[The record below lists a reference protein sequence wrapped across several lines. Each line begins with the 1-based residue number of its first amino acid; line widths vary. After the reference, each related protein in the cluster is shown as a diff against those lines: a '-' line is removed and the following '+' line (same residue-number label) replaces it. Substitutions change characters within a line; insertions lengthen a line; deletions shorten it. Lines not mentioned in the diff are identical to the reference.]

1 MGQKTRKQLEIEKV
15 TSALYSQGTRQ
26 TVSSEQQRNTAK
38 QSAIQNFT
46 QSINSQ
52 ADAWSKNHIQSTP
65 KSRDV
70 RSYNPSGT
78 PALQKPKTE
87 FANVETVNVTSRK
100 PGETSRGGK
109 SWKERQERLSGKQMA
124 YQMQKESGISPDTEA
139 SKKTQTNPEWENN
152 LIAQATTLPSAPELT
167 QADVEKEQKKSS
179 RIQKPTADHYDA
191 EQIRQYKEQEIGDY
205 KKVLD
210 EQNTLADTLYKE
222 FQTAEQ
228 AVKDAESAYEKNP
241 NGVTRL
247 RYLKAFDTYQK
258 AREPLST
265 AVKRSEELAN
275 EVNTMIGSYQN
286 QYDDNTRYAGK
297 DYAGMQ
303 AYITEL
309 ADRLDQTGPEEKNAE
324 TGQNLREQYQEEI
337 DRATNYS
344 YSMMDMEQLQAEY
357 DRLNRQR
364 EELYKP
370 VGPQYRYQAT
380 GADRQSAEDRKA
392 EQEKTGEK
400 MRLVQKAMNAREADD
415 AKAAYESYAAGNA
428 EKPTVDLAGQ
438 NLIDVFEEMVNGRKG
453 YKTAGETT
461 EIALRD
467 QVERNMKH
475 LPENAK
481 EVMLQFLEDKDY
493 VSAANYYKAYESTMT
508 ANYANAQYAELKDW
522 ASQNFGTALGGSI
535 GAGVAGAVTPAG
547 AWIDNT
553 FNAINNKL
561 VDVTG
566 EGTYRFSDVNSDM
579 YRGARTAAALQ
590 EGVQAYNA
598 TTGKWEDA
606 LNLASGALT
615 SSVQNVVQFALFGSA
630 SLPFMAASAAGQSA
644 YQGLKSGLS
653 EEQAAVTST
662 VSGLIEYMT
671 EKLPLEHLLD
681 KINTIGEGGV
691 VTVKQI
697 AEMIRKQGMEEASEE
712 VVGNIADNL
721 FDMWYNKDNSEFRQ
735 YSAQLQREGMSKAEA
750 DMEAFGKFF
759 VGDSIEAAA
768 AAYLST
774 FLLIGGNVASANMQA
789 AQYGKEMKAGE
800 AFKGTQYTVDE
811 MNTVLLSQQIPG
823 EYEGGRYAAEQ
834 LKNQV
839 LEGKQLSNRL
849 LGFAAM
855 TNNQVIKDASKYM
868 NQAFEMGP
876 ETQSF
881 KMAAAM
887 VGQYDVG
894 SQLPSKAFVESLKS
908 QIEADKEAAKQ
919 PKTKAKSA
927 QTTTGETLSHYQ
939 TIFAENGVGIRDAKN
954 RTEVMNKLILGQ
966 SVSDAELRKL
976 HMGAKL
982 TKQMLYELTDVEIPE
997 GVVKEK
1003 DLMQYYRS
1011 ARDGFEAK
1019 IKAEAQERTTQDE
1032 QAAAEQQRAFEA
1044 EQMRQMDIADRV
1056 VEATKSD
1063 VDERLQY
1070 FIEHGKLKETEK
1082 GAENGQTGE
1091 AVLRGAGG
1099 RVDGQSDGG
1108 TDAAA
1113 AGNAEADTRG
1123 TEDQNRGGDAGV
1135 SEEVRVRGRGNA
1147 VSSRDFGLK
1156 NATTLKTA
1164 REVLQEDETE
1174 PMRKFREDVKAKYG
1188 YDVVYT
1194 DGDFVQR
1201 QDGRDVIVRG
1211 LFDQKSK
1218 RLFVN
1223 ANYFRL
1229 SYEQIGNHEV
1239 FHIEVTNGDVDLQAM
1254 AEAFNEATGNKDIL
1268 DSLVNQYMEKLAL
1281 DDYNSAL
1288 EEVFADMNG
1297 KFNGIRSVN
1306 VTAYQD
1312 IFEQIKAASPKN
1324 GEAASSMPKFS
1335 VETAEDGQ
1343 KYVLIDQQQGRFI
1356 GLNNREAEKLALE
1369 IIQEEFSGQTIPLGE
1384 YAAVTIRQQEN
1395 WKAHRSGDRYDGA
1408 RKYVHDGTYYEN
1420 SVFQAKMRAAANL
1433 DEMLEAAEYV
1443 GHSEDHKNHTF
1454 ATDGFDYYK
1463 TTFVVGGRVF
1473 EGTFNIGLS
1482 DMGATFYGMTKITQV
1497 TNYGT
1502 FASALVTD
1510 AQPNYGDL
1518 RNSRVARNAE
1528 SVKQKN
1534 SEVVDEI
1541 TESKNFKE
1549 WFGDWQNHPERA
1561 SKVVNADGTPK
1572 VVYHGTLAHGL
1583 HEFKKSFIGS
1593 RFSFDETGFFFT
1605 DNKSLAQDYA
1615 TGDFDNSKGEVIP
1628 AYLNVRRPLVFDSQY
1643 ALKNGYGKVFRE
1655 NDAVDV
1661 WDAYQGAIL
1670 DEAQEMRAD
1679 GIIVNDG
1686 TSEMV
1691 VVFEP
1696 NQIKSATDNVGTFN
1710 RNNPDIR
1717 YSQETDEE
1725 YRRLAENPR
1734 ENHAALQKMVDA
1746 AAIEAG
1752 YTKKAYHGTD
1762 GDFWTFSLRNRGKN
1776 GEMLGVGYYFA
1787 EHEADAANYARGG
1800 GKVLPVYLD
1809 IQNPVS
1815 TTKLTITPE
1824 QWGAFLDYA
1833 QAHRDEYIDGAWKG
1847 NSIKKDFELRYM
1859 NDYDSDTDL
1868 IAGFINAT
1876 AGRNSEVAE
1885 AYLQMLKDSTGI
1897 DGVVQGEGEGK
1908 VYVAF
1913 TPEQIK
1919 SAEIVTR
1926 NDSGDVIPLSE
1937 RFNASKGDIRYS
1949 FASVEDNQ
1957 VIRKAEQME
1966 SDGKTPEEIW
1976 RALGVARTMDG
1987 KGWRY
1992 EIDDSTVKLKNEML
2006 YDYQAELRDQNRA
2019 WEKLTDRALSDE
2031 QVHDLADY
2039 MKGAIEDRHDENL
2052 YDKLENEFGGDFI
2065 KWADALENVKEAK
2078 KVPRNGASLEE
2089 FIDAAELFAAYPQL
2103 RDTRL
2108 VFQNL
2113 DSGENGYYDRQR
2125 DIIVLSERL
2134 RRKSESTLLHEIQH
2148 VIQGIDKTPGGASP
2162 GYWKRR
2168 MEEGYSRRENDGRI
2182 AKAEKEYQR
2191 IFDSAPETFKNK
2203 VREINRA
2210 RLAQDYDA
2218 AEAIVDEL
2226 YDSEYAELWS
2236 QLDMADFE
2244 RRNERGNELRPSDL
2258 YRNTAGEIEARD
2270 TAARRSLTA
2279 EERRNLMPK
2288 TADENT
2294 VFVEQR
2300 YSIDSDMTE
2309 DERYRELRGKTVA
2322 VTPEAKYTDEQLASI
2337 HTLEQLNAKAK
2348 SKAEK
2353 VIRPLAE
2360 SLGILNR
2367 SMKTPDVE
2375 IDFTFSKN
2383 KGLRE
2388 SMSKQLRYG
2397 GTYADF
2403 AKALVNLD
2411 GILENAVLIEQH
2423 KDKYAGTTRANNQL
2437 KSVSVLV
2444 GVFRDG
2450 DSLIPTQIEIKDT
2463 SNAGGI
2469 LYMTVTM
2476 TKIEAGVMAGAS
2488 AQRRT
2493 PPYVVPASEIETG
2506 VLGSGAQKN
2515 WRGRSLIPISS
2526 YNLAEIFANVNPAD
2540 GHFLKYVPDGFLN
2553 DAQKAAK
2560 QSAIRED
2567 ANRIQSYRQKNSVD
2581 TDLMDVWREQNP
2593 GQTTVT
2599 QEGFDEAQ
2607 RTLLDRYRNDT
2618 VLKTAY
2624 DSVGAA
2630 KNGNETQTK
2639 TSKAR
2644 TNTFEKLFSEA
2655 EKSMDGLKKEDMT
2668 YDVIREKESL
2678 EGAAARLAQDFD
2690 GEVDDL
2696 LKRTDWTGED
2706 LDTAMGALSVFRE
2719 EAQKNGDYSKVV
2731 EMAQKI
2737 RENATKG
2744 GQFVQAFAKYNR
2756 TTPEGLLVKA
2766 IDEVDKAKNPVQ
2778 RKNVNPVV
2786 QTMIDSYTEQIR
2798 DLRAEQKQAVQDAKL
2813 AGQMGQGRADAAEL
2827 RKIRERYEN
2836 QIKALNE
2843 QRDKLLAD
2851 AVQAGRESQKKADNA
2866 AMKRIT
2872 DAYNK
2877 RIDEWQKKIDLAKA
2891 AYDEMFQKGQT
2902 QQQQTDARA
2911 QERKIQKFEDMLAN
2925 LQAERDEILNG
2936 GLDALR
2942 ATNKGISDAKAN
2954 EITKNLTEMADALDA
2969 VKEGDVDA
2977 LIDVIQRQAKIRKTP
2992 VSKAT
2997 LNNLKKQ
3004 NFEWLWN
3011 AASTQYLQIA
3021 KDYVKPSMARRVA
3034 TFQTMSHLFNIRTGM
3049 RNVVS
3054 NLAFSAV
3061 EAAANDI
3068 SQIPDM
3074 VLGAITGKRGVGFDQ
3089 AVFSKANW
3097 EGFME
3102 RYSKVQPELALDIET
3117 GENGKYGTG
3126 RRTNKMTGNLLSRNL
3141 SRVERLLGYELNLT
3155 DEVTKGSIRAE
3166 TIRQLQGFVDSGKM
3180 TMEEAIQAA
3189 EQEMLYRT
3197 FQDDTLVGNALSV
3210 LKKLGNTLIG
3220 FGDSGQT
3227 LGKMKVHEFGLGDLL
3242 TKYTQVPGALVH
3254 RSIEFT
3260 PAGYAKAIYALAMA
3274 QKNGG
3279 IKNMSALQ
3287 QRNIALAIGRATTG
3301 SGLIALFAALTKA
3314 GIILNADDEDD
3325 PDAKALRAAGGIS
3338 GTQINVDALGR
3349 LIRGESADI
3358 QDGDELWGIEFMQP
3372 VNGSMTIGALLN
3384 NSKEGQNLAQRWLE
3398 AILHGTVQS
3407 IDDLSVMNTLRTIQ
3421 NAIDYSQEDTLVGQ
3435 AWDVVIELAKSS
3447 ATGFIP
3453 SPVRQFAQGMDAYYR
3468 DAYGSKNLLTQG
3480 KEQAMNAI
3488 PGLRQKL
3495 PTKLTNFGED
3505 KTYGGSTVQRWMN
3518 AFFTPGSVRTYQA
3531 DDTVQEL
3538 LDLYY
3543 ASGNEKIIPAKSA
3556 PYKIQVGNERYAMSA
3571 EERREYQT
3579 TMGQTAKLW
3588 MEQFFDSEDYAD
3600 MTTEERAA
3608 QVEKIVKS
3616 AEDVAKNKVAGTMGV
3631 DSAKVFDQ
3639 GITVETTRLGLA
3651 GESGVSPSLP
3661 DSKSI
3666 GDPDRTG
3673 YKYEL
3678 TNEELKQWED
3688 LYNGAYTKEVGDV
3701 IQSDAYAKADDA
3713 EKADMIRDAKE
3724 TAKNAA
3730 KDEFLEALQ
3739 SVGIR
3744 AELDESSDF
3753 YEIRK
3758 SVTEG
3763 TSIEKTVKRLKSD
3776 GASDNSISSA
3786 ITSTIKDGYLNGD
3799 FNEKTANKKLVQ
3811 YGAAKDENDAYW
3823 KIREWEGGEDYK
3835 KYDRFY
3841 ASVEN
3846 GKKLDDTISY
3856 YTSHGVE
3863 SKTLK
3868 SQITSHFKPLYL
3880 SASVQERQY
3889 MKEYLL
3895 DAYEALGV
3903 SRNKAAKNI
3912 DKWLEE

>member
-1 MGQKTRKQLEIEKV
+1 MNVNEFLKKRRQEETTDIQTGTGSRSSSFIQGLANERRQNVSERFG
-15 TSALYSQGTRQ
+15 TSAYGTGSSRQGWPSTSKVNQPQ
-26 TVSSEQQRNTAK
+26 TEK
-38 QSAIQNFT
+38 T
-46 QSINSQ
+46 QPEPVKITG
-52 ADAWSKNHIQSTP
+52 K
-65 KSRDV
+65 
-70 RSYNPSGT
+70 
-78 PALQKPKTE
+78 
-87 FANVETVNVTSRK
+87 K
-100 PGETSRGGK
+100 PGETSRSGQ
-109 SWKERQERLSGKQMA
+109 SWKERQERLAGKQTA
-124 YQMQKESGISPDTEA
+124 YQMQKESGVVPGKKQEEEPERPSFSA
-139 SKKTQTNPEWENN
+139 SYQEKEDWFNQKIGQAAKKEEEPKEENPLSMSYWEGRVNSALEQT
-152 LIAQATTLPSAPELT
+152 
-167 QADVEKEQKKSS
+167 EQKKETKGG
-179 RIQKPTADHYDA
+179 RIQKPSADHYDA

-205 KKVLD
+205 KKVLGD
-210 EQNTLADTLYKE
+210 QNALTEKNYKDYQAAQNAMKEAAMAYQTQPSGKNRLAYVKAQTQFNQALGTLQTSAKRSTELAD
-222 FQTAEQ
+222 
-228 AVKDAESAYEKNP
+228 
-241 NGVTRL
+241 
-247 RYLKAFDTYQK
+247 
-258 AREPLST
+258 
-265 AVKRSEELAN
+265 
-275 EVNTMIGSYQN
+275 EVNAMIGSYQN

-309 ADRLDQTGPEEKNAE
+309 ADQLDQTGAKEKNAE

-380 GADRQSAEDRKA
+380 GADRQAAEDRKA

-400 MRLVQKAMNAREADD
+400 MRLVQKAMNQLEMNEARGAYEAYAQRKSLGENFGQYGNGNIDLWNAPSLD
-415 AKAAYESYAAGNA
+415 NIAVWDERRNAEVVIPTTWRENGRVVHTNDPDEAYAHYEKTGKYFGIFATTDEALTYGDQLKTEKAARST
-428 EKPTVDLAGQ
+428 EKPVYDFAGQ
-438 NLIDVFEEMVNGRKG
+438 SLIDVFEEMVNGSKG

-481 EVMLQFLEDKDY
+481 AVMLQFLEDKDY

-566 EGTYRFSDVNSDM
+566 EGEYRFSDVNSDM

-697 AEMIRKQGMEEASEE
+697 AEMIRKQGLEEASEE

-811 MNTVLLSQQIPG
+811 MNTVLLAQQIPG

-834 LKNQV
+834 LKKQV

-919 PKTKAKSA
+919 PKTKVKSA

-939 TIFAENGVGIRDAKN
+939 TVFAENGVGIRDAKN

-982 TKQMLYELTDVEIPE
+982 TKQMLYELTGVEIPE

-1019 IKAEAQERTTQDE
+1019 IKAEAQERTAQDA

-1082 GAENGQTGE
+1082 GAENEKTGE

-1108 TDAAA
+1108 ADAAA

-1123 TEDQNRGGDAGV
+1123 TEGQNRSGDAGV

-1211 LFDQKSK
+1211 LFDQESK

-1229 SYEQIGNHEV
+1229 SYDQIGNHEV
-1239 FHIEVTNGDVDLQAM
+1239 FHIEVANGDVDLQAM
-1254 AEAFNEATGNKDIL
+1254 AEAFNEATGNKEIL

-1324 GEAASSMPKFS
+1324 GEAASSMQKNS
-1335 VETAEDGQ
+1335 VEATEDGRAVAVVDSDILQGLDTSTWDNQ
-1343 KYVLIDQQQGRFI
+1343 KKAEAKRAAKTALLQFKDGVQVNDITYKVNRTTRREYTRSEDTERLFRRNPEHFADKMRMADIADDVIVATTSWANDGKLKHPRTDNFVDFAHGDVLIQAGGNKYDARAVVGI
-1356 GLNNREAEKLALE
+1356 TSE
-1369 IIQEEFSGQTIPLGE
+1369 GE
-1384 YAAVTIRQQEN
+1384 YVFYDVVDMSPADFKIKEEPSTTAASRNATSDIKEGSSN
-1395 WKAHRSGDRYDGA
+1395 ERSQPQISGSSDANTGA
-1408 RKYVHDGTYYEN
+1408 QRRD
-1420 SVFQAKMRAAANL
+1420 
-1433 DEMLEAAEYV
+1433 
-1443 GHSEDHKNHTF
+1443 
-1454 ATDGFDYYK
+1454 
-1463 TTFVVGGRVF
+1463 
-1473 EGTFNIGLS
+1473 
-1482 DMGATFYGMTKITQV
+1482 
-1497 TNYGT
+1497 
-1502 FASALVTD
+1502 ASSG
-1510 AQPNYGDL
+1510 N
-1518 RNSRVARNAE
+1518 RVAESRE

-1534 SEVVDEI
+1534 SEVVDEADRKAHDKAAL
-1541 TESKNFKE
+1541 SY
-1549 WFGDWQNHPERA
+1549 FGKTYKW
-1561 SKVVNADGTPK
+1561 S
-1572 VVYHGTLAHGL
+1572 
-1583 HEFKKSFIGS
+1583 
-1593 RFSFDETGFFFT
+1593 ETGYVLLDGSKLDFSGRHEGGPGGYRTVDHRDIVDALGEDYGGGDYSGGMVQFMQEGNIRISPESGGINLAVMPT
-1605 DNKSLAQDYA
+1605 KAQMDSLS
-1615 TGDFDNSKGEVIP
+1615 DFISKERG
-1628 AYLNVRRPLVFDSQY
+1628 
-1643 ALKNGYGKVFRE
+1643 
-1655 NDAVDV
+1655 AV
-1661 WDAYQGAIL
+1661 IL
-1670 DEAQEMRAD
+1670 DIDDANGNTISSTEYPRGTHANRVLQDIRNYFNE
-1679 GIIVNDG
+1679 GITPEV
-1686 TSEMV
+1686 S
-1691 VVFEP
+1691 
-1696 NQIKSATDNVGTFN
+1696 SAPTVSQF
-1710 RNNPDIR
+1710 R

-1833 QAHRDEYIDGAWKG
+1833 QEHRDEYIDGAWKG

-1897 DGVVQGEGEGK
+1897 DGVVQGDGEGK

-1919 SAEIVTR
+1919 SAETVTR
-1926 NDSGDVIPLSE
+1926 NDSGDVIPLRE

-1949 FASVEDNQ
+1949 
-1957 VIRKAEQME
+1957 
-1966 SDGKTPEEIW
+1966 
-1976 RALGVARTMDG
+1976 
-1987 KGWRY
+1987 
-1992 EIDDSTVKLKNEML
+1992 
-2006 YDYQAELRDQNRA
+2006 
-2019 WEKLTDRALSDE
+2019 
-2031 QVHDLADY
+2031 
-2039 MKGAIEDRHDENL
+2039 
-2052 YDKLENEFGGDFI
+2052 
-2065 KWADALENVKEAK
+2065 
-2078 KVPRNGASLEE
+2078 
-2089 FIDAAELFAAYPQL
+2089 
-2103 RDTRL
+2103 
-2108 VFQNL
+2108 
-2113 DSGENGYYDRQR
+2113 
-2125 DIIVLSERL
+2125 
-2134 RRKSESTLLHEIQH
+2134 
-2148 VIQGIDKTPGGASP
+2148 
-2162 GYWKRR
+2162 
-2168 MEEGYSRRENDGRI
+2168 
-2182 AKAEKEYQR
+2182 
-2191 IFDSAPETFKNK
+2191 
-2203 VREINRA
+2203 
-2210 RLAQDYDA
+2210 
-2218 AEAIVDEL
+2218 
-2226 YDSEYAELWS
+2226 
-2236 QLDMADFE
+2236 
-2244 RRNERGNELRPSDL
+2244 
-2258 YRNTAGEIEARD
+2258 
-2270 TAARRSLTA
+2270 
-2279 EERRNLMPK
+2279 
-2288 TADENT
+2288 
-2294 VFVEQR
+2294 
-2300 YSIDSDMTE
+2300 IDSDMTD
-2309 DERYRELRGKTVA
+2309 DERYQELRGKTVA

-2375 IDFTFSKN
+2375 IDFAFSKN

-2423 KDKYAGTTRANNQL
+2423 KDKYAGTVRENPYLN
-2437 KSVSVLV
+2437 SVSVLV

-2463 SNAGGI
+2463 ADAGGT
-2469 LYMTVTM
+2469 LYMTVAM
-2476 TKIEAGVMAGAS
+2476 TK
-2488 AQRRT
+2488 
-2493 PPYVVPASEIETG
+2493 IETG
-2506 VLGSGAQKN
+2506 VLGSTMNQNGTS
-2515 WRGRSLIPISS
+2515 RSLIPISS

-2553 DAQKAAK
+2553 DAQKSAK

-2567 ANRIQSYRQKNSVD
+2567 AKRIQSYRQKNSVD
-2581 TDLMDVWREQNP
+2581 TDLMDVWSEQNP

-2599 QEGFDEAQ
+2599 QEGLDEAQ

-2630 KNGNETQTK
+2630 KNANETKTK
-2639 TSKAR
+2639 TSRAR

-2719 EAQKNGDYSKVV
+2719 EAQKSGDYSKVV

-2798 DLRAEQKQAVQDAKL
+2798 EIRAEQKQAVQDAKL
-2813 AGQMGQGRADAAEL
+2813 AGQMGQGKADAAEL

-2851 AVQAGRESQKKADNA
+2851 AVQAGRDSQKKADNA

-2891 AYDEMFQKGQT
+2891 AYDETFQKGQT
-2902 QQQQTDARA
+2902 QQQQADARA
-2911 QERKIQKFEDMLAN
+2911 QDRKIQKFEDMLAK

-3034 TFQTMSHLFNIRTGM
+3034 TYQTMSHLLNIRTGM

-3089 AVFSKANW
+3089 AIFSKSNW

-3102 RYSKVQPELALDIET
+3102 GYSKVQPELALDIET
-3117 GENGKYGTG
+3117 AENGKYGTG
-3126 RRTNKMTGNLLSRNL
+3126 RRTNKMTGNLLTRGL
-3141 SRVERLLGYELNLT
+3141 SQAERLMGYELNLT

-3166 TIRQLQGFVDSGKM
+3166 TIRQLQKFVDSGKM

-3197 FQDDTLVGNALSV
+3197 FQDDTLVGTTLSQ
-3210 LKKLGNTLIG
+3210 LKKLGNLVG
-3220 FGDSGQT
+3220 FGDSGQKIGGLT
-3227 LGKMKVHEFGLGDLL
+3227 VHEFGLGDLL
-3242 TKYTQVPGALVH
+3242 IKYTQVPGALVH
-3254 RSIEFT
+3254 RAIEFT
-3260 PAGYAKAIYALAMA
+3260 PAGYAKAIYALVMS

-3279 IKNMSALQ
+3279 IKNISALQ
-3287 QRNIALAIGRATTG
+3287 QRNIALAIGRAATG
-3301 SGLIALFAALTKA
+3301 HGLIALFAALTKA

-3349 LIRGESADI
+3349 LIRGESADLR
-3358 QDGDELWGIEFMQP
+3358 DGDELWGIEFMQP
-3372 VNGSMTIGALLN
+3372 VNGLMTIGALLN

-3421 NAIDYSQEDTLVGQ
+3421 NAIEYSQEDTLVGQ

-3480 KEQAMNAI
+3480 KEQIMNAI

-3556 PYKIQVGNERYAMSA
+3556 PYNIQVGNERYAMSA

-3588 MEQFFDSEDYAD
+3588 MEQFFDSEDYAG

-3678 TNEELKQWED
+3678 THEELKQWED

-3701 IQSDAYAKADDA
+3701 IKSDAYAKADDA

-3758 SVTEG
+3758 NVTEG

>member
-124 YQMQKESGISPDTEA
+124 YQMQKESGISPDSEA

-241 NGVTRL
+241 NGVTRM

-309 ADRLDQTGPEEKNAE
+309 ADQLDQTGAKEKNAE

-380 GADRQSAEDRKA
+380 GADRQAAEDRKA

-522 ASQNFGTALGGSI
+522 ASQNFGTALGGSL

-697 AEMIRKQGMEEASEE
+697 AEMIRKQGLEEASEE

-721 FDMWYNKDNSEFRQ
+721 FDMWYTGDNSEFRQ

-800 AFKGTQYTVDE
+800 AFKGTQYSVDE

-839 LEGKQLSNRL
+839 LEGKQLSNRM
-849 LGFAAM
+849 LGFAAL
-855 TNNQVIKDASKYM
+855 TNNQVIKDASKYL
-868 NQAFEMGP
+868 NQALEMGP

-894 SQLPSKAFVESLKS
+894 SQLPSKEFVESLKS
-908 QIEADKEAAKQ
+908 QIEADREAAKQ
-919 PKTKAKSA
+919 PKTKVKSA

-939 TIFAENGVGIRDAKN
+939 TVFAENGVGIRDAKN

-982 TKQMLYELTDVEIPE
+982 TKQMLYELTGVEIPE

-1019 IKAEAQERTTQDE
+1019 IKAEAQERTAQDA

-1070 FIEHGKLKETEK
+1070 FMEHGKLKETEK
-1082 GAENGQTGE
+1082 GATENEQTGE

-1113 AGNAEADTRG
+1113 AGNAEADAGG
-1123 TEDQNRGGDAGV
+1123 TEGQNRSGDAGV

-1174 PMRKFREDVKAKYG
+1174 PMRKFREDVKARYG

-1211 LFDQKSK
+1211 LFDQESK

-1229 SYEQIGNHEV
+1229 SYDQIGNHEV
-1239 FHIEVTNGDVDLQAM
+1239 FHIEVANGDVDLQAM
-1254 AEAFNEATGNKDIL
+1254 AEAFNEATGNKEIL

-1324 GEAASSMPKFS
+1324 GEAASSMPKNS
-1335 VETAEDGQ
+1335 VEATEDGRAVAVVDSDILQGLDTSTWDNQ
-1343 KYVLIDQQQGRFI
+1343 KKAEAKRAAKTALLQFKDGVQVNDITYKVNRTTRREYTRSEDTERLFRRNPEHFADKMRMADIADDVIVATTSWANDGKLKHPRTDNFVDFAHGDVLIQAGGNKYDARAVVGI
-1356 GLNNREAEKLALE
+1356 TSE
-1369 IIQEEFSGQTIPLGE
+1369 GE
-1384 YAAVTIRQQEN
+1384 YVFYDVVDMSPADFKIKEEPSTTAAGRNATSDIKEG
-1395 WKAHRSGDRYDGA
+1395 S
-1408 RKYVHDGTYYEN
+1408 
-1420 SVFQAKMRAAANL
+1420 SV
-1433 DEMLEAAEYV
+1433 
-1443 GHSEDHKNHTF
+1443 
-1454 ATDGFDYYK
+1454 
-1463 TTFVVGGRVF
+1463 
-1473 EGTFNIGLS
+1473 
-1482 DMGATFYGMTKITQV
+1482 QV
-1497 TNYGT
+1497 TDTNS
-1502 FASALVTD
+1502 FVSSLVNETRSD
-1510 AQPNYGDL
+1510 NGDL
-1518 RNSRVARNAE
+1518 RDSRIARNAE

-1534 SEVVDEI
+1534 SEVVDESDRKAAQFAI
-1541 TESKNFKE
+1541 IRDS
-1549 WFGDWQNHPERA
+1549 
-1561 SKVVNADGTPK
+1561 NAADDG
-1572 VVYHGTLAHGL
+1572 YHTWIRSAAEIKTLSETLADPEWAEYDEYDPDYTRQMAEDAVRTG
-1583 HEFKKSFIGS
+1583 KITVYSSYKIGNGVFVTPS
-1593 RFSFDETGFFFT
+1593 RMEAESYSG
-1605 DNKSLAQDYA
+1605 KGKVY
-1615 TGDFDNSKGEVIP
+1615 SKTV
-1628 AYLNVRRPLVFDSQY
+1628 NVADVAWIDPTQGQY
-1643 ALKNGYGKVFRE
+1643 APTN
-1655 NDAVDV
+1655 
-1661 WDAYQGAIL
+1661 
-1670 DEAQEMRAD
+1670 
-1679 GIIVNDG
+1679 
-1686 TSEMV
+1686 T
-1691 VVFEP
+1691 
-1696 NQIKSATDNVGTFN
+1696 T
-1710 RNNPDIR
+1710 DIR

-1746 AAIEAG
+1746 AASEAG

-2039 MKGAIEDRHDENL
+2039 MKGAIEDRHDEKL
-2052 YDKLENEFGGDFI
+2052 YDKLENEFGADFI

-2182 AKAEKEYQR
+2182 AKAEKEYRR
-2191 IFDSAPETFKNK
+2191 IFDSAPEAFKNK

-2244 RRNERGNELRPSDL
+2244 RRSERGDELLPSDL

-2270 TAARRSLTA
+2270 TAARRGLTA

-2581 TDLMDVWREQNP
+2581 TDLTDVWREQNP

-2997 LNNLKKQ
+2997 VNNLKKQ

-3616 AEDVAKNKVAGTMGV
+3616 AEDVAKNKVAGAMGV

-3758 SVTEG
+3758 NVTEG

-3880 SASVQERQY
+3880 AAGTSERQY
-3889 MKEYLL
+3889 MKAYLV
-3895 DAYEALGV
+3895 DAYVALGK
-3903 SRNKAAKNI
+3903 SRSEASKDI

>member
-87 FANVETVNVTSRK
+87 SANVETVNFTSRK
-100 PGETSRGGK
+100 PGETSRGGQ
-109 SWKERQERLSGKQMA
+109 SWKERQERLTGKQTA
-124 YQMQKESGISPDTEA
+124 YQMQKESGVVSGKKQEEEPERPSFSA
-139 SKKTQTNPEWENN
+139 SYQEKEDWFNQKIGQAAKKEEEPKEENPLSMSYWEGRVNSALEQT
-152 LIAQATTLPSAPELT
+152 
-167 QADVEKEQKKSS
+167 EQKKEMKGG
-179 RIQKPTADHYDA
+179 RIQKPSADHYDA

-241 NGVTRL
+241 NGVTRM

-309 ADRLDQTGPEEKNAE
+309 ADQLDQTGAKEKNAE

-380 GADRQSAEDRKA
+380 GADRQAAEDRKA

-400 MRLVQKAMNAREADD
+400 MRLVQQAMNQLEMNEARGAYEAYAQRKSLGENFGQYGNGNIDLWNAPSLD
-415 AKAAYESYAAGNA
+415 NMAVWDERRNAEVVIPTTWRENGRVVHTNDPDEAYAHYEKTGKYFGIFATTDEALTYGDQLKTEKAARST
-428 EKPTVDLAGQ
+428 EKPVYDFAGQ
-438 NLIDVFEEMVNGRKG
+438 NLIDVFEEMVNGSKG

-691 VTVKQI
+691 VTVKQV

-800 AFKGTQYTVDE
+800 AFKGTQYSVDE
-811 MNTVLLSQQIPG
+811 MNTVLLAQQIPG

-834 LKNQV
+834 LKKQV
-839 LEGKQLSNRL
+839 LEGKQLSNRM

-855 TNNQVIKDASKYM
+855 TNNQVIKDASKYL
-868 NQAFEMGP
+868 NQALEMGP

-919 PKTKAKSA
+919 PKTKAKSV

-939 TIFAENGVGIRDAKN
+939 TIFAENGVGIKDAKN

-982 TKQMLYELTDVEIPE
+982 TKQMLYELTGVEIPE

-1019 IKAEAQERTTQDE
+1019 IKAEAQERTAQDE

-1044 EQMRQMDIADRV
+1044 EQMRQMDIAARV

-1070 FIEHGKLKETEK
+1070 FIEHGKLNETEK
-1082 GAENGQTGE
+1082 GAENEQTGE

-1113 AGNAEADTRG
+1113 AGNAEADARG
-1123 TEDQNRGGDAGV
+1123 TEGQNRSGDAGV
-1135 SEEVRVRGRGNA
+1135 SEEVRVKGRGNA

-1164 REVLQEDETE
+1164 REVLQEDEAE

-1211 LFDQKSK
+1211 LFDQESK

-1229 SYEQIGNHEV
+1229 SYDQIGNHEV
-1239 FHIEVTNGDVDLQAM
+1239 FHIEVANGDVDLQAM
-1254 AEAFNEATGNKDIL
+1254 AEAFNEATGNKEIL
-1268 DSLVNQYMEKLAL
+1268 GSLVNQYMEKLAL

-1324 GEAASSMPKFS
+1324 GEAASSMQKNS
-1335 VETAEDGQ
+1335 VEATEDGRAVAVVDSDILQDLDTSTWDNQ
-1343 KYVLIDQQQGRFI
+1343 KKAEAKRAAKTALLQFKDGVQVNDITYKVNRTTRREYTRSEDTERLFRRNPEHFADKMRMADIADDVIVATTSWANDGKLKHPRTDNFVDFAHGDVLIQAGGNKYDARAVVGI
-1356 GLNNREAEKLALE
+1356 TSE
-1369 IIQEEFSGQTIPLGE
+1369 GE
-1384 YAAVTIRQQEN
+1384 YVFYDVVDMSPADFKIKEEPSTTAAGRNATSDIKEGSSN
-1395 WKAHRSGDRYDGA
+1395 ERSQPQISGSSDANTGA
-1408 RKYVHDGTYYEN
+1408 QRRD
-1420 SVFQAKMRAAANL
+1420 
-1433 DEMLEAAEYV
+1433 
-1443 GHSEDHKNHTF
+1443 
-1454 ATDGFDYYK
+1454 
-1463 TTFVVGGRVF
+1463 
-1473 EGTFNIGLS
+1473 
-1482 DMGATFYGMTKITQV
+1482 
-1497 TNYGT
+1497 
-1502 FASALVTD
+1502 ASSG
-1510 AQPNYGDL
+1510 N
-1518 RNSRVARNAE
+1518 RVAESRE

-1549 WFGDWQNHPERA
+1549 WFGDWQNHPESA

-1572 VVYHGTLAHGL
+1572 VVYHQTEN
-1583 HEFKKSFIGS
+1583 EFTV
-1593 RFSFDETGFFFT
+1593 FD
-1605 DNKSLAQDYA
+1605 
-1615 TGDFDNSKGEVIP
+1615 
-1628 AYLNVRRPLVFDSQY
+1628 VRRNGAGTSDNETPFGIFLKSSDKDIGLRGKNQMALYANIQNPLSVQNRAELKQKLRAMSPEYDAIVREHTALDAEYKQRFEEAKNNFVKFLTDWKAAHPGENSRSLYGTPEFERVFNAEDTIVEEWGEKANELSY
-1643 ALKNGYGKVFRE
+1643 RAKEVLTDALRKAGY
-1655 NDAVDV
+1655 
-1661 WDAYQGAIL
+1661 
-1670 DEAQEMRAD
+1670 D
-1679 GIIVNDG
+1679 GIILVNDAG
-1686 TSEMV
+1686 SWGRSTDAYIALDPEQV
-1691 VVFEP
+1691 
-1696 NQIKSATDNVGTFN
+1696 KSATDNVGTFN

-1734 ENHAALQKMVDA
+1734 ENHATLQKMVDA

-1949 FASVEDNQ
+1949 
-1957 VIRKAEQME
+1957 
-1966 SDGKTPEEIW
+1966 
-1976 RALGVARTMDG
+1976 
-1987 KGWRY
+1987 
-1992 EIDDSTVKLKNEML
+1992 
-2006 YDYQAELRDQNRA
+2006 
-2019 WEKLTDRALSDE
+2019 
-2031 QVHDLADY
+2031 
-2039 MKGAIEDRHDENL
+2039 
-2052 YDKLENEFGGDFI
+2052 
-2065 KWADALENVKEAK
+2065 
-2078 KVPRNGASLEE
+2078 
-2089 FIDAAELFAAYPQL
+2089 
-2103 RDTRL
+2103 
-2108 VFQNL
+2108 
-2113 DSGENGYYDRQR
+2113 
-2125 DIIVLSERL
+2125 
-2134 RRKSESTLLHEIQH
+2134 
-2148 VIQGIDKTPGGASP
+2148 
-2162 GYWKRR
+2162 
-2168 MEEGYSRRENDGRI
+2168 
-2182 AKAEKEYQR
+2182 
-2191 IFDSAPETFKNK
+2191 
-2203 VREINRA
+2203 
-2210 RLAQDYDA
+2210 
-2218 AEAIVDEL
+2218 
-2226 YDSEYAELWS
+2226 
-2236 QLDMADFE
+2236 
-2244 RRNERGNELRPSDL
+2244 
-2258 YRNTAGEIEARD
+2258 
-2270 TAARRSLTA
+2270 
-2279 EERRNLMPK
+2279 
-2288 TADENT
+2288 
-2294 VFVEQR
+2294 
-2300 YSIDSDMTE
+2300 IDSDMTE

-2423 KDKYAGTTRANNQL
+2423 KDKYAGTVRENPYLN
-2437 KSVSVLV
+2437 SVSVLV

-2463 SNAGGI
+2463 ADAGGT
-2469 LYMTVTM
+2469 LYMTVAM
-2476 TKIEAGVMAGAS
+2476 TK
-2488 AQRRT
+2488 
-2493 PPYVVPASEIETG
+2493 IETG
-2506 VLGSGAQKN
+2506 VLGSTMNQNGTS
-2515 WRGRSLIPISS
+2515 RSLIPISS

-2567 ANRIQSYRQKNSVD
+2567 ANRIQSYRQKNSAD

-2593 GQTTVT
+2593 GQTAVT

-2630 KNGNETQTK
+2630 KNANETQTK
-2639 TSKAR
+2639 TSRAR

-2655 EKSMDGLKKEDMT
+2655 EKGMEGLREEDMT

-2719 EAQKNGDYSKVV
+2719 EAQKSGDYSKVV

-2766 IDEVDKAKNPVQ
+2766 IDEVNKAKNPVQ
-2778 RKNVNPVV
+2778 RKNVNPIV

-2798 DLRAEQKQAVQDAKL
+2798 ELRAEQKQAMQDARL
-2813 AGQMGQGRADAAEL
+2813 AGQMNQGKADAAEL
-2827 RKIRERYEN
+2827 RKLRERYEE
-2836 QIKALNE
+2836 QIRQLNE
-2843 QRDKLLAD
+2843 QRDALLAD
-2851 AVQAGRESQKKADNA
+2851 AVLAGQMSQGRQDAA
-2866 AMKRIT
+2866 AMRRIT

-2877 RIDEWQKKIDLAKA
+2877 RIEQWQKKVDLAKA
-2891 AYDEMFQKGQT
+2891 AYDESFLAGQMN
-2902 QQQQTDARA
+2902 QGKADAAEQR
-2911 QERKIQKFEDMLAN
+2911 RKIQSYEEMLAD

-2992 VSKAT
+2992 VSNAT

-3034 TFQTMSHLFNIRTGM
+3034 TFQTMSHLFNMRTGM

-3089 AVFSKANW
+3089 AIFSKANW

-3102 RYSKVQPELALDIET
+3102 GYSKVQPELALDIET
-3117 GENGKYGTG
+3117 AENGKYGTG
-3126 RRTNKMTGNLLSRNL
+3126 RRTNKMTGNLLTRNL

-3166 TIRQLQGFVDSGKM
+3166 TLRQLQGFVDSGKM

-3210 LKKLGNTLIG
+3210 LKKLGNTFIG

-3260 PAGYAKAIYALAMA
+3260 PAGYAKAIYALVMA

-3287 QRNIALAIGRATTG
+3287 QRNIALAVGRATTG

-3349 LIRGESADI
+3349 LIRGESADLR
-3358 QDGDELWGIEFMQP
+3358 DGDELWGIEFMQP

-3421 NAIDYSQEDTLVGQ
+3421 NAIDYSQEETLIGQ
-3435 AWDVVIELAKSS
+3435 GKDVLLELAKSS

-3518 AFFTPGSVRTYQA
+3518 AFFMPGSVRTYQA

-3556 PYKIQVGNERYAMSA
+3556 PYKIQVGNERYEMSA
-3571 EERREYQT
+3571 DERREYQT

-3724 TAKNAA
+3724 TAKNTA

-3758 SVTEG
+3758 NVTEG
-3763 TSIEKTVKRLKSD
+3763 TSIENTVKRLKSD
-3776 GASDNSISSA
+3776 GASENSISSA

>member
-124 YQMQKESGISPDTEA
+124 YQMQKESGISPDSEA

-241 NGVTRL
+241 NGVTRM

-309 ADRLDQTGPEEKNAE
+309 ADQLDQTGAKEKNAE

-380 GADRQSAEDRKA
+380 GADRQAAEDRKA

-522 ASQNFGTALGGSI
+522 ASQNFGTALGGSL

-579 YRGARTAAALQ
+579 YRGGRTAAALQ

-697 AEMIRKQGMEEASEE
+697 AEMIRKQGLEEASEE

-721 FDMWYNKDNSEFRQ
+721 FDMWYTGDNSEFRQ

-800 AFKGTQYTVDE
+800 AFKGTQYSVDE

-839 LEGKQLSNRL
+839 LEGKQLSNRM
-849 LGFAAM
+849 LGFAAL
-855 TNNQVIKDASKYM
+855 TNNQVIKDASKYL
-868 NQAFEMGP
+868 NQALEMGP

-894 SQLPSKAFVESLKS
+894 SQLPSKEFVESLKS
-908 QIEADKEAAKQ
+908 QIEADREAAKQ
-919 PKTKAKSA
+919 PKTKVKSA

-939 TIFAENGVGIRDAKN
+939 TVFAENGVGIRDAKN

-982 TKQMLYELTDVEIPE
+982 TKQMLYELTGVEIPE

-1019 IKAEAQERTTQDE
+1019 IKAEAQERTAQDA

-1070 FIEHGKLKETEK
+1070 FMEHGKLKETEK
-1082 GAENGQTGE
+1082 GATENEQTGE

-1113 AGNAEADTRG
+1113 AGNAEADAGG
-1123 TEDQNRGGDAGV
+1123 TEGQNRSGDAGV

-1174 PMRKFREDVKAKYG
+1174 PMRKFREDVKARYG

-1211 LFDQKSK
+1211 LFDQESK

-1229 SYEQIGNHEV
+1229 SYDQIGNHEV
-1239 FHIEVTNGDVDLQAM
+1239 FHIEVANGDVDLQAM
-1254 AEAFNEATGNKDIL
+1254 AEAFNEATGNKEIL

-1324 GEAASSMPKFS
+1324 GEAASSMPKNS
-1335 VETAEDGQ
+1335 VEATEDGRAVAVVDSDILQGLDTSTWDNQ
-1343 KYVLIDQQQGRFI
+1343 KKAEAKRAAKTALLQFKDGVQVNDITYKVNRTTRREYTRSEDTERLFRRNPEHFADKMRMADIADDVIVATTSWANDGKLKHPRTDNFVDFAHGDVLIQAGGNKYDARAVVGI
-1356 GLNNREAEKLALE
+1356 TSE
-1369 IIQEEFSGQTIPLGE
+1369 GE
-1384 YAAVTIRQQEN
+1384 YVFYDVVDMSPADFKIKEEPSTTAAGRNATSDIKEG
-1395 WKAHRSGDRYDGA
+1395 S
-1408 RKYVHDGTYYEN
+1408 
-1420 SVFQAKMRAAANL
+1420 SV
-1433 DEMLEAAEYV
+1433 
-1443 GHSEDHKNHTF
+1443 
-1454 ATDGFDYYK
+1454 
-1463 TTFVVGGRVF
+1463 
-1473 EGTFNIGLS
+1473 
-1482 DMGATFYGMTKITQV
+1482 QV
-1497 TNYGT
+1497 TDTNS
-1502 FASALVTD
+1502 FVSSLVNETRSD
-1510 AQPNYGDL
+1510 NGDL
-1518 RNSRVARNAE
+1518 RDSRVARNAE

-1534 SEVVDEI
+1534 SEVVDESDRKAAQFAI
-1541 TESKNFKE
+1541 IRDS
-1549 WFGDWQNHPERA
+1549 
-1561 SKVVNADGTPK
+1561 NAADDG
-1572 VVYHGTLAHGL
+1572 YHTWIRSAAEIKTLSETLADPEWAEYDEYDPDYTRQMAEDAVRTG
-1583 HEFKKSFIGS
+1583 KITVYSSYKIGNGVFVTPS
-1593 RFSFDETGFFFT
+1593 RMEAESYSG
-1605 DNKSLAQDYA
+1605 KGKVY
-1615 TGDFDNSKGEVIP
+1615 SKTV
-1628 AYLNVRRPLVFDSQY
+1628 NVADVAWIDPTQGQY
-1643 ALKNGYGKVFRE
+1643 APTN
-1655 NDAVDV
+1655 
-1661 WDAYQGAIL
+1661 
-1670 DEAQEMRAD
+1670 
-1679 GIIVNDG
+1679 
-1686 TSEMV
+1686 T
-1691 VVFEP
+1691 
-1696 NQIKSATDNVGTFN
+1696 T
-1710 RNNPDIR
+1710 DIR

-1746 AAIEAG
+1746 AASEAG

-2039 MKGAIEDRHDENL
+2039 MKGAIEDRHDEKL
-2052 YDKLENEFGGDFI
+2052 YDKLENEFGADFI

-2182 AKAEKEYQR
+2182 AKAEKEYRR
-2191 IFDSAPETFKNK
+2191 IFDSAPEAFKNK

-2244 RRNERGNELRPSDL
+2244 RRSERGDELLPSDL

-2270 TAARRSLTA
+2270 TAARRGLTA

-2581 TDLMDVWREQNP
+2581 TDLTDVWREQNP

-2997 LNNLKKQ
+2997 VNNLKKQ

-3616 AEDVAKNKVAGTMGV
+3616 AEDVAKNKVAGAMGV

-3758 SVTEG
+3758 NVTEG

-3880 SASVQERQY
+3880 AAGTSERQY
-3889 MKEYLL
+3889 MKAYLV
-3895 DAYEALGV
+3895 DAYVALGK
-3903 SRNKAAKNI
+3903 SRSEASKDI

>member
-124 YQMQKESGISPDTEA
+124 YQMQKESGISPDSEA

-241 NGVTRL
+241 NGVTRM

-309 ADRLDQTGPEEKNAE
+309 ADQLDQTGAKEKNAE

-380 GADRQSAEDRKA
+380 GADRQAAEDRKA

-522 ASQNFGTALGGSI
+522 ASQNFGTALGGSL

-697 AEMIRKQGMEEASEE
+697 AEMIRKQGLEEASEE

-721 FDMWYNKDNSEFRQ
+721 FDMWYNGDNSEFRQ

-800 AFKGTQYTVDE
+800 AFKGTQYSVDE

-839 LEGKQLSNRL
+839 LEGKQLSNRM
-849 LGFAAM
+849 LGFAAL
-855 TNNQVIKDASKYM
+855 TNNQVIKDASKYL
-868 NQAFEMGP
+868 NQALEMGP

-894 SQLPSKAFVESLKS
+894 SQLPSKEFVESLKS
-908 QIEADKEAAKQ
+908 QIEADREAAKQ
-919 PKTKAKSA
+919 PKTKVKSA

-939 TIFAENGVGIRDAKN
+939 TVFAENGVGIRDAKN

-982 TKQMLYELTDVEIPE
+982 TKQMLYELTGVEIPE

-1019 IKAEAQERTTQDE
+1019 IKAEAQERTAQDA

-1070 FIEHGKLKETEK
+1070 FMEHGKLKETEK
-1082 GAENGQTGE
+1082 GATENEQTGE

-1113 AGNAEADTRG
+1113 AGNAEADAGG
-1123 TEDQNRGGDAGV
+1123 TEGQNRSGDAGV

-1174 PMRKFREDVKAKYG
+1174 PMRKFREDVKARYG

-1211 LFDQKSK
+1211 LFDQESK

-1229 SYEQIGNHEV
+1229 SYDQIGNHEV
-1239 FHIEVTNGDVDLQAM
+1239 FHIEVANGDVDLQAM
-1254 AEAFNEATGNKDIL
+1254 AEAFNEATGNKEIL

-1324 GEAASSMPKFS
+1324 GEAASSMPKNS
-1335 VETAEDGQ
+1335 VEATEDGRAVAVVDSDILQGLDTSTWDNQ
-1343 KYVLIDQQQGRFI
+1343 KKAEAKRAAKTALLQFKDGVQVNDITYKVNRTTRREYTRSEDTERLFRRNPEHFADKMRMADIADDVIVATTSWANDGKLKHPRTDNFVDFAHGDVLIQAGGNKYDARAVVGI
-1356 GLNNREAEKLALE
+1356 TSE
-1369 IIQEEFSGQTIPLGE
+1369 GE
-1384 YAAVTIRQQEN
+1384 YVFYDVVDMSPADFKIKEEPSTTAAGRNATSDIKEG
-1395 WKAHRSGDRYDGA
+1395 S
-1408 RKYVHDGTYYEN
+1408 
-1420 SVFQAKMRAAANL
+1420 SV
-1433 DEMLEAAEYV
+1433 
-1443 GHSEDHKNHTF
+1443 
-1454 ATDGFDYYK
+1454 
-1463 TTFVVGGRVF
+1463 
-1473 EGTFNIGLS
+1473 
-1482 DMGATFYGMTKITQV
+1482 QV
-1497 TNYGT
+1497 TDTNS
-1502 FASALVTD
+1502 FVSSLVNETRSD
-1510 AQPNYGDL
+1510 NGDL
-1518 RNSRVARNAE
+1518 RDSRVARNAE

-1534 SEVVDEI
+1534 SEVVDESDRKAAQFAI
-1541 TESKNFKE
+1541 IRDS
-1549 WFGDWQNHPERA
+1549 
-1561 SKVVNADGTPK
+1561 NAADDG
-1572 VVYHGTLAHGL
+1572 YHTWIRSAAEIKTLSETLADPEWAEYDEYDPDYTRQMAEDAVRTG
-1583 HEFKKSFIGS
+1583 KITVYSSYKIGNGVFVTPS
-1593 RFSFDETGFFFT
+1593 RMEAESYSG
-1605 DNKSLAQDYA
+1605 KGKVY
-1615 TGDFDNSKGEVIP
+1615 SKTV
-1628 AYLNVRRPLVFDSQY
+1628 NVADVAWIDPTQGQY
-1643 ALKNGYGKVFRE
+1643 APTN
-1655 NDAVDV
+1655 
-1661 WDAYQGAIL
+1661 
-1670 DEAQEMRAD
+1670 
-1679 GIIVNDG
+1679 
-1686 TSEMV
+1686 T
-1691 VVFEP
+1691 
-1696 NQIKSATDNVGTFN
+1696 T
-1710 RNNPDIR
+1710 DIR

-1746 AAIEAG
+1746 AASEAG

-2039 MKGAIEDRHDENL
+2039 MKGAIEDRHDEKL
-2052 YDKLENEFGGDFI
+2052 YDKLENEFGADFI

-2182 AKAEKEYQR
+2182 AKAEKEYRR
-2191 IFDSAPETFKNK
+2191 IFDSAPEAFKNK

-2244 RRNERGNELRPSDL
+2244 RRSERGDELLPSDL

-2270 TAARRSLTA
+2270 TAARRGLTA

-2581 TDLMDVWREQNP
+2581 TDLTDVWREQNP

-2778 RKNVNPVV
+2778 RKNVNPIV

-2798 DLRAEQKQAVQDAKL
+2798 EIRAEQQQAVQDAKL
-2813 AGQMGQGRADAAEL
+2813 AGKMGQGKADAAEL

-2836 QIKALNE
+2836 QIKELTK
-2843 QRDKLLAD
+2843 QRDALLAD
-2851 AVQAGRESQKKADNA
+2851 AVLAGQMSQGRQDAA
-2866 AMKRIT
+2866 AMRRIT

-2877 RIDEWQKKIDLAKA
+2877 RIEEWQKKIDLAKA
-2891 AYDEMFQKGQT
+2891 AYDENLLAGQMN
-2902 QQQQTDARA
+2902 QGKADAAEQR
-2911 QERKIQKFEDMLAN
+2911 RKIQSYEEMLAD

-2942 ATNKGISDAKAN
+2942 ATNKGITDAKAN

-3034 TFQTMSHLFNIRTGM
+3034 TYQTMSHLLNRRTGM
-3049 RNVVS
+3049 RNIVS

-3089 AVFSKANW
+3089 AIFSKANW

-3102 RYSKVQPELALDIET
+3102 GYSKVQPELALDIET
-3117 GENGKYGTG
+3117 AENGKYGTG
-3126 RRTNKMTGNLLSRNL
+3126 RRTNKMTGNLLTRGL
-3141 SRVERLLGYELNLT
+3141 SQAERLMGYELNLT

-3279 IKNMSALQ
+3279 VKNMSAIQ

-3349 LIRGESADI
+3349 LIRGEGADLR
-3358 QDGDELWGIEFMQP
+3358 DGDELWGIEFMQP
-3372 VNGSMTIGALLN
+3372 VNGLMTIGALLN

-3616 AEDVAKNKVAGTMGV
+3616 AEDVAKNKVAGAMGV

-3758 SVTEG
+3758 NVTEG

-3880 SASVQERQY
+3880 AAGTSERQY
-3889 MKEYLL
+3889 MKAYLV
-3895 DAYEALGV
+3895 DAYVALGK
-3903 SRNKAAKNI
+3903 SRSEASKDI

>member
-124 YQMQKESGISPDTEA
+124 YQMQKESGISPDSEA

-241 NGVTRL
+241 NGVTRM

-309 ADRLDQTGPEEKNAE
+309 ADQLDQTGAKEKNAE

-380 GADRQSAEDRKA
+380 GADRQAAEDRKA

-522 ASQNFGTALGGSI
+522 ASQNFGTALGGSL

-697 AEMIRKQGMEEASEE
+697 AEMIRKQGLEEASEE

-721 FDMWYNKDNSEFRQ
+721 FDMWYTGDNSEFRQ

-800 AFKGTQYTVDE
+800 AFKGTQYSVDE

-839 LEGKQLSNRL
+839 LEGKQLSNRM
-849 LGFAAM
+849 LGFAAL
-855 TNNQVIKDASKYM
+855 TNNQVIKDASKYL
-868 NQAFEMGP
+868 NQALEMGP

-894 SQLPSKAFVESLKS
+894 SQLPSKEFVESLKS
-908 QIEADKEAAKQ
+908 QIEADREAAKQ
-919 PKTKAKSA
+919 PKTKVKSA

-939 TIFAENGVGIRDAKN
+939 TVFAENGVGIRDAKN

-982 TKQMLYELTDVEIPE
+982 TKQMLYELTGVEIPE

-1019 IKAEAQERTTQDE
+1019 IKAEAQERTAQDA

-1070 FIEHGKLKETEK
+1070 FMEHGKLKETEK
-1082 GAENGQTGE
+1082 GATENEQTGE

-1113 AGNAEADTRG
+1113 AGNAEADAGG
-1123 TEDQNRGGDAGV
+1123 TEGQNRSGDAGV

-1174 PMRKFREDVKAKYG
+1174 PMRKFREDVKARYG

-1211 LFDQKSK
+1211 LFDQESK

-1229 SYEQIGNHEV
+1229 SYDQIGNHEV
-1239 FHIEVTNGDVDLQAM
+1239 FHIEVANGDVDLQAM
-1254 AEAFNEATGNKDIL
+1254 AEAFNEATGNKEIL

-1324 GEAASSMPKFS
+1324 GEAASSMPKNS
-1335 VETAEDGQ
+1335 VEATEDGRAVAVVDSDILQGLDTSTWDNQ
-1343 KYVLIDQQQGRFI
+1343 KKAEAKRAAKTALLQFKDGVQVNDITYKVNRTTRREYTRSEDTERLFRRNPEHFADKMRMADIADDVIVATTSWANDGKLKHPRTDNFVDFAHGDVLIQAGGNKYDARAVVGI
-1356 GLNNREAEKLALE
+1356 TSE
-1369 IIQEEFSGQTIPLGE
+1369 GE
-1384 YAAVTIRQQEN
+1384 YVFYDVVDMSPADFKIKEEPSTTAAGRNATSDIKEG
-1395 WKAHRSGDRYDGA
+1395 S
-1408 RKYVHDGTYYEN
+1408 
-1420 SVFQAKMRAAANL
+1420 SV
-1433 DEMLEAAEYV
+1433 
-1443 GHSEDHKNHTF
+1443 
-1454 ATDGFDYYK
+1454 
-1463 TTFVVGGRVF
+1463 
-1473 EGTFNIGLS
+1473 
-1482 DMGATFYGMTKITQV
+1482 QV
-1497 TNYGT
+1497 TDTNS
-1502 FASALVTD
+1502 FVSSLVNETRSD
-1510 AQPNYGDL
+1510 NGDL
-1518 RNSRVARNAE
+1518 RDSRVARNAE

-1534 SEVVDEI
+1534 SEVVDESDRKAAQFAI
-1541 TESKNFKE
+1541 IRDS
-1549 WFGDWQNHPERA
+1549 
-1561 SKVVNADGTPK
+1561 NAADDG
-1572 VVYHGTLAHGL
+1572 YHTWIRSAAEIKTLSETLADPEWAEYDEYDPDYTRQMAEDAVRTG
-1583 HEFKKSFIGS
+1583 KITVYSSYKIGNGVFVTPS
-1593 RFSFDETGFFFT
+1593 RMEAESYSG
-1605 DNKSLAQDYA
+1605 KGKVY
-1615 TGDFDNSKGEVIP
+1615 SKTV
-1628 AYLNVRRPLVFDSQY
+1628 NVADVAWIDPTQGQY
-1643 ALKNGYGKVFRE
+1643 APTN
-1655 NDAVDV
+1655 
-1661 WDAYQGAIL
+1661 
-1670 DEAQEMRAD
+1670 
-1679 GIIVNDG
+1679 
-1686 TSEMV
+1686 T
-1691 VVFEP
+1691 
-1696 NQIKSATDNVGTFN
+1696 T
-1710 RNNPDIR
+1710 DIR

-1746 AAIEAG
+1746 AASEAG

-2039 MKGAIEDRHDENL
+2039 MKGAIEDRHDEKL
-2052 YDKLENEFGGDFI
+2052 YDKLENEFGADFI

-2168 MEEGYSRRENDGRI
+2168 MEEGYSRRKNDGRI
-2182 AKAEKEYQR
+2182 AKAEKEYRR
-2191 IFDSAPETFKNK
+2191 IFDSAPEAFKNK

-2244 RRNERGNELRPSDL
+2244 RRSERGDELLPSDL

-2270 TAARRSLTA
+2270 TAARRGLTA

-2581 TDLMDVWREQNP
+2581 TDLTDVWREQNP

-2997 LNNLKKQ
+2997 VNNLKKQ

-3616 AEDVAKNKVAGTMGV
+3616 AEDVAKNKVAGAMGV

-3758 SVTEG
+3758 NVTEG

-3880 SASVQERQY
+3880 AAGTSERQY
-3889 MKEYLL
+3889 MKAYLV
-3895 DAYEALGV
+3895 DAYVALGK
-3903 SRNKAAKNI
+3903 SRSEASKDI

>member
-1 MGQKTRKQLEIEKV
+1 MAKWKRSGLDAMNEYFANGGKKPSGMQNGQ
-15 TSALYSQGTRQ
+15 
-26 TVSSEQQRNTAK
+26 
-38 QSAIQNFT
+38 
-46 QSINSQ
+46 NSQ
-52 ADAWSKNHIQSTP
+52 QTSSWKRSGLDAMNEYFANGGGKTIQSTT

-87 FANVETVNVTSRK
+87 SANVETVNFTSRK
-100 PGETSRGGK
+100 PGETSRGGQ
-109 SWKERQERLSGKQMA
+109 SWKERQERLSGKQEA
-124 YQMQKESGISPDTEA
+124 YQMQQESGIVPGAKTGTAEAEKKAASVTNLGGLSRYMQKPETTAQEPDGPRGTLNRYIQKPKVDNRTE
-139 SKKTQTNPEWENN
+139 KKQTR
-152 LIAQATTLPSAPELT
+152 
-167 QADVEKEQKKSS
+167 V
-179 RIQKPTADHYDA
+179 QKPTADHYDA
-191 EQIRQYKEQEIGDY
+191 EQIRQYKQQEIGDY
-205 KKVLD
+205 SKVLD
-210 EQNTLADTLYKE
+210 EQNALTDTKYKE
-222 FQTAEQ
+222 
-228 AVKDAESAYEKNP
+228 
-241 NGVTRL
+241 
-247 RYLKAFDTYQK
+247 YLAAQRAMKEAAASYQK
-258 AREPLST
+258 RPGGDNRLAYLRAQNQFDKALEALQAAAARST
-265 AVKRSEELAN
+265 ELTDEVKA
-275 EVNTMIGSYQN
+275 MGAAYQN
-286 QYDDNTRYAGK
+286 QYNDDVRYAGK

-309 ADRLDQTGPEEKNAE
+309 ADQLDQTGPEEKNAD

-337 DRATNYS
+337 DRAIKYS

-370 VGPQYRYQAT
+370 AGPQYRYQAT
-380 GADRQSAEDRKA
+380 GADRQAAEDRKA

-400 MRLVQKAMNAREADD
+400 MRLVQQAMNQLERNEARTAYEDYAEWKSLRDNFGRFGQGNIDLTNTASFDSVSGMVDGVYMVLPTTWRENGRLVRTTDANEAIAQYRKTGQYFGKFRTMEEADQYAQTLRAEKN
-415 AKAAYESYAAGNA
+415 AKNV
-428 EKPTVDLAGQ
+428 EKPTYDLAGQ
-438 NLIDVFEEMVNGRKG
+438 GLIDAFEKIVNGEKG
-453 YKTAGETT
+453 PKNAGDTT
-461 EIALRD
+461 EITLRD
-467 QVERNMKH
+467 QIRRNMEY

-481 EVMLQFLEDKDY
+481 KVMLQFLEDKDY
-493 VSAANYYKAYESTMT
+493 VSAANYYQAYENTMT
-508 ANYANAQYAELKDW
+508 ANYANSQYRELKDW
-522 ASQNFGTALGGSI
+522 ASQNFGTALGGSV
-535 GAGVAGAVTPAG
+535 GAGFAGAVTPAA
-547 AWIDNT
+547 AWVDNT
-553 FNAINNKL
+553 FNAINNKI
-561 VDVTG
+561 VDMTG
-566 EGTYRFSDVNSDM
+566 EGEYRFSDVNSDM

-653 EEQAAVTST
+653 EEEAAVTST

-697 AEMIRKQGMEEASEE
+697 AEMIRKQGLEEASEE

-721 FDMWYNKDNSEFRQ
+721 FDMWYNGDNSEFRQ

-789 AQYGKEMKAGE
+789 AQYGKEMEAGE

-811 MNTVLLSQQIPG
+811 MNTVLLAQQIPG

-834 LKNQV
+834 LKKQV
-839 LEGKQLSNRL
+839 LEGKQLSNRM

-876 ETQSF
+876 DTQSF

-894 SQLPSKAFVESLKS
+894 AQLPSKAFVESLKS
-908 QIEADKEAAKQ
+908 QIEADREAAKQ

-976 HMGAKL
+976 HMSAKL
-982 TKQMLYELTDVEIPE
+982 TKQMLYELTGVEIPE

-1003 DLMQYYRS
+1003 DLMRYYRS

-1019 IKAEAQERTTQDE
+1019 IEAEAQERTAQDA
-1032 QAAAEQQRAFEA
+1032 QAAAERQRAFEA

-1063 VDERLQY
+1063 VDEQLQY
-1070 FIEHGKLKETEK
+1070 FMEHGRLKETEK
-1082 GAENGQTGE
+1082 GAENEQTGE
-1091 AVLRGAGG
+1091 EVLRGAGG
-1099 RVDGQSDGG
+1099 RVDGQPDGG
-1108 TDAAA
+1108 ADAAP
-1113 AGNAEADTRG
+1113 AGNAEADARG
-1123 TEDQNRGGDAGV
+1123 TEGQNRSGDAGV
-1135 SEEVRVRGRGNA
+1135 QEKVQPVKGRGKA

-1174 PMRKFREDVKAKYG
+1174 TMRKFSEDVKAKYG

-1211 LFDQKSK
+1211 LFDQESK

-1229 SYEQIGNHEV
+1229 SYDQIGNHEV
-1239 FHIEVTNGDVDLQAM
+1239 FHIEVANGDVDLQAM
-1254 AEAFNEATGNKDIL
+1254 AEAFNEATGNKEIL

-1312 IFEQIKAASPKN
+1312 IFEQIKAASPRN
-1324 GEAASSMPKFS
+1324 GEAASSMQKNS
-1335 VETAEDGQ
+1335 VESFGDGKQYVKADRQVIFGNDMDSWSTQLEDYINGKIRRGQDVTLIGADGDELILTATSAGKLSSPYTSDGRTMSETA
-1343 KYVLIDQQQGRFI
+1343 YER
-1356 GLNNREAEKLALE
+1356 
-1369 IIQEEFSGQTIPLGE
+1369 
-1384 YAAVTIRQQEN
+1384 
-1395 WKAHRSGDRYDGA
+1395 KA
-1408 RKYVHDGTYYEN
+1408 N
-1420 SVFQAKMRAAANL
+1420 AAAHI
-1433 DEMLEAAEYV
+1433 DELAQVSTRGKNNVSDAESRH
-1443 GHSEDHKNHTF
+1443 GQMASEGWNYRTAFFMDF
-1454 ATDGFDYYK
+1454 DGKYYK
-1463 TTFVVGGRVF
+1463 TTISVSQGADGKMIY
-1473 EGTFNIGLS
+1473 NIGKMQERSIPQISGSS
-1482 DMGATFYGMTKITQV
+1482 DANTGAQRRD
-1497 TNYGT
+1497 
-1502 FASALVTD
+1502 ASSG
-1510 AQPNYGDL
+1510 N
-1518 RNSRVARNAE
+1518 RVAESRE

-1572 VVYHGTLAHGL
+1572 VVYHGTSEQNGRFTVFDESKAVKRGGL
-1583 HEFKKSFIGS
+1583 GFKALGKGNYFTATPLTGNERYGS
-1593 RFSFDETGFFFT
+1593 R
-1605 DNKSLAQDYA
+1605 
-1615 TGDFDNSKGEVIP
+1615 VIE
-1628 AYLNVRRPLVFDSQY
+1628 AYLNIRNPLTVEAGTTFRDTAAEIIGESAHEMSYDELQAEMRERGYDGVIQRNKAGDVNIAVAFDS
-1643 ALKNGYGKVFRE
+1643 E
-1655 NDAVDV
+1655 
-1661 WDAYQGAIL
+1661 
-1670 DEAQEMRAD
+1670 
-1679 GIIVNDG
+1679 
-1686 TSEMV
+1686 
-1691 VVFEP
+1691 
-1696 NQIKSATDNVGTFN
+1696 QIKSATDNVGTFD

-1717 YSQETDEE
+1717 YSQETDEK

-1734 ENHAALQKMVDA
+1734 ENHSALQKMVDA
-1746 AAIEAG
+1746 AASEAG

-1919 SAEIVTR
+1919 SAETVTR
-1926 NDSGDVIPLSE
+1926 NDSGDVIPLRE
-1937 RFNASKGDIRYS
+1937 RFNARTGDI
-1949 FASVEDNQ
+1949 
-1957 VIRKAEQME
+1957 
-1966 SDGKTPEEIW
+1966 
-1976 RALGVARTMDG
+1976 
-1987 KGWRY
+1987 
-1992 EIDDSTVKLKNEML
+1992 
-2006 YDYQAELRDQNRA
+2006 
-2019 WEKLTDRALSDE
+2019 
-2031 QVHDLADY
+2031 
-2039 MKGAIEDRHDENL
+2039 
-2052 YDKLENEFGGDFI
+2052 
-2065 KWADALENVKEAK
+2065 
-2078 KVPRNGASLEE
+2078 
-2089 FIDAAELFAAYPQL
+2089 
-2103 RDTRL
+2103 
-2108 VFQNL
+2108 
-2113 DSGENGYYDRQR
+2113 
-2125 DIIVLSERL
+2125 
-2134 RRKSESTLLHEIQH
+2134 
-2148 VIQGIDKTPGGASP
+2148 
-2162 GYWKRR
+2162 
-2168 MEEGYSRRENDGRI
+2168 
-2182 AKAEKEYQR
+2182 
-2191 IFDSAPETFKNK
+2191 
-2203 VREINRA
+2203 
-2210 RLAQDYDA
+2210 
-2218 AEAIVDEL
+2218 
-2226 YDSEYAELWS
+2226 
-2236 QLDMADFE
+2236 
-2244 RRNERGNELRPSDL
+2244 
-2258 YRNTAGEIEARD
+2258 
-2270 TAARRSLTA
+2270 
-2279 EERRNLMPK
+2279 
-2288 TADENT
+2288 
-2294 VFVEQR
+2294 R

-2593 GQTTVT
+2593 GQTAVT

-2778 RKNVNPVV
+2778 RKNVNPIV
-2786 QTMIDSYTEQIR
+2786 QAMIDSYTEQIR

-2902 QQQQTDARA
+2902 QQQQMDARA
-2911 QERKIQKFEDMLAN
+2911 QERKIQKFEDMLAK

-2992 VSKAT
+2992 VSNAT

-3021 KDYVKPSMARRVA
+3021 KDYVKPPMARRVA
-3034 TFQTMSHLFNIRTGM
+3034 TFQTMSHLFNMRTGM

-3089 AVFSKANW
+3089 AIFSKANW

-3102 RYSKVQPELALDIET
+3102 GYSKVQPELALDIET

-3126 RRTNKMTGNLLSRNL
+3126 RRTNKMTGNLLTRNL

-3155 DEVTKGSIRAE
+3155 DEVTKGSIRTE

-3210 LKKLGNTLIG
+3210 LKKLGNTFIG

-3260 PAGYAKAIYALAMA
+3260 PAGYAKAIYALVMA

-3349 LIRGESADI
+3349 LIRGESADLR
-3358 QDGDELWGIEFMQP
+3358 DGDELWGIEFMQP

-3421 NAIDYSQEDTLVGQ
+3421 NAIDYSQEETLIGQ
-3435 AWDVVIELAKSS
+3435 GWDVLLELAKSS

-3531 DDTVQEL
+3531 DETVQEL

-3543 ASGNEKIIPAKSA
+3543 ASGNEKIIPDRSA
-3556 PYKIQVGNERYAMSA
+3556 PYKIQIGNDRYEMSA

-3588 MEQFFDSEDYAD
+3588 MEQFFDSDAYD
-3600 MTTEERAA
+3600 GMTTEERAA
-3608 QVEKIVKS
+3608 QVEAIVKS
-3616 AEDVAKNKVAGTMGV
+3616 AEKVAKDTVAETMGIGNPKAL
-3631 DSAKVFDQ
+3631 DADISKE
-3639 GITVETTRLGLA
+3639 VERLELA
-3651 GESGVSPSLP
+3651 GESGFAPSYP
-3661 DSKSI
+3661 SSKQFT
-3666 GDPDRTG
+3666 DPKNKEKQYTFSA
-3673 YKYEL
+3673 
-3678 TNEELKQWED
+3678 EELAQWQQIYSEEYEK
-3688 LYNGAYTKEVGDV
+3688 LFNEVMNT
-3701 IQSDAYAKADDA
+3701 SKYKNADDKKKA
-3713 EKADMIRDAKE
+3713 EMLADARSEARDDAKD
-3724 TAKNAA
+3724 A
-3730 KDEFLEALQ
+3730 FIEALKKA
-3739 SVGIR
+3739 GIR
-3744 AELDESSDF
+3744 AE
-3753 YEIRK
+3753 
-3758 SVTEG
+3758 
-3763 TSIEKTVKRLKSD
+3763 
-3776 GASDNSISSA
+3776 
-3786 ITSTIKDGYLNGD
+3786 
-3799 FNEKTANKKLVQ
+3799 KKP
-3811 YGAAKDENDAYW
+3811 
-3823 KIREWEGGEDYK
+3823 K
-3835 KYDRFY
+3835 K
-3841 ASVEN
+3841 
-3846 GKKLDDTISY
+3846 
-3856 YTSHGVE
+3856 
-3863 SKTLK
+3863 
-3868 SQITSHFKPLYL
+3868 
-3880 SASVQERQY
+3880 
-3889 MKEYLL
+3889 
-3895 DAYEALGV
+3895 
-3903 SRNKAAKNI
+3903 
-3912 DKWLEE
+3912 

>member
-124 YQMQKESGISPDTEA
+124 YQMQKESGISPDSEA

-241 NGVTRL
+241 NGVTRM

-309 ADRLDQTGPEEKNAE
+309 ADQLDQTGAKEKNAE

-380 GADRQSAEDRKA
+380 GADRQAAEDRKA

-522 ASQNFGTALGGSI
+522 ASQNFGTALGGSL
-535 GAGVAGAVTPAG
+535 GAGVAEAVTPAG

-697 AEMIRKQGMEEASEE
+697 AEMIRKQGLEEASEE

-721 FDMWYNKDNSEFRQ
+721 FDMWYNGDNSEFRQ

-800 AFKGTQYTVDE
+800 AFKGTQYSVDE

-839 LEGKQLSNRL
+839 LEGKQLSNRM
-849 LGFAAM
+849 LGFAAL
-855 TNNQVIKDASKYM
+855 TNNQVIKDASKYL
-868 NQAFEMGP
+868 NQALEMGP

-894 SQLPSKAFVESLKS
+894 SQLPSKEFVESLKS
-908 QIEADKEAAKQ
+908 QIEADREAAKQ
-919 PKTKAKSA
+919 PKTKVKSA

-939 TIFAENGVGIRDAKN
+939 TVFAENGVGIRDAKN

-982 TKQMLYELTDVEIPE
+982 TKQMLYELTGVEIPE

-1019 IKAEAQERTTQDE
+1019 IKAEAQERTAQDA

-1070 FIEHGKLKETEK
+1070 FMEHGKLKETEK
-1082 GAENGQTGE
+1082 GATENEQTGE

-1113 AGNAEADTRG
+1113 AGNAEADAGG
-1123 TEDQNRGGDAGV
+1123 TEGQNRSGDAGV

-1174 PMRKFREDVKAKYG
+1174 PMRKFREDVKARYG

-1211 LFDQKSK
+1211 LFDQESK

-1229 SYEQIGNHEV
+1229 SYDQIGNHEV
-1239 FHIEVTNGDVDLQAM
+1239 FHIEVANGDVDLQAM
-1254 AEAFNEATGNKDIL
+1254 AEAFNEATGNKEIL

-1324 GEAASSMPKFS
+1324 GEAASSMPKNS
-1335 VETAEDGQ
+1335 VEATEDGRAVAVVDSDILQGLDTSTWDNQ
-1343 KYVLIDQQQGRFI
+1343 KKAEAKRAAKTALLQFKDGVQVNDITYKVNRTTRREYTRSEDTERLFRRNPEHFADKMRMADIADDVIVATTSWANDGKLKHPRTDNFVDFAHGDVLIQAGGNKYDARAVVGI
-1356 GLNNREAEKLALE
+1356 TSE
-1369 IIQEEFSGQTIPLGE
+1369 GE
-1384 YAAVTIRQQEN
+1384 YVFYDVVDMSPADFKIKEEPSTTAAGRNATSDIKEG
-1395 WKAHRSGDRYDGA
+1395 S
-1408 RKYVHDGTYYEN
+1408 
-1420 SVFQAKMRAAANL
+1420 SV
-1433 DEMLEAAEYV
+1433 
-1443 GHSEDHKNHTF
+1443 
-1454 ATDGFDYYK
+1454 
-1463 TTFVVGGRVF
+1463 
-1473 EGTFNIGLS
+1473 
-1482 DMGATFYGMTKITQV
+1482 QV
-1497 TNYGT
+1497 TDTNS
-1502 FASALVTD
+1502 FVSSLVNETRSD
-1510 AQPNYGDL
+1510 NGDL
-1518 RNSRVARNAE
+1518 RDSRVARNAE

-1534 SEVVDEI
+1534 SEVVDESDRKAAQFAI
-1541 TESKNFKE
+1541 IRDS
-1549 WFGDWQNHPERA
+1549 
-1561 SKVVNADGTPK
+1561 NAADDG
-1572 VVYHGTLAHGL
+1572 YHTWIRSAAEIKTLSETLADPEWAEYDEYDPDYTRQMAEDAVRTG
-1583 HEFKKSFIGS
+1583 KITVYSSYKIGNGVFVTPS
-1593 RFSFDETGFFFT
+1593 RMEAESYSG
-1605 DNKSLAQDYA
+1605 KGKVY
-1615 TGDFDNSKGEVIP
+1615 SKTV
-1628 AYLNVRRPLVFDSQY
+1628 NVADVAWIDPTQGQY
-1643 ALKNGYGKVFRE
+1643 APTN
-1655 NDAVDV
+1655 
-1661 WDAYQGAIL
+1661 
-1670 DEAQEMRAD
+1670 
-1679 GIIVNDG
+1679 
-1686 TSEMV
+1686 T
-1691 VVFEP
+1691 
-1696 NQIKSATDNVGTFN
+1696 T
-1710 RNNPDIR
+1710 DIR

-1746 AAIEAG
+1746 AASEAG

-2039 MKGAIEDRHDENL
+2039 MKGAIEDRHDEKL
-2052 YDKLENEFGGDFI
+2052 YDKLENEFGADFI

-2182 AKAEKEYQR
+2182 AKAEKEYRR
-2191 IFDSAPETFKNK
+2191 IFDSAPEAFKNK

-2244 RRNERGNELRPSDL
+2244 RRSERGDELLPSDL

-2270 TAARRSLTA
+2270 TAARRGLTA

-2581 TDLMDVWREQNP
+2581 TDLTDVWREQNP

-2997 LNNLKKQ
+2997 VNNLKKQ

-3616 AEDVAKNKVAGTMGV
+3616 AEDVAKNKVAGAMGV

-3758 SVTEG
+3758 NVTEG

-3880 SASVQERQY
+3880 AAGTSERQY
-3889 MKEYLL
+3889 MKAYLV
-3895 DAYEALGV
+3895 DAYVALGK
-3903 SRNKAAKNI
+3903 SRSEASKDI

>member
-124 YQMQKESGISPDTEA
+124 YQMQKESGISPDSEA

-241 NGVTRL
+241 NGVTRM

-309 ADRLDQTGPEEKNAE
+309 ADQLDQTGAKEKNAE

-380 GADRQSAEDRKA
+380 GADRQAAEDRKA

-522 ASQNFGTALGGSI
+522 ASQNFGTALGGSL

-697 AEMIRKQGMEEASEE
+697 AEMIRKQGLEEASEE

-721 FDMWYNKDNSEFRQ
+721 FDMWYNGDNSEFRQ

-800 AFKGTQYTVDE
+800 AFKGTQYSVDE

-839 LEGKQLSNRL
+839 LEGKQLSNRM
-849 LGFAAM
+849 LGFAAL
-855 TNNQVIKDASKYM
+855 TNNQVIKDASKYL
-868 NQAFEMGP
+868 NQALEMGP

-894 SQLPSKAFVESLKS
+894 SQLPSKEFVESLKS
-908 QIEADKEAAKQ
+908 QIEADREAAKQ
-919 PKTKAKSA
+919 PKTKVKSA

-939 TIFAENGVGIRDAKN
+939 TVFAENGVGIRDAKN

-982 TKQMLYELTDVEIPE
+982 TKQMLYELTGVEIPE

-1019 IKAEAQERTTQDE
+1019 IKAEAQERTAQDA

-1070 FIEHGKLKETEK
+1070 FMEHGKLKETEK
-1082 GAENGQTGE
+1082 GATENEQTGE

-1113 AGNAEADTRG
+1113 AGNAEADAGG
-1123 TEDQNRGGDAGV
+1123 TEGQNRSGDAGV

-1174 PMRKFREDVKAKYG
+1174 PMRKFREDVKARYG

-1211 LFDQKSK
+1211 LFDQESK

-1229 SYEQIGNHEV
+1229 SYDQIGNHEV
-1239 FHIEVTNGDVDLQAM
+1239 FHIEVANGDVDLQAM
-1254 AEAFNEATGNKDIL
+1254 AEAFNEATGNKEIL

-1324 GEAASSMPKFS
+1324 GEAASSMPKNS
-1335 VETAEDGQ
+1335 VEATEDGRAVAVVDSDILQGLDTSTWDNQ
-1343 KYVLIDQQQGRFI
+1343 KKAEAKRAAKTALLQFKDGVQVNDITYKVNRTTRREYTRSEDTERLFRRNPEHFADKMRMADIADDVIVATTSWANDGKLKHPRTDNFVDFAHGDVLIQAGGNKYDARAVVGI
-1356 GLNNREAEKLALE
+1356 TSE
-1369 IIQEEFSGQTIPLGE
+1369 GE
-1384 YAAVTIRQQEN
+1384 YVFYDVVDMSPADFKIKEEPSTTAAGRNATSDIKEG
-1395 WKAHRSGDRYDGA
+1395 S
-1408 RKYVHDGTYYEN
+1408 
-1420 SVFQAKMRAAANL
+1420 SV
-1433 DEMLEAAEYV
+1433 
-1443 GHSEDHKNHTF
+1443 
-1454 ATDGFDYYK
+1454 
-1463 TTFVVGGRVF
+1463 
-1473 EGTFNIGLS
+1473 
-1482 DMGATFYGMTKITQV
+1482 QV
-1497 TNYGT
+1497 TDTNS
-1502 FASALVTD
+1502 FVSSLVNETRSD
-1510 AQPNYGDL
+1510 NGDL
-1518 RNSRVARNAE
+1518 RDSRVARNAE

-1534 SEVVDEI
+1534 SEVVDESDRKAAQFAI
-1541 TESKNFKE
+1541 IRDS
-1549 WFGDWQNHPERA
+1549 
-1561 SKVVNADGTPK
+1561 NAADDG
-1572 VVYHGTLAHGL
+1572 YHTWIRSAAEIKTLSETLADPEWAEYDEYDPDYTRQMAEDAVRTG
-1583 HEFKKSFIGS
+1583 KITVYSSYKIGNGVFVTPS
-1593 RFSFDETGFFFT
+1593 RMEAESYSG
-1605 DNKSLAQDYA
+1605 KGKVY
-1615 TGDFDNSKGEVIP
+1615 SKTV
-1628 AYLNVRRPLVFDSQY
+1628 NVADVAWIDPTQGQY
-1643 ALKNGYGKVFRE
+1643 APTN
-1655 NDAVDV
+1655 
-1661 WDAYQGAIL
+1661 
-1670 DEAQEMRAD
+1670 
-1679 GIIVNDG
+1679 
-1686 TSEMV
+1686 T
-1691 VVFEP
+1691 
-1696 NQIKSATDNVGTFN
+1696 T
-1710 RNNPDIR
+1710 DIR

-1746 AAIEAG
+1746 AASEAG

-2039 MKGAIEDRHDENL
+2039 MKGAIEDRHDEKL
-2052 YDKLENEFGGDFI
+2052 YDKLENEFGADFI

-2182 AKAEKEYQR
+2182 AKAEKEYRR
-2191 IFDSAPETFKNK
+2191 IFDSAPEAFKNK

-2244 RRNERGNELRPSDL
+2244 RRSERGDELLPSDL

-2270 TAARRSLTA
+2270 TAARRGLTA

-2581 TDLMDVWREQNP
+2581 TDLTDVWREQNP

-2997 LNNLKKQ
+2997 VNNLKKQ

-3480 KEQAMNAI
+3480 KEQSMNAI

-3616 AEDVAKNKVAGTMGV
+3616 AEDVAKNKVAGAMGV

-3758 SVTEG
+3758 NVTEG

-3880 SASVQERQY
+3880 AAGTSERQY
-3889 MKEYLL
+3889 MKAYLV
-3895 DAYEALGV
+3895 DAYVALGK
-3903 SRNKAAKNI
+3903 SRSEASKDI

>member
-124 YQMQKESGISPDTEA
+124 YQMQKESGISPDSEA

-241 NGVTRL
+241 NGVTRM

-309 ADRLDQTGPEEKNAE
+309 ADQLDQTGAKEKNAE

-380 GADRQSAEDRKA
+380 GADRQAAEDRKA

-522 ASQNFGTALGGSI
+522 ASQNFGTALGGSL

-697 AEMIRKQGMEEASEE
+697 AEMIRKQGLEEASEE

-721 FDMWYNKDNSEFRQ
+721 FDMWYNGDNSEFRQ

-800 AFKGTQYTVDE
+800 AFKGTQYSVDE

-839 LEGKQLSNRL
+839 LEGKQLSNRM
-849 LGFAAM
+849 LGFAAL
-855 TNNQVIKDASKYM
+855 TNNQVIKDASKYL
-868 NQAFEMGP
+868 NQALEMGP

-894 SQLPSKAFVESLKS
+894 SQLPSKEFVESLKS
-908 QIEADKEAAKQ
+908 QIEADREAAKQ
-919 PKTKAKSA
+919 PKTKVKSA

-939 TIFAENGVGIRDAKN
+939 TVFAENGVGIRDAKN

-982 TKQMLYELTDVEIPE
+982 TKQMLYELTGVEIPE

-1019 IKAEAQERTTQDE
+1019 IKAEAQERTAQDA

-1070 FIEHGKLKETEK
+1070 FMEHGKLKETEK
-1082 GAENGQTGE
+1082 GATENEQTGE

-1113 AGNAEADTRG
+1113 AGNAEADAGG
-1123 TEDQNRGGDAGV
+1123 TEGQNRSGDAGV

-1174 PMRKFREDVKAKYG
+1174 PMRKFREDVKARYG

-1211 LFDQKSK
+1211 LFDQESK

-1229 SYEQIGNHEV
+1229 SYDQIGNHEV
-1239 FHIEVTNGDVDLQAM
+1239 FHIEVANGDVDLQAM
-1254 AEAFNEATGNKDIL
+1254 AEAFNEATGNKEIL

-1324 GEAASSMPKFS
+1324 GEAASSMPKNS
-1335 VETAEDGQ
+1335 VEATEDGRAVAVVDSDILQGLDTSTWDNQ
-1343 KYVLIDQQQGRFI
+1343 KKAEAKRAAKTALLQFKDGVQVNDITYKVNRTTRREYTRSEDTERLFRRNPEHFADKMRMADIADDVIVATTSWANDGKLKHPRTDNFVDFAHGDVLIQAGGNKYDARAVVGI
-1356 GLNNREAEKLALE
+1356 TSE
-1369 IIQEEFSGQTIPLGE
+1369 GE
-1384 YAAVTIRQQEN
+1384 YVFYDVVDMSPADFKIKEEPSTTAAGRNATSDIKEG
-1395 WKAHRSGDRYDGA
+1395 S
-1408 RKYVHDGTYYEN
+1408 
-1420 SVFQAKMRAAANL
+1420 SV
-1433 DEMLEAAEYV
+1433 
-1443 GHSEDHKNHTF
+1443 
-1454 ATDGFDYYK
+1454 
-1463 TTFVVGGRVF
+1463 
-1473 EGTFNIGLS
+1473 
-1482 DMGATFYGMTKITQV
+1482 QV
-1497 TNYGT
+1497 TDTNS
-1502 FASALVTD
+1502 FVSSLVNETRSD
-1510 AQPNYGDL
+1510 NGDL
-1518 RNSRVARNAE
+1518 RDSRVARNAE

-1534 SEVVDEI
+1534 SEVVDESDRKAAQFAI
-1541 TESKNFKE
+1541 IRDS
-1549 WFGDWQNHPERA
+1549 
-1561 SKVVNADGTPK
+1561 NAADDG
-1572 VVYHGTLAHGL
+1572 YHTWIRSAAEIKTLSETLADPEWAEYDEYDPDYTRQMAEDAVRTG
-1583 HEFKKSFIGS
+1583 KITVYSSYKIGNGVFVTPS
-1593 RFSFDETGFFFT
+1593 RMEAESYSG
-1605 DNKSLAQDYA
+1605 KGKVY
-1615 TGDFDNSKGEVIP
+1615 SKTV
-1628 AYLNVRRPLVFDSQY
+1628 NVADVAWIDPTQGQY
-1643 ALKNGYGKVFRE
+1643 APTN
-1655 NDAVDV
+1655 
-1661 WDAYQGAIL
+1661 
-1670 DEAQEMRAD
+1670 
-1679 GIIVNDG
+1679 
-1686 TSEMV
+1686 T
-1691 VVFEP
+1691 
-1696 NQIKSATDNVGTFN
+1696 T
-1710 RNNPDIR
+1710 DIR

-1746 AAIEAG
+1746 AASEAG

-1800 GKVLPVYLD
+1800 GKVLRVYLD

-2039 MKGAIEDRHDENL
+2039 MKGAIEDRHDEKL
-2052 YDKLENEFGGDFI
+2052 YDKLENEFGADFI

-2182 AKAEKEYQR
+2182 AKAEKEYRR
-2191 IFDSAPETFKNK
+2191 IFDSAPEAFKNK

-2244 RRNERGNELRPSDL
+2244 RRSERGDELLPSDL

-2270 TAARRSLTA
+2270 TAARRGLTA

-2581 TDLMDVWREQNP
+2581 TDLTDVWREQNP

-2997 LNNLKKQ
+2997 VNNLKKQ

-3616 AEDVAKNKVAGTMGV
+3616 AEDVAKNKVAGAMGV

-3758 SVTEG
+3758 NVTEG

-3880 SASVQERQY
+3880 AAGTSERQY
-3889 MKEYLL
+3889 MKAYLV
-3895 DAYEALGV
+3895 DAYVALGK
-3903 SRNKAAKNI
+3903 SRSEASKDI

>member
-1 MGQKTRKQLEIEKV
+1 MKKKTAAQLAWEAQKQAWTSQGGVQVSSTQKTTAAQNAWNSAKNNPDYIQRARQQTTKVKTAAQPTEKIETFDVKRGNL
-15 TSALYSQGTRQ
+15 TGEANGRSGRSQ
-26 TVSSEQQRNTAK
+26 
-38 QSAIQNFT
+38 
-46 QSINSQ
+46 
-52 ADAWSKNHIQSTP
+52 
-65 KSRDV
+65 
-70 RSYNPSGT
+70 
-78 PALQKPKTE
+78 
-87 FANVETVNVTSRK
+87 
-100 PGETSRGGK
+100 
-109 SWKERQERLSGKQMA
+109 KERQERLSGKQMA
-124 YQMQKESGISPDTEA
+124 YQMQKESGVVPGKKQEEEPERPSFSA
-139 SKKTQTNPEWENN
+139 SYQEKEDWFNQKIGQAAKKEEEPKEENPLSMSYWEGRVNSALEQT
-152 LIAQATTLPSAPELT
+152 
-167 QADVEKEQKKSS
+167 EQKKETKGG
-179 RIQKPTADHYDA
+179 RIQKPSADHYDA
-191 EQIRQYKEQEIGDY
+191 EQIRQYQEQEIGDY

-210 EQNTLADTLYKE
+210 EQNALAEARYKE
-222 FQTAEQ
+222 YQTAEQ

-241 NGVTRL
+241 NGVTRM

-275 EVNTMIGSYQN
+275 EVNAMIGSYQN

-309 ADRLDQTGPEEKNAE
+309 ADQLDQTGAKEKNAE

-370 VGPQYRYQAT
+370 VGAQYRYQAT
-380 GADRQSAEDRKA
+380 GADRQAAEDRKA

-400 MRLVQKAMNAREADD
+400 MRLVQKAMNQLEMNEARGAYEAYAQRKSLGENFGQYGNGNIDLWNAPSLD
-415 AKAAYESYAAGNA
+415 NMAVWDERRNAEVVIPTTWRENGRVVHTNDPDEAYAHYEKTGKYFGIFATTDEALIYGDQLKTEKAARST
-428 EKPTVDLAGQ
+428 EKPVYDFAGQ

-566 EGTYRFSDVNSDM
+566 EGEYRFSDVNSDM

-697 AEMIRKQGMEEASEE
+697 AEMIRKQGLEEASEE

-800 AFKGTQYTVDE
+800 AFKGTQYSVDE
-811 MNTVLLSQQIPG
+811 MNTVLLAQQIPG
-823 EYEGGRYAAEQ
+823 EYAGGRYAAEQ
-834 LKNQV
+834 LKNQA

-982 TKQMLYELTDVEIPE
+982 TKQMLYELTSVEIPE

-1019 IKAEAQERTTQDE
+1019 IKAEAQERTAQDE

-1070 FIEHGKLKETEK
+1070 FIEHGKLKEAEK
-1082 GAENGQTGE
+1082 GVENEQTGE

-1123 TEDQNRGGDAGV
+1123 TEGQNRSGNAGV

-1156 NATTLKTA
+1156 NATTLKTS

-1211 LFDQKSK
+1211 LFDQESK

-1229 SYEQIGNHEV
+1229 SYDQIGNHEV
-1239 FHIEVTNGDVDLQAM
+1239 FHIEVANGYVDLQAM
-1254 AEAFNEATGNKDIL
+1254 AEAFNEATGNKEIL

-1324 GEAASSMPKFS
+1324 GEAASSMQKNS
-1335 VETAEDGQ
+1335 VESFGDGKQYVKADRQVIFGNDRDSWSTQLEDYINGKIRRGQDVTLIGADGDELILTATSAGKLSSQYTSDGRTMSETAYERKANAAAHIDELAQ
-1343 KYVLIDQQQGRFI
+1343 VSTRGKKNVSDAESRHGDMASEGWNYRTAYFMDFDGKYYRVNISVAQGADGKMIYNI
-1356 GLNNREAEKLALE
+1356 GQMKEEASPKVKGSSAETGNGPRGFA
-1369 IIQEEFSGQTIPLGE
+1369 S
-1384 YAAVTIRQQEN
+1384 
-1395 WKAHRSGDRYDGA
+1395 S
-1408 RKYVHDGTYYEN
+1408 EN
-1420 SVFQAKMRAAANL
+1420 SIRN
-1433 DEMLEAAEYV
+1433 
-1443 GHSEDHKNHTF
+1443 
-1454 ATDGFDYYK
+1454 
-1463 TTFVVGGRVF
+1463 GG
-1473 EGTFNIGLS
+1473 EN
-1482 DMGATFYGMTKITQV
+1482 
-1497 TNYGT
+1497 
-1502 FASALVTD
+1502 
-1510 AQPNYGDL
+1510 
-1518 RNSRVARNAE
+1518 
-1528 SVKQKN
+1528 VKQKN
-1534 SEVVDEI
+1534 SEVVDEADRKAAQFAI
-1541 TESKNFKE
+1541 IRDS
-1549 WFGDWQNHPERA
+1549 
-1561 SKVVNADGTPK
+1561 NAADDAHHTWIRSAAEIK
-1572 VVYHGTLAHGL
+1572 TLSETLADPEWAEYDEYDPDYTRQMAEDAIRTG
-1583 HEFKKSFIGS
+1583 KITVYSSYKIGNGVFVTPS
-1593 RFSFDETGFFFT
+1593 RMEAESYSGGG
-1605 DNKSLAQDYA
+1605 KVY
-1615 TGDFDNSKGEVIP
+1615 SKTV
-1628 AYLNVRRPLVFDSQY
+1628 NVADVAWIDPTQGQY
-1643 ALKNGYGKVFRE
+1643 APTNT
-1655 NDAVDV
+1655 A
-1661 WDAYQGAIL
+1661 
-1670 DEAQEMRAD
+1670 
-1679 GIIVNDG
+1679 
-1686 TSEMV
+1686 
-1691 VVFEP
+1691 
-1696 NQIKSATDNVGTFN
+1696 
-1710 RNNPDIR
+1710 DIR
-1717 YSQETDEE
+1717 YSQEADEE

-1746 AAIEAG
+1746 AASEAG

-1868 IAGFINAT
+1868 ISGFINAT

-1897 DGVVQGEGEGK
+1897 DGVLQGEGEGK
-1908 VYVAF
+1908 AYVAF

-1919 SAEIVTR
+1919 SAEPVTR
-1926 NDSGDVIPLSE
+1926 NDSGDVIPLRE
-1937 RFNASKGDIRYS
+1937 RFNARNGDI
-1949 FASVEDNQ
+1949 
-1957 VIRKAEQME
+1957 
-1966 SDGKTPEEIW
+1966 
-1976 RALGVARTMDG
+1976 
-1987 KGWRY
+1987 
-1992 EIDDSTVKLKNEML
+1992 
-2006 YDYQAELRDQNRA
+2006 
-2019 WEKLTDRALSDE
+2019 
-2031 QVHDLADY
+2031 
-2039 MKGAIEDRHDENL
+2039 
-2052 YDKLENEFGGDFI
+2052 
-2065 KWADALENVKEAK
+2065 
-2078 KVPRNGASLEE
+2078 
-2089 FIDAAELFAAYPQL
+2089 
-2103 RDTRL
+2103 
-2108 VFQNL
+2108 
-2113 DSGENGYYDRQR
+2113 
-2125 DIIVLSERL
+2125 
-2134 RRKSESTLLHEIQH
+2134 
-2148 VIQGIDKTPGGASP
+2148 
-2162 GYWKRR
+2162 
-2168 MEEGYSRRENDGRI
+2168 
-2182 AKAEKEYQR
+2182 
-2191 IFDSAPETFKNK
+2191 
-2203 VREINRA
+2203 
-2210 RLAQDYDA
+2210 
-2218 AEAIVDEL
+2218 
-2226 YDSEYAELWS
+2226 
-2236 QLDMADFE
+2236 
-2244 RRNERGNELRPSDL
+2244 
-2258 YRNTAGEIEARD
+2258 
-2270 TAARRSLTA
+2270 
-2279 EERRNLMPK
+2279 
-2288 TADENT
+2288 
-2294 VFVEQR
+2294 R

-2375 IDFTFSKN
+2375 IEFTFSKN
-2383 KGLRE
+2383 NGLKE
-2388 SMSKQLRYG
+2388 SIKKQLLYG

-2423 KDKYAGTTRANNQL
+2423 KDKYAGTDRENPYLN
-2437 KSVSVLV
+2437 SVSVLV

-2567 ANRIQSYRQKNSVD
+2567 VNRIQSYRQKNSVD

-2599 QEGFDEAQ
+2599 QEGLDKAQ

-2630 KNGNETQTK
+2630 KNANETQTK

-2719 EAQKNGDYSKVV
+2719 EAQKSGDYSKVV
-2731 EMAQKI
+2731 DMAQKI

-2778 RKNVNPVV
+2778 RKNVNPIV

-2813 AGQMGQGRADAAEL
+2813 AGQMGQGKADAAEL

-2891 AYDEMFQKGQT
+2891 AYDENFLAGQMN
-2902 QQQQTDARA
+2902 QGKADAAEQR
-2911 QERKIQKFEDMLAN
+2911 RKIQSYEEMLAD

-2977 LIDVIQRQAKIRKTP
+2977 LIDVIQKQAKIRKTP
-2992 VSKAT
+2992 VSNAT
-2997 LNNLKKQ
+2997 LNNLRKQ

-3034 TFQTMSHLFNIRTGM
+3034 TFQTMSHLFNMRTGM

-3089 AVFSKANW
+3089 AIFSKANW

-3102 RYSKVQPELALDIET
+3102 GYSKVQPELALDIET
-3117 GENGKYGTG
+3117 AENGKYGTG
-3126 RRTNKMTGNLLSRNL
+3126 RRTNKMTGNLLTRGL
-3141 SRVERLLGYELNLT
+3141 SQAERLMGYELNLT

-3210 LKKLGNTLIG
+3210 LKKLGNTFIG

-3260 PAGYAKAIYALAMA
+3260 PAGYAKAIYALVMA

-3279 IKNMSALQ
+3279 VKNMSALQ

-3349 LIRGESADI
+3349 LIRGENADL

-3372 VNGSMTIGALLN
+3372 VNGLMTIGALLN

-3398 AILHGTVQS
+3398 AILNGTIQS

-3421 NAIDYSQEDTLVGQ
+3421 NALEYSQEESALGK
-3435 AWDVVIELAKSS
+3435 AKDVLLELAKSS

-3468 DAYGSKNLLTQG
+3468 DAYGSKNPLVQG
-3480 KEQAMNAI
+3480 KEQIMNAI

-3556 PYKIQVGNERYAMSA
+3556 PYKIQVGNERYEMSA

-3579 TMGQTAKLW
+3579 TMGKTAKLW

-3639 GITVETTRLGLA
+3639 GITVETTRLGLS

-3758 SVTEG
+3758 NVTEG

-3903 SRNKAAKNI
+3903 RRNKAAKNI

>member
-124 YQMQKESGISPDTEA
+124 YQMQKESGISPDSEA

-241 NGVTRL
+241 NGVTRM

-309 ADRLDQTGPEEKNAE
+309 ADQLDQTGAKEKNAE

-380 GADRQSAEDRKA
+380 GADRQAAEDRKA

-522 ASQNFGTALGGSI
+522 ASQNFGTALGGSL

-697 AEMIRKQGMEEASEE
+697 AEMIRKQGLEEASEE

-721 FDMWYNKDNSEFRQ
+721 FDMWYNGDNSEFRQ

-800 AFKGTQYTVDE
+800 AFKGTQYSVDE

-839 LEGKQLSNRL
+839 LEGKQLSNRM
-849 LGFAAM
+849 LGFAAL
-855 TNNQVIKDASKYM
+855 TNNQVIKDASKYL
-868 NQAFEMGP
+868 NQALEMGP

-894 SQLPSKAFVESLKS
+894 SQLPSKEFVESLKS
-908 QIEADKEAAKQ
+908 QIEADREAAKQ
-919 PKTKAKSA
+919 PKTKVKSA

-939 TIFAENGVGIRDAKN
+939 TVFAENGVGIRDAKN

-982 TKQMLYELTDVEIPE
+982 TKQMLYELTGVEIPE

-1019 IKAEAQERTTQDE
+1019 IKAEAQERTAQDA

-1070 FIEHGKLKETEK
+1070 FMEHGKLKETEK
-1082 GAENGQTGE
+1082 GATENEQTGE

-1113 AGNAEADTRG
+1113 AGNAEADAGG
-1123 TEDQNRGGDAGV
+1123 TEGQNRSGDAGV

-1174 PMRKFREDVKAKYG
+1174 PMRKFREDVKARYG

-1211 LFDQKSK
+1211 LFDQESK

-1229 SYEQIGNHEV
+1229 SYDQIGNHEV
-1239 FHIEVTNGDVDLQAM
+1239 FHIEVANGDVDLQAM
-1254 AEAFNEATGNKDIL
+1254 AEAFNEATGNKEIL

-1324 GEAASSMPKFS
+1324 GEAASSMPKNS
-1335 VETAEDGQ
+1335 VEATEDGRAVAVVDSDILQGLDTSTWDNQ
-1343 KYVLIDQQQGRFI
+1343 KKAEAKRAAKTALLQFKDGVQVNDITYKVNRTTRREYTRSEDTERLFRRNPEHFADKMRMADIADDVIVATTSWANDGKLKHPRTDNFVDFAHGDVLIQAGGNKYDARAVVGI
-1356 GLNNREAEKLALE
+1356 TSE
-1369 IIQEEFSGQTIPLGE
+1369 GE
-1384 YAAVTIRQQEN
+1384 YVFYDVVDMSPADFKIKEEPSTTAAGRNATSDIKEG
-1395 WKAHRSGDRYDGA
+1395 S
-1408 RKYVHDGTYYEN
+1408 
-1420 SVFQAKMRAAANL
+1420 SV
-1433 DEMLEAAEYV
+1433 
-1443 GHSEDHKNHTF
+1443 
-1454 ATDGFDYYK
+1454 
-1463 TTFVVGGRVF
+1463 
-1473 EGTFNIGLS
+1473 
-1482 DMGATFYGMTKITQV
+1482 QV
-1497 TNYGT
+1497 TDTNS
-1502 FASALVTD
+1502 FVSSLVNETRSD
-1510 AQPNYGDL
+1510 NGDL
-1518 RNSRVARNAE
+1518 RDSRVARNAE

-1534 SEVVDEI
+1534 SEVVDESDRKAAQFAI
-1541 TESKNFKE
+1541 IRDS
-1549 WFGDWQNHPERA
+1549 
-1561 SKVVNADGTPK
+1561 NAADDG
-1572 VVYHGTLAHGL
+1572 YHTWIRSAAEIKTLSETLADPEWAEYDEYDPDYTRQMAEDAVRTG
-1583 HEFKKSFIGS
+1583 KITVYSSYKIGNGVFVTPS
-1593 RFSFDETGFFFT
+1593 RMEAESYSG
-1605 DNKSLAQDYA
+1605 KGKVY
-1615 TGDFDNSKGEVIP
+1615 SKTV
-1628 AYLNVRRPLVFDSQY
+1628 NVADVAWIDPTQGQY
-1643 ALKNGYGKVFRE
+1643 APTN
-1655 NDAVDV
+1655 
-1661 WDAYQGAIL
+1661 
-1670 DEAQEMRAD
+1670 
-1679 GIIVNDG
+1679 
-1686 TSEMV
+1686 T
-1691 VVFEP
+1691 
-1696 NQIKSATDNVGTFN
+1696 T
-1710 RNNPDIR
+1710 DIR

-1746 AAIEAG
+1746 AASEAG

-2039 MKGAIEDRHDENL
+2039 MKGAIEDRHDEKL

-2182 AKAEKEYQR
+2182 AKAEKEYRR
-2191 IFDSAPETFKNK
+2191 IFDSAPEAFKNK

-2244 RRNERGNELRPSDL
+2244 RRSERGDELLPSDL

-2270 TAARRSLTA
+2270 TAARRGLTA

-2360 SLGILNR
+2360 SLGILNW

-2581 TDLMDVWREQNP
+2581 TDLTDVWREQNP

-3034 TFQTMSHLFNIRTGM
+3034 TYQTMSHLLNARTGM
-3049 RNVVS
+3049 RNIVS

-3089 AVFSKANW
+3089 AIFSKANW

-3102 RYSKVQPELALDIET
+3102 GYSKVQPELALDIET
-3117 GENGKYGTG
+3117 AENGKYGTG
-3126 RRTNKMTGNLLSRNL
+3126 RRTNKMTGNLLTRGL
-3141 SRVERLLGYELNLT
+3141 SQAERLMGYELNLT

-3197 FQDDTLVGNALSV
+3197 FQDDTLVGTTLSQ
-3210 LKKLGNTLIG
+3210 LKKLGNLVG
-3220 FGDSGQT
+3220 FGDSGQKIGGLT
-3227 LGKMKVHEFGLGDLL
+3227 VHEFGLGDLL
-3242 TKYTQVPGALVH
+3242 IKYTQVPGALVH

-3260 PAGYAKAIYALAMA
+3260 PAGYAKAIYALVMA

-3287 QRNIALAIGRATTG
+3287 QRNIALTIGRAATG
-3301 SGLIALFAALTKA
+3301 HGLIALFAALTKA

-3349 LIRGESADI
+3349 LIRGESADLR
-3358 QDGDELWGIEFMQP
+3358 DGDELWGIEFMQP
-3372 VNGSMTIGALLN
+3372 VNGLMTIGALLN

-3407 IDDLSVMNTLRTIQ
+3407 IDDLSVMNTLRTVQ
-3421 NAIDYSQEDTLVGQ
+3421 NSLEYSQEESALGK
-3435 AWDVVIELAKSS
+3435 AKDVLLELAKSS

-3556 PYKIQVGNERYAMSA
+3556 PYKIQVGNERYEMSA

-3616 AEDVAKNKVAGTMGV
+3616 AEDVAKNKVAGAMGV

-3758 SVTEG
+3758 NVTEG

>member
-1 MGQKTRKQLEIEKV
+1 MNVNDFLKKRKQEESTNTQTGTENRSSSFIQGLANERRQNVSERFG
-15 TSALYSQGTRQ
+15 TSAYGAGNSKQGWPSTSKINQPQ
-26 TVSSEQQRNTAK
+26 TEKTNTESMKIAGK
-38 QSAIQNFT
+38 
-46 QSINSQ
+46 
-52 ADAWSKNHIQSTP
+52 
-65 KSRDV
+65 R
-70 RSYNPSGT
+70 
-78 PALQKPKTE
+78 
-87 FANVETVNVTSRK
+87 
-100 PGETSRGGK
+100 PGETSRSGQ
-109 SWKERQERLSGKQMA
+109 SWKERQERLAGQQMA
-124 YQMQKESGISPDTEA
+124 NQMQKESGIIPSAKKETTKTE
-139 SKKTQTNPEWENN
+139 KKTASVTNLGGLSRHMQKPE
-152 LIAQATTLPSAPELT
+152 TTVQELDGSMGT
-167 QADVEKEQKKSS
+167 LN
-179 RIQKPTADHYDA
+179 RHIQKPEVDNRPEKKQTRVQKPSADHYDA
-191 EQIRQYKEQEIGDY
+191 EQIRQYQEQEIGDY
-205 KKVLD
+205 KKVLE
-210 EQNTLADTLYKE
+210 EQNQLVNSDYKNYQEAQQALKEAAMAYHTKQNGENWLAYT
-222 FQTAEQ
+222 
-228 AVKDAESAYEKNP
+228 
-241 NGVTRL
+241 
-247 RYLKAFDTYQK
+247 K
-258 AREPLST
+258 ARNQFDHALEALQMSS
-265 AVKRSEELAN
+265 KRSTELTD
-275 EVNTMIGSYQN
+275 EVNSMVSAYQN
-286 QYDDNTRYAGK
+286 QYDDHTRYSGK

-303 AYITEL
+303 QYITEL
-309 ADRLDQTGPEEKNAE
+309 SDQLDQTGESEKNAE

-337 DRATNYS
+337 DRAEKYS
-344 YSMMDMEQLQAEY
+344 YSLMNKDQLQQEY
-357 DRLNRQR
+357 DRLDAISHSG
-364 EELYKP
+364 EAKP
-370 VGPQYRYQAT
+370 VYMTNT
-380 GADRQSAEDRKA
+380 GLPVFNQQNLSDENIDRAN
-392 EQEKTGEK
+392 EKK
-400 MRLVQKAMNAREADD
+400 RLIQRALNQLEMND
-415 AKAAYESYAAGNA
+415 AKIAYESYADGTAA
-428 EKPTVDLAGQ
+428 KPTYDLAGQ
-438 NLIDVFEEMVNGRKG
+438 NLIDVFEKMVNGERIARN
-453 YKTAGETT
+453 AGNTT

-467 QVERNMKH
+467 QVDRNMKY
-475 LPENAK
+475 LPDDAK
-481 EVMLQFLEDKDY
+481 EVMLQFLADKDY

-508 ANYANAQYAELKDW
+508 ANYANTQYSELKDW

-535 GAGVAGAVTPAG
+535 GAGFAGSVTPAG

-566 EGTYRFSDVNSDM
+566 EGEYRFSDVNGDL

-590 EGVQAYNA
+590 EGVQTYNA

-774 FLLIGGNVASANMQA
+774 FLLIGGNVVSANLQA

-800 AFKGTQYTVDE
+800 TFKGTQYTVDE

-823 EYEGGRYAAEQ
+823 EYAGGKYAAEQ

-839 LEGKQLSNRL
+839 LEGKQLSNRM

-855 TNNQVIKDASKYM
+855 TNNQVIKDASKYL
-868 NQAFEMGP
+868 NQALEMSP

-881 KMAAAM
+881 KMAMAM
-887 VGQYDVG
+887 TEQYDVG

-919 PKTKAKSA
+919 PNTKAKSA

-939 TIFAENGVGIRDAKN
+939 TVFAENGVGIRDAKN

-982 TKQMLYELTDVEIPE
+982 TKQMLYELTGVEIPD

-1011 ARDGFEAK
+1011 AREGFEAK
-1019 IKAEAQERTTQDE
+1019 IKAEAQERTAQDA

-1070 FIEHGKLKETEK
+1070 FMEHGKLKETEK
-1082 GAENGQTGE
+1082 GAENEQTGE

-1099 RVDGQSDGG
+1099 RVDGQSDGS
-1108 TDAAA
+1108 TDAAPT
-1113 AGNAEADTRG
+1113 GNAEADARG
-1123 TEDQNRGGDAGV
+1123 TESQNRSGDAGV
-1135 SEEVRVRGRGNA
+1135 QEKVQPVKGRGKA

-1164 REVLQEDETE
+1164 REVLQEDEAE

-1211 LFDQKSK
+1211 LFDQESK

-1229 SYEQIGNHEV
+1229 SYDQIGNHEV
-1239 FHIEVTNGDVDLQAM
+1239 FHIEVANGDVDLQAM
-1254 AEAFNEATGNKDIL
+1254 AEAFNKATGNNEIL

-1335 VETAEDGQ
+1335 VETAENGQ

-1534 SEVVDEI
+1534 SEVVDEADRKAHDKAAL
-1541 TESKNFKE
+1541 SY
-1549 WFGDWQNHPERA
+1549 FGKTYKW
-1561 SKVVNADGTPK
+1561 S
-1572 VVYHGTLAHGL
+1572 
-1583 HEFKKSFIGS
+1583 
-1593 RFSFDETGFFFT
+1593 ETGYVLL
-1605 DNKSLAQDYA
+1605 DGSKL
-1615 TGDFDNSKGEVIP
+1615 DFSGRHEGGP
-1628 AYLNVRRPLVFDSQY
+1628 G
-1643 ALKNGYGKVFRE
+1643 GYR
-1655 NDAVDV
+1655 AVDHRDIV
-1661 WDAYQGAIL
+1661 DALGEEYGGGDYSGGMVQFMQEGNIRISPESGGINLAVMPTKAQMDSLSDFISKERGAVIL
-1670 DEAQEMRAD
+1670 DIDDANGNTISSTEYPRGTHANRVLQDIRNYFNE
-1679 GIIVNDG
+1679 GI
-1686 TSEMV
+1686 TPV
-1691 VVFEP
+1691 VS
-1696 NQIKSATDNVGTFN
+1696 SAPTVSQF
-1710 RNNPDIR
+1710 R

-1725 YRRLAENPR
+1725 YRRLAEHPR
-1734 ENHAALQKMVDA
+1734 ENRAALQKMVDA
-1746 AAIEAG
+1746 AASEAG

-1824 QWGAFLDYA
+1824 QWGKFLDYA
-1833 QAHRDEYIDGAWKG
+1833 QEHRDEYIDGAWKG

-1876 AGRNSEVAE
+1876 AGRNAEVAE

-1926 NDSGDVIPLSE
+1926 NDSGAVIPLSE
-1937 RFNASKGDIRYS
+1937 RFNNQKGDI
-1949 FASVEDNQ
+1949 
-1957 VIRKAEQME
+1957 
-1966 SDGKTPEEIW
+1966 
-1976 RALGVARTMDG
+1976 
-1987 KGWRY
+1987 
-1992 EIDDSTVKLKNEML
+1992 
-2006 YDYQAELRDQNRA
+2006 
-2019 WEKLTDRALSDE
+2019 
-2031 QVHDLADY
+2031 
-2039 MKGAIEDRHDENL
+2039 
-2052 YDKLENEFGGDFI
+2052 
-2065 KWADALENVKEAK
+2065 
-2078 KVPRNGASLEE
+2078 
-2089 FIDAAELFAAYPQL
+2089 
-2103 RDTRL
+2103 
-2108 VFQNL
+2108 
-2113 DSGENGYYDRQR
+2113 
-2125 DIIVLSERL
+2125 
-2134 RRKSESTLLHEIQH
+2134 
-2148 VIQGIDKTPGGASP
+2148 
-2162 GYWKRR
+2162 
-2168 MEEGYSRRENDGRI
+2168 
-2182 AKAEKEYQR
+2182 
-2191 IFDSAPETFKNK
+2191 
-2203 VREINRA
+2203 
-2210 RLAQDYDA
+2210 
-2218 AEAIVDEL
+2218 
-2226 YDSEYAELWS
+2226 
-2236 QLDMADFE
+2236 
-2244 RRNERGNELRPSDL
+2244 
-2258 YRNTAGEIEARD
+2258 
-2270 TAARRSLTA
+2270 
-2279 EERRNLMPK
+2279 
-2288 TADENT
+2288 
-2294 VFVEQR
+2294 R

-2309 DERYRELRGKTVA
+2309 DERYQELRGKTVA

-2375 IDFTFSKN
+2375 IEFTFSKN
-2383 KGLRE
+2383 NGLKE
-2388 SMSKQLRYG
+2388 SIKKQLLYG

-2423 KDKYAGTTRANNQL
+2423 KDKYAGTVRENPYLN
-2437 KSVSVLV
+2437 SVSVLV

-2493 PPYVVPASEIETG
+2493 PPYVVPASEIETS
-2506 VLGSGAQKN
+2506 VLGSTMNQNGTS
-2515 WRGRSLIPISS
+2515 RSLMPISS

-2593 GQTTVT
+2593 GQTKVT

-2630 KNGNETQTK
+2630 KNANEIQTK

-2655 EKSMDGLKKEDMT
+2655 EKGMEGLREEDMT

-2719 EAQKNGDYSKVV
+2719 EAQKSGDYSKVV

-2744 GQFVQAFAKYNR
+2744 GQFVQAFSKYNR

-2778 RKNVNPVV
+2778 RKNVNPIV

-2813 AGQMGQGRADAAEL
+2813 AGQMGQGKADAAEL

-2843 QRDKLLAD
+2843 QRDNLLAD

-2891 AYDEMFQKGQT
+2891 AYDEMLQKGQM

-2911 QERKIQKFEDMLAN
+2911 QERKIQKFEDMLAK

-2992 VSKAT
+2992 VSNAT

-3034 TFQTMSHLFNIRTGM
+3034 TFQTMSHLFNMRTGM

-3089 AVFSKANW
+3089 AIFSKANW

-3102 RYSKVQPELALDIET
+3102 GYSKVQPELALDIET
-3117 GENGKYGTG
+3117 AENGKYGTG
-3126 RRTNKMTGNLLSRNL
+3126 RRTNKMTGNLLTRGL
-3141 SRVERLLGYELNLT
+3141 SQVERLMGYELNLT

-3166 TIRQLQGFVDSGKM
+3166 TLRQLQKFVDSGKM

-3260 PAGYAKAIYALAMA
+3260 PAGYAKAIYALVMA

-3349 LIRGESADI
+3349 LIRGESADLR
-3358 QDGDELWGIEFMQP
+3358 DGDELWGIEFMQP

-3421 NAIDYSQEDTLVGQ
+3421 NAIEYSQEDTFIGIGT
-3435 AWDVVIELAKSS
+3435 DVLFELAKSS

-3453 SPVRQFAQGMDAYYR
+3453 APIRQFAQGMDAYYR

-3480 KEQAMNAI
+3480 KEQVMNAI
-3488 PGLRQKL
+3488 PGLRQNL

-3531 DDTVQEL
+3531 DDTVQKL

-3579 TMGQTAKLW
+3579 TMGKTAKLW

-3724 TAKNAA
+3724 TAKNTA

-3758 SVTEG
+3758 NVTEG
-3763 TSIEKTVKRLKSD
+3763 ANIEKTVKRLKSD
-3776 GASDNSISSA
+3776 GVSDNSISSA

-3846 GKKLDDTISY
+3846 GNKLNDTIAY

-3863 SKTLK
+3863 EKTLK

-3895 DAYEALGV
+3895 DAYESLGV

-3912 DKWLEE
+3912 DKWLK

>member
-1 MGQKTRKQLEIEKV
+1 MNVNEFLKKRRQEETTDIQTGTGSRSSSFIQGLANERRQNVSEQFG
-15 TSALYSQGTRQ
+15 TSAYGTGNSRQG
-26 TVSSEQQRNTAK
+26 
-38 QSAIQNFT
+38 
-46 QSINSQ
+46 
-52 ADAWSKNHIQSTP
+52 W
-65 KSRDV
+65 
-70 RSYNPSGT
+70 PS
-78 PALQKPKTE
+78 
-87 FANVETVNVTSRK
+87 TSRINQPKQEKAQPEQVKITGKK
-100 PGETSRGGK
+100 PGETSRSGQ
-109 SWKERQERLSGKQMA
+109 SWKERQERLSGKQEA
-124 YQMQKESGISPDTEA
+124 YQMQKESGITPDTEA
-139 SKKTQTNPEWENN
+139 TQKTQTNPEWENN

-179 RIQKPTADHYDA
+179 RVQKPTADHYDA
-191 EQIRQYKEQEIGDY
+191 EQIRQYQEQEIGDY

-210 EQNTLADTLYKE
+210 DQNALTEKNYKDYQAAQNAMKEAAMAYQTQPSGKNRLAYVKAQTQFNQALGTLQTSAKRSTELAD
-222 FQTAEQ
+222 
-228 AVKDAESAYEKNP
+228 
-241 NGVTRL
+241 
-247 RYLKAFDTYQK
+247 
-258 AREPLST
+258 
-265 AVKRSEELAN
+265 
-275 EVNTMIGSYQN
+275 EVNAMIGSYQN

-380 GADRQSAEDRKA
+380 GADRQAAEDRKA

-415 AKAAYESYAAGNA
+415 AKASYESYAAGKA

-566 EGTYRFSDVNSDM
+566 EGEYRFSDVNSDM

-811 MNTVLLSQQIPG
+811 MNTVLLAQQLPG
-823 EYEGGRYAAEQ
+823 EYAGGRYAAEQ

-919 PKTKAKSA
+919 QKTKAKSA

-982 TKQMLYELTDVEIPE
+982 TKQMLYELTGVEIPE

-1070 FIEHGKLKETEK
+1070 FIEHGKLKEAEK

-1108 TDAAA
+1108 ADAAA

-1123 TEDQNRGGDAGV
+1123 TEGQNRSGDAGV
-1135 SEEVRVRGRGNA
+1135 SEEVRVKGRGNA

-1211 LFDQKSK
+1211 LFDQESK

-1229 SYEQIGNHEV
+1229 SYDQIGNHEV

-1254 AEAFNEATGNKDIL
+1254 AEAFNEATGNKEIL

-1324 GEAASSMPKFS
+1324 GEAASSMQKNS
-1335 VETAEDGQ
+1335 VEATEDGRAVAVVDSDILQDLDTSTWDNQ
-1343 KYVLIDQQQGRFI
+1343 KKAEAKRAAKTALLQFKDGVQVNDITYKVNRTTRREYTRSEDTERLFRRNPEHFADKMRMADIADDVIVATTSWANDGKLKHPRTDNFVDFAHGDVLIQAGGNKYDARAVVGI
-1356 GLNNREAEKLALE
+1356 TSE
-1369 IIQEEFSGQTIPLGE
+1369 GE
-1384 YAAVTIRQQEN
+1384 YVFYDVVDMSPADFKIKEEPSTTAAGRNATSDIKE
-1395 WKAHRSGDRYDGA
+1395 GP
-1408 RKYVHDGTYYEN
+1408 
-1420 SVFQAKMRAAANL
+1420 SV
-1433 DEMLEAAEYV
+1433 
-1443 GHSEDHKNHTF
+1443 
-1454 ATDGFDYYK
+1454 
-1463 TTFVVGGRVF
+1463 
-1473 EGTFNIGLS
+1473 
-1482 DMGATFYGMTKITQV
+1482 QV
-1497 TNYGT
+1497 TDTNS
-1502 FASALVTD
+1502 FVSSLVNETRSD
-1510 AQPNYGDL
+1510 NGDL

-1572 VVYHGTLAHGL
+1572 VVYHGTSEQNGSFTVFDESKAVKRGGL
-1583 HEFKKSFIGS
+1583 GFKALGKGNYFTATRLTGNERYGS
-1593 RFSFDETGFFFT
+1593 R
-1605 DNKSLAQDYA
+1605 
-1615 TGDFDNSKGEVIP
+1615 VIE
-1628 AYLNVRRPLVFDSQY
+1628 AYLNIRNPLTVEAGTTFRDTAAEIIGESAHEMSYDELQAEMRERGYDGVIQRNKAGDVNIAVAFDS
-1643 ALKNGYGKVFRE
+1643 E
-1655 NDAVDV
+1655 
-1661 WDAYQGAIL
+1661 
-1670 DEAQEMRAD
+1670 
-1679 GIIVNDG
+1679 
-1686 TSEMV
+1686 
-1691 VVFEP
+1691 
-1696 NQIKSATDNVGTFN
+1696 QIKSATDNVGTFN

-1746 AAIEAG
+1746 AASEAG

-1926 NDSGDVIPLSE
+1926 NDSGDVIPLSK
-1937 RFNASKGDIRYS
+1937 RFNASKGDI
-1949 FASVEDNQ
+1949 
-1957 VIRKAEQME
+1957 
-1966 SDGKTPEEIW
+1966 
-1976 RALGVARTMDG
+1976 
-1987 KGWRY
+1987 
-1992 EIDDSTVKLKNEML
+1992 
-2006 YDYQAELRDQNRA
+2006 
-2019 WEKLTDRALSDE
+2019 
-2031 QVHDLADY
+2031 
-2039 MKGAIEDRHDENL
+2039 
-2052 YDKLENEFGGDFI
+2052 
-2065 KWADALENVKEAK
+2065 
-2078 KVPRNGASLEE
+2078 
-2089 FIDAAELFAAYPQL
+2089 
-2103 RDTRL
+2103 
-2108 VFQNL
+2108 
-2113 DSGENGYYDRQR
+2113 
-2125 DIIVLSERL
+2125 
-2134 RRKSESTLLHEIQH
+2134 
-2148 VIQGIDKTPGGASP
+2148 
-2162 GYWKRR
+2162 
-2168 MEEGYSRRENDGRI
+2168 
-2182 AKAEKEYQR
+2182 
-2191 IFDSAPETFKNK
+2191 
-2203 VREINRA
+2203 
-2210 RLAQDYDA
+2210 
-2218 AEAIVDEL
+2218 
-2226 YDSEYAELWS
+2226 
-2236 QLDMADFE
+2236 
-2244 RRNERGNELRPSDL
+2244 
-2258 YRNTAGEIEARD
+2258 
-2270 TAARRSLTA
+2270 
-2279 EERRNLMPK
+2279 
-2288 TADENT
+2288 
-2294 VFVEQR
+2294 R

-2630 KNGNETQTK
+2630 KNANETQTK
-2639 TSKAR
+2639 TSRAR

-2678 EGAAARLAQDFD
+2678 EGASARLAQDFD

-2719 EAQKNGDYSKVV
+2719 EAQKSGDYSKVV
-2731 EMAQKI
+2731 EMARKI

-2778 RKNVNPVV
+2778 RKNVNPIV

-2798 DLRAEQKQAVQDAKL
+2798 DLRAEQKQAIQDARL

-2911 QERKIQKFEDMLAN
+2911 QERKIQKFEDMLAK

-2997 LNNLKKQ
+2997 LNNLRKQ

-3034 TFQTMSHLFNIRTGM
+3034 TFQTMSHLFNMRTGM

-3089 AVFSKANW
+3089 AIFSKANW

-3102 RYSKVQPELALDIET
+3102 GYSKVQPELALDIET
-3117 GENGKYGTG
+3117 AENGKYGTG

-3166 TIRQLQGFVDSGKM
+3166 TIRQLQRFVDSGKM

-3260 PAGYAKAIYALAMA
+3260 PAGYAKAIYALVMA

-3349 LIRGESADI
+3349 LIRGESADLR
-3358 QDGDELWGIEFMQP
+3358 DGDELWGIEFMQP

-3421 NAIDYSQEDTLVGQ
+3421 NAIDYSQEETLIGQ
-3435 AWDVVIELAKSS
+3435 GWDVLLELAKSS

-3639 GITVETTRLGLA
+3639 GITVETTRLGLS

-3758 SVTEG
+3758 NVTEG

>member
-1 MGQKTRKQLEIEKV
+1 M
-15 TSALYSQGTRQ
+15 
-26 TVSSEQQRNTAK
+26 
-38 QSAIQNFT
+38 
-46 QSINSQ
+46 
-52 ADAWSKNHIQSTP
+52 
-65 KSRDV
+65 
-70 RSYNPSGT
+70 
-78 PALQKPKTE
+78 
-87 FANVETVNVTSRK
+87 
-100 PGETSRGGK
+100 
-109 SWKERQERLSGKQMA
+109 
-124 YQMQKESGISPDTEA
+124 
-139 SKKTQTNPEWENN
+139 
-152 LIAQATTLPSAPELT
+152 
-167 QADVEKEQKKSS
+167 
-179 RIQKPTADHYDA
+179 
-191 EQIRQYKEQEIGDY
+191 
-205 KKVLD
+205 
-210 EQNTLADTLYKE
+210 
-222 FQTAEQ
+222 
-228 AVKDAESAYEKNP
+228 
-241 NGVTRL
+241 

-309 ADRLDQTGPEEKNAE
+309 ADQLDQTGAKEKNAE

-380 GADRQSAEDRKA
+380 GADRQAAEDRKA

-522 ASQNFGTALGGSI
+522 ASQNFGTALGGSL

-697 AEMIRKQGMEEASEE
+697 AEMIRKQGLEEASEE

-721 FDMWYNKDNSEFRQ
+721 FDMWYTGDNSEFRQ

-800 AFKGTQYTVDE
+800 AFKGTQYSVDE

-839 LEGKQLSNRL
+839 LEGKQLSNRM
-849 LGFAAM
+849 LGFAAL
-855 TNNQVIKDASKYM
+855 TNNQVIKDASKYL
-868 NQAFEMGP
+868 NQALEMGP

-894 SQLPSKAFVESLKS
+894 SQLPSKEFVESLKS
-908 QIEADKEAAKQ
+908 QIEADREAAKQ
-919 PKTKAKSA
+919 PKTKVKSA

-939 TIFAENGVGIRDAKN
+939 TVFAENGVGIRDAKN

-982 TKQMLYELTDVEIPE
+982 TKQMLYELTGVEIPE

-1019 IKAEAQERTTQDE
+1019 IKAEAQERTAQDA

-1070 FIEHGKLKETEK
+1070 FMEHGKLKETEK
-1082 GAENGQTGE
+1082 GATENEQTGE

-1113 AGNAEADTRG
+1113 AGNAEADAGG
-1123 TEDQNRGGDAGV
+1123 TEGQNRSGDAGV

-1174 PMRKFREDVKAKYG
+1174 PMRKFREDVKARYG

-1211 LFDQKSK
+1211 LFDQESK

-1229 SYEQIGNHEV
+1229 SYDQIGNHEV
-1239 FHIEVTNGDVDLQAM
+1239 FHIEVANGDVDLQAM
-1254 AEAFNEATGNKDIL
+1254 AEAFNEATGNKEIL

-1324 GEAASSMPKFS
+1324 GEAASSMPKNS
-1335 VETAEDGQ
+1335 VEATEDGRAVAVVDSDILQGLDTSTWDNQ
-1343 KYVLIDQQQGRFI
+1343 KKAEAKRAAKTALLQFKDGVQVNDITYKVNRTTRREYTRSEDTERLFRRNPEHFADKMRMADIADDVIVATTSWANDGKLKHPRTDNFVDFAHGDVLIQAGGNKYDARAVVGI
-1356 GLNNREAEKLALE
+1356 TSE
-1369 IIQEEFSGQTIPLGE
+1369 GE
-1384 YAAVTIRQQEN
+1384 YVFYDVVDMSPADFKIKEEPSTTAAGRNATSDIKEG
-1395 WKAHRSGDRYDGA
+1395 S
-1408 RKYVHDGTYYEN
+1408 
-1420 SVFQAKMRAAANL
+1420 SV
-1433 DEMLEAAEYV
+1433 
-1443 GHSEDHKNHTF
+1443 
-1454 ATDGFDYYK
+1454 
-1463 TTFVVGGRVF
+1463 
-1473 EGTFNIGLS
+1473 
-1482 DMGATFYGMTKITQV
+1482 QV
-1497 TNYGT
+1497 TDTNS
-1502 FASALVTD
+1502 FVSSLVNETRSD
-1510 AQPNYGDL
+1510 NGDL
-1518 RNSRVARNAE
+1518 RDSRVARNAE

-1534 SEVVDEI
+1534 SEVVDESDRKAAQFAI
-1541 TESKNFKE
+1541 IRDS
-1549 WFGDWQNHPERA
+1549 
-1561 SKVVNADGTPK
+1561 NAADDG
-1572 VVYHGTLAHGL
+1572 YHTWIRSAAEIKTLSETLADPEWAEYDEYDPDYTRQMAEDAVRTG
-1583 HEFKKSFIGS
+1583 KITVYSSYKIGNGVFVTPS
-1593 RFSFDETGFFFT
+1593 RMEAESYSG
-1605 DNKSLAQDYA
+1605 KGKVY
-1615 TGDFDNSKGEVIP
+1615 SKTV
-1628 AYLNVRRPLVFDSQY
+1628 NVADVAWIDPTQGQY
-1643 ALKNGYGKVFRE
+1643 APTN
-1655 NDAVDV
+1655 
-1661 WDAYQGAIL
+1661 
-1670 DEAQEMRAD
+1670 
-1679 GIIVNDG
+1679 
-1686 TSEMV
+1686 T
-1691 VVFEP
+1691 
-1696 NQIKSATDNVGTFN
+1696 T
-1710 RNNPDIR
+1710 DIR

-1725 YRRLAENPR
+1725 YHRLAENPR

-1746 AAIEAG
+1746 AASEAG

-2039 MKGAIEDRHDENL
+2039 MKGAIEDRHDEKL
-2052 YDKLENEFGGDFI
+2052 YDKLENEFGADFI

-2182 AKAEKEYQR
+2182 AKAEKEYRR
-2191 IFDSAPETFKNK
+2191 IFDSAPEAFKNK

-2244 RRNERGNELRPSDL
+2244 RRSD
-2258 YRNTAGEIEARD
+2258 AGMNCCP
-2270 TAARRSLTA
+2270 LT
-2279 EERRNLMPK
+2279 
-2288 TADENT
+2288 
-2294 VFVEQR
+2294 
-2300 YSIDSDMTE
+2300 
-2309 DERYRELRGKTVA
+2309 
-2322 VTPEAKYTDEQLASI
+2322 
-2337 HTLEQLNAKAK
+2337 
-2348 SKAEK
+2348 
-2353 VIRPLAE
+2353 
-2360 SLGILNR
+2360 
-2367 SMKTPDVE
+2367 
-2375 IDFTFSKN
+2375 FT
-2383 KGLRE
+2383 
-2388 SMSKQLRYG
+2388 
-2397 GTYADF
+2397 
-2403 AKALVNLD
+2403 
-2411 GILENAVLIEQH
+2411 
-2423 KDKYAGTTRANNQL
+2423 
-2437 KSVSVLV
+2437 
-2444 GVFRDG
+2444 
-2450 DSLIPTQIEIKDT
+2450 
-2463 SNAGGI
+2463 
-2469 LYMTVTM
+2469 
-2476 TKIEAGVMAGAS
+2476 
-2488 AQRRT
+2488 
-2493 PPYVVPASEIETG
+2493 
-2506 VLGSGAQKN
+2506 
-2515 WRGRSLIPISS
+2515 
-2526 YNLAEIFANVNPAD
+2526 
-2540 GHFLKYVPDGFLN
+2540 
-2553 DAQKAAK
+2553 
-2560 QSAIRED
+2560 AIR
-2567 ANRIQSYRQKNSVD
+2567 Q
-2581 TDLMDVWREQNP
+2581 
-2593 GQTTVT
+2593 
-2599 QEGFDEAQ
+2599 
-2607 RTLLDRYRNDT
+2607 
-2618 VLKTAY
+2618 
-2624 DSVGAA
+2624 
-2630 KNGNETQTK
+2630 
-2639 TSKAR
+2639 AR
-2644 TNTFEKLFSEA
+2644 S
-2655 EKSMDGLKKEDMT
+2655 
-2668 YDVIREKESL
+2668 
-2678 EGAAARLAQDFD
+2678 
-2690 GEVDDL
+2690 
-2696 LKRTDWTGED
+2696 
-2706 LDTAMGALSVFRE
+2706 
-2719 EAQKNGDYSKVV
+2719 
-2731 EMAQKI
+2731 
-2737 RENATKG
+2737 
-2744 GQFVQAFAKYNR
+2744 
-2756 TTPEGLLVKA
+2756 
-2766 IDEVDKAKNPVQ
+2766 
-2778 RKNVNPVV
+2778 
-2786 QTMIDSYTEQIR
+2786 
-2798 DLRAEQKQAVQDAKL
+2798 
-2813 AGQMGQGRADAAEL
+2813 
-2827 RKIRERYEN
+2827 
-2836 QIKALNE
+2836 
-2843 QRDKLLAD
+2843 
-2851 AVQAGRESQKKADNA
+2851 
-2866 AMKRIT
+2866 
-2872 DAYNK
+2872 
-2877 RIDEWQKKIDLAKA
+2877 
-2891 AYDEMFQKGQT
+2891 
-2902 QQQQTDARA
+2902 
-2911 QERKIQKFEDMLAN
+2911 
-2925 LQAERDEILNG
+2925 
-2936 GLDALR
+2936 
-2942 ATNKGISDAKAN
+2942 
-2954 EITKNLTEMADALDA
+2954 
-2969 VKEGDVDA
+2969 
-2977 LIDVIQRQAKIRKTP
+2977 
-2992 VSKAT
+2992 
-2997 LNNLKKQ
+2997 
-3004 NFEWLWN
+3004 
-3011 AASTQYLQIA
+3011 
-3021 KDYVKPSMARRVA
+3021 
-3034 TFQTMSHLFNIRTGM
+3034 
-3049 RNVVS
+3049 
-3054 NLAFSAV
+3054 
-3061 EAAANDI
+3061 
-3068 SQIPDM
+3068 
-3074 VLGAITGKRGVGFDQ
+3074 KRGTRRRG
-3089 AVFSKANW
+3089 AV
-3097 EGFME
+3097 
-3102 RYSKVQPELALDIET
+3102 
-3117 GENGKYGTG
+3117 
-3126 RRTNKMTGNLLSRNL
+3126 
-3141 SRVERLLGYELNLT
+3141 
-3155 DEVTKGSIRAE
+3155 
-3166 TIRQLQGFVDSGKM
+3166 
-3180 TMEEAIQAA
+3180 
-3189 EQEMLYRT
+3189 
-3197 FQDDTLVGNALSV
+3197 
-3210 LKKLGNTLIG
+3210 
-3220 FGDSGQT
+3220 
-3227 LGKMKVHEFGLGDLL
+3227 
-3242 TKYTQVPGALVH
+3242 
-3254 RSIEFT
+3254 
-3260 PAGYAKAIYALAMA
+3260 
-3274 QKNGG
+3274 
-3279 IKNMSALQ
+3279 
-3287 QRNIALAIGRATTG
+3287 
-3301 SGLIALFAALTKA
+3301 
-3314 GIILNADDEDD
+3314 
-3325 PDAKALRAAGGIS
+3325 
-3338 GTQINVDALGR
+3338 
-3349 LIRGESADI
+3349 
-3358 QDGDELWGIEFMQP
+3358 
-3372 VNGSMTIGALLN
+3372 
-3384 NSKEGQNLAQRWLE
+3384 
-3398 AILHGTVQS
+3398 
-3407 IDDLSVMNTLRTIQ
+3407 
-3421 NAIDYSQEDTLVGQ
+3421 
-3435 AWDVVIELAKSS
+3435 
-3447 ATGFIP
+3447 
-3453 SPVRQFAQGMDAYYR
+3453 
-3468 DAYGSKNLLTQG
+3468 
-3480 KEQAMNAI
+3480 
-3488 PGLRQKL
+3488 
-3495 PTKLTNFGED
+3495 
-3505 KTYGGSTVQRWMN
+3505 
-3518 AFFTPGSVRTYQA
+3518 
-3531 DDTVQEL
+3531 
-3538 LDLYY
+3538 
-3543 ASGNEKIIPAKSA
+3543 
-3556 PYKIQVGNERYAMSA
+3556 
-3571 EERREYQT
+3571 
-3579 TMGQTAKLW
+3579 
-3588 MEQFFDSEDYAD
+3588 
-3600 MTTEERAA
+3600 
-3608 QVEKIVKS
+3608 
-3616 AEDVAKNKVAGTMGV
+3616 
-3631 DSAKVFDQ
+3631 
-3639 GITVETTRLGLA
+3639 
-3651 GESGVSPSLP
+3651 
-3661 DSKSI
+3661 
-3666 GDPDRTG
+3666 
-3673 YKYEL
+3673 
-3678 TNEELKQWED
+3678 
-3688 LYNGAYTKEVGDV
+3688 
-3701 IQSDAYAKADDA
+3701 
-3713 EKADMIRDAKE
+3713 
-3724 TAKNAA
+3724 
-3730 KDEFLEALQ
+3730 
-3739 SVGIR
+3739 
-3744 AELDESSDF
+3744 
-3753 YEIRK
+3753 
-3758 SVTEG
+3758 
-3763 TSIEKTVKRLKSD
+3763 
-3776 GASDNSISSA
+3776 
-3786 ITSTIKDGYLNGD
+3786 
-3799 FNEKTANKKLVQ
+3799 
-3811 YGAAKDENDAYW
+3811 
-3823 KIREWEGGEDYK
+3823 
-3835 KYDRFY
+3835 
-3841 ASVEN
+3841 
-3846 GKKLDDTISY
+3846 
-3856 YTSHGVE
+3856 
-3863 SKTLK
+3863 
-3868 SQITSHFKPLYL
+3868 
-3880 SASVQERQY
+3880 
-3889 MKEYLL
+3889 
-3895 DAYEALGV
+3895 
-3903 SRNKAAKNI
+3903 
-3912 DKWLEE
+3912 

>member
-1 MGQKTRKQLEIEKV
+1 MKKKTAAQLAWEAQKQAWTSQGGVQVSSTQKTTAAQNAWNSAKNNPDYIQRARQQTTKVKTAAQPTEKIE
-15 TSALYSQGTRQ
+15 T
-26 TVSSEQQRNTAK
+26 
-38 QSAIQNFT
+38 F
-46 QSINSQ
+46 
-52 ADAWSKNHIQSTP
+52 
-65 KSRDV
+65 DV
-70 RSYNPSGT
+70 KRGNLT
-78 PALQKPKTE
+78 
-87 FANVETVNVTSRK
+87 
-100 PGETSRGGK
+100 GETNGRSGQ
-109 SWKERQERLSGKQMA
+109 SWKERQERLTGKQTA
-124 YQMQKESGISPDTEA
+124 YQMQKESGISPDSEA

-241 NGVTRL
+241 NGVTRM

-275 EVNTMIGSYQN
+275 EVNAMIGSYQN

-309 ADRLDQTGPEEKNAE
+309 ADQLDQTGAKEKNAE

-380 GADRQSAEDRKA
+380 GADRQAAEDRKA

-400 MRLVQKAMNAREADD
+400 MRLVQQAMNQLEMNEARGAYEAYAQRKSLGENFGQYGNGNIDLWNAPSLD
-415 AKAAYESYAAGNA
+415 NMAVWDERRNAEVVIPTTWRENGRVVHTNDPDEAYAHYEKTGKYFGIFATTDEALTYGDQLKTEKAARST
-428 EKPTVDLAGQ
+428 EKPVYDFAGQ

-630 SLPFMAASAAGQSA
+630 SLPFMAVSAAGQSA

-697 AEMIRKQGMEEASEE
+697 AEMVRKQGLEEASEE

-721 FDMWYNKDNSEFRQ
+721 FDMWYNKDHSEFRQ

-811 MNTVLLSQQIPG
+811 MNTVLLTQQIPG

-982 TKQMLYELTDVEIPE
+982 TKQMLYELTGVEIPE

-1211 LFDQKSK
+1211 LFDQESK

-1229 SYEQIGNHEV
+1229 SYDQIGNHEV
-1239 FHIEVTNGDVDLQAM
+1239 FHIEVSNGDVDLQAM
-1254 AEAFNEATGNKDIL
+1254 AEAFNEATGNKEIL

-1324 GEAASSMPKFS
+1324 GEAASSMPKNS
-1335 VETAEDGQ
+1335 VEATEDGRAVAVVDSDILQGLDTSTWDNQ
-1343 KYVLIDQQQGRFI
+1343 KKAEAKRAAKTALLQFKDGVQVNDITYKVNRTTRREYTRSEDTERLFRRNPEHFADKMRMADIADDVIVATTSWANDGKLKHPRTDNFVDFAHGDVLIQAGGNKYDARAVVGI
-1356 GLNNREAEKLALE
+1356 TSE
-1369 IIQEEFSGQTIPLGE
+1369 GE
-1384 YAAVTIRQQEN
+1384 YVFYDVVDMSPADFKIKEEPSTTAAGRNATSDIKEG
-1395 WKAHRSGDRYDGA
+1395 S
-1408 RKYVHDGTYYEN
+1408 
-1420 SVFQAKMRAAANL
+1420 SV
-1433 DEMLEAAEYV
+1433 
-1443 GHSEDHKNHTF
+1443 
-1454 ATDGFDYYK
+1454 
-1463 TTFVVGGRVF
+1463 
-1473 EGTFNIGLS
+1473 
-1482 DMGATFYGMTKITQV
+1482 QV
-1497 TNYGT
+1497 TDTNS
-1502 FASALVTD
+1502 FVSSLVNETRSD
-1510 AQPNYGDL
+1510 NGDL
-1518 RNSRVARNAE
+1518 RDSRVARNAE

-1572 VVYHGTLAHGL
+1572 VVYHGTNAAFNTFRQENGVYFFS
-1583 HEFKKSFIGS
+1583 ES
-1593 RFSFDETGFFFT
+1593 R
-1605 DNKSLAQDYA
+1605 DYA
-1615 TGDFDNSKGEVIP
+1615 ESM
-1628 AYLNVRRPLVFDSQY
+1628 A
-1643 ALKNGYGKVFRE
+1643 
-1655 NDAVDV
+1655 
-1661 WDAYQGAIL
+1661 
-1670 DEAQEMRAD
+1670 
-1679 GIIVNDG
+1679 
-1686 TSEMV
+1686 
-1691 VVFEP
+1691 
-1696 NQIKSATDNVGTFN
+1696 
-1710 RNNPDIR
+1710 
-1717 YSQETDEE
+1717 EE
-1725 YRRLAENPR
+1725 
-1734 ENHAALQKMVDA
+1734 
-1746 AAIEAG
+1746 
-1752 YTKKAYHGTD
+1752 
-1762 GDFWTFSLRNRGKN
+1762 
-1776 GEMLGVGYYFA
+1776 
-1787 EHEADAANYARGG
+1787 RGG
-1800 GKVLPVYLD
+1800 TRVV
-1809 IQNPVS
+1809 
-1815 TTKLTITPE
+1815 
-1824 QWGAFLDYA
+1824 
-1833 QAHRDEYIDGAWKG
+1833 
-1847 NSIKKDFELRYM
+1847 
-1859 NDYDSDTDL
+1859 
-1868 IAGFINAT
+1868 
-1876 AGRNSEVAE
+1876 E
-1885 AYLQMLKDSTGI
+1885 AYLSIRNPLYVRMQERSFTDPTQEARYIRQAKSEGR
-1897 DGVVQGEGEGK
+1897 DGVVFVLDSGNEL
-1908 VYVAF
+1908 VDDTFYAAF
-1913 TPEQIK
+1913 MPEQIK

-2039 MKGAIEDRHDENL
+2039 MKGAIEDRHDEKL

-2423 KDKYAGTTRANNQL
+2423 KDKYAGTVRENPYLN
-2437 KSVSVLV
+2437 SVSVLV

-2463 SNAGGI
+2463 ADAGGT
-2469 LYMTVTM
+2469 LYMTVAM
-2476 TKIEAGVMAGAS
+2476 TK
-2488 AQRRT
+2488 
-2493 PPYVVPASEIETG
+2493 IETG
-2506 VLGSGAQKN
+2506 VLGSTMNQNGTS
-2515 WRGRSLIPISS
+2515 RSLIPISS

-2599 QEGFDEAQ
+2599 QEGLDEAQ

-2630 KNGNETQTK
+2630 KNANETQAK
-2639 TSKAR
+2639 TSRAR

-2678 EGAAARLAQDFD
+2678 EGAKARLAQDFD

-2786 QTMIDSYTEQIR
+2786 QSMIDSYTEQIR

-2813 AGQMGQGRADAAEL
+2813 AGQMGQGKADAAEL

-2997 LNNLKKQ
+2997 MNNLKKQ

-3034 TFQTMSHLFNIRTGM
+3034 TFQTMSHLFNMRTGM

-3102 RYSKVQPELALDIET
+3102 GYSRVQPELALDIET

-3126 RRTNKMTGNLLSRNL
+3126 RRTNKMTGNLLTRNL

-3166 TIRQLQGFVDSGKM
+3166 TLRQLQRFVNSGKM

-3210 LKKLGNTLIG
+3210 LKKLGNTFIG

-3260 PAGYAKAIYALAMA
+3260 PAGYAKAIYALVMA

-3279 IKNMSALQ
+3279 IQNMSALQ

-3349 LIRGESADI
+3349 LIRGESADLR
-3358 QDGDELWGIEFMQP
+3358 DGDELWGIEFMQP

-3421 NAIDYSQEDTLVGQ
+3421 NAIDYSQEETFIGQ
-3435 AWDVVIELAKSS
+3435 GKDVLLELAKSS

-3531 DDTVQEL
+3531 DETVQEL

-3543 ASGNEKIIPAKSA
+3543 ASGNEKIIPDRSA
-3556 PYKIQVGNERYAMSA
+3556 PYKIQIGNDRYEMSA

-3588 MEQFFDSEDYAD
+3588 MEQFFGSEDYAD

-3608 QVEKIVKS
+3608 RVEAIVKS
-3616 AEDVAKNKVAGTMGV
+3616 AEKVAKDTVAETMGI
-3631 DSAKVFDQ
+3631 DNPKALDADISKE
-3639 GITVETTRLGLA
+3639 VERLELA
-3651 GESGVSPSLP
+3651 GESGFAPSYP
-3661 DSKSI
+3661 SSKQFT
-3666 GDPDRTG
+3666 DPKNKEKQYTFSA
-3673 YKYEL
+3673 
-3678 TNEELKQWED
+3678 EELAQWQQIYREEYEK
-3688 LYNGAYTKEVGDV
+3688 LFNEVMNTSKYKNANDKKKAEMLA
-3701 IQSDAYAKADDA
+3701 DARSEARDDA
-3713 EKADMIRDAKE
+3713 KDA
-3724 TAKNAA
+3724 
-3730 KDEFLEALQ
+3730 FIEALKKA
-3739 SVGIR
+3739 GIR
-3744 AELDESSDF
+3744 AE
-3753 YEIRK
+3753 
-3758 SVTEG
+3758 
-3763 TSIEKTVKRLKSD
+3763 
-3776 GASDNSISSA
+3776 
-3786 ITSTIKDGYLNGD
+3786 
-3799 FNEKTANKKLVQ
+3799 KKP
-3811 YGAAKDENDAYW
+3811 
-3823 KIREWEGGEDYK
+3823 K
-3835 KYDRFY
+3835 K
-3841 ASVEN
+3841 
-3846 GKKLDDTISY
+3846 
-3856 YTSHGVE
+3856 
-3863 SKTLK
+3863 
-3868 SQITSHFKPLYL
+3868 
-3880 SASVQERQY
+3880 
-3889 MKEYLL
+3889 
-3895 DAYEALGV
+3895 
-3903 SRNKAAKNI
+3903 
-3912 DKWLEE
+3912 

>member
-1 MGQKTRKQLEIEKV
+1 MKKKTAAQIAWENAKSSDAYRLR
-15 TSALYSQGTRQ
+15 ASQGVTQERPSTKMTGAQAAWNSAKSSSGYIQRAAQQ
-26 TVSSEQQRNTAK
+26 TVK
-38 QSAIQNFT
+38 T
-46 QSINSQ
+46 QTPTT
-52 ADAWSKNHIQSTP
+52 TP
-65 KSRDV
+65 KIEISTTTKVNTGR
-70 RSYNPSGT
+70 
-78 PALQKPKTE
+78 
-87 FANVETVNVTSRK
+87 ANGQSQ
-100 PGETSRGGK
+100 
-109 SWKERQERLSGKQMA
+109 KERQERLAGKLEA
-124 YQMQKESGISPDTEA
+124 AQMQQKSGIVPGVKKETQKAETKDTGVTNLGGLSRYANRKETPKQELEGPRGTLNRYIQKPEVDNRPE
-139 SKKTQTNPEWENN
+139 KKQT
-152 LIAQATTLPSAPELT
+152 
-167 QADVEKEQKKSS
+167 
-179 RIQKPTADHYDA
+179 RIQKPTAEHYDA
-191 EQIRQYKEQEIGDY
+191 EQIRQYQEQEIGDY
-205 KKVLD
+205 KKVLG

-241 NGVTRL
+241 NGVTRM
-247 RYLKAFDTYQK
+247 RYLKAYDAYQK
-258 AREPLST
+258 AWEPVQEAT
-265 AVKRSEELAN
+265 KRSEELTN
-275 EVNTMIGSYQN
+275 EVNAMIGSYQN

-303 AYITEL
+303 AYIMEL
-309 ADRLDQTGPEEKNAE
+309 ADQLDQTGANEKNAE

-337 DRATNYS
+337 DRAIKYS

-370 VGPQYRYQAT
+370 AGPQYRYQAT
-380 GADRQSAEDRKA
+380 GADRQAAEDRKA

-400 MRLVQKAMNAREADD
+400 MRLVQQAMNQLERNEARTAYENYAEWKSLRDNFGRFGQGNIDLTNTASFDSVSGMVDGVYMVLPTTWRENGRLVRTTDANEAIAQYRKTGQYFGKFRTVEEADRYAQTLRAEKN
-415 AKAAYESYAAGNA
+415 AKNV
-428 EKPTVDLAGQ
+428 EKPTYDLAGQ
-438 NLIDVFEEMVNGRKG
+438 GLIDAFEKIVNGEKG
-453 YKTAGETT
+453 PKNAGDTT
-461 EIALRD
+461 EITLRD
-467 QVERNMKH
+467 QIRRNMEY

-481 EVMLQFLEDKDY
+481 KVMLQFLEDKDY
-493 VSAANYYKAYESTMT
+493 VSAANYYQAYENTMT
-508 ANYANAQYAELKDW
+508 ANYANSQYRELKDW
-522 ASQNFGTALGGSI
+522 ASQNFGTALGGSV
-535 GAGVAGAVTPAG
+535 GAGFAGAVTPAA

-653 EEQAAVTST
+653 EEEAAVTST

-697 AEMIRKQGMEEASEE
+697 AEMIRKQGLEEASEE

-721 FDMWYNKDNSEFRQ
+721 FDMWYNGDNSEFRQ

-774 FLLIGGNVASANMQA
+774 FLLIGGNVASANLQA

-800 AFKGTQYTVDE
+800 AFKGTQYSVDE

-834 LKNQV
+834 LKKQV
-839 LEGKQLSNRL
+839 LEGKQLSNRM

-894 SQLPSKAFVESLKS
+894 SQLPSKEFVESLKS
-908 QIEADKEAAKQ
+908 QIEADREAAKQ

-976 HMGAKL
+976 HMSAKL
-982 TKQMLYELTDVEIPE
+982 TKQMLYELTGVEIPE

-1003 DLMQYYRS
+1003 DLMRYYRS

-1019 IKAEAQERTTQDE
+1019 IKAEAQERTAQDA
-1032 QAAAEQQRAFEA
+1032 QATAERQRAFEA

-1063 VDERLQY
+1063 VDEQLQY
-1070 FIEHGKLKETEK
+1070 FMEHGRLKETEK
-1082 GAENGQTGE
+1082 GAENEQTGE
-1091 AVLRGAGG
+1091 EVLRGAGG

-1108 TDAAA
+1108 ADAAP
-1113 AGNAEADTRG
+1113 AGNAEADARG
-1123 TEDQNRGGDAGV
+1123 TEGQNRSGDTGV
-1135 SEEVRVRGRGNA
+1135 QEKVQPVKGRGKA

-1174 PMRKFREDVKAKYG
+1174 TMRKFSEDVKAKYG

-1211 LFDQKSK
+1211 LFDQESK

-1229 SYEQIGNHEV
+1229 SYDQIGNHEV
-1239 FHIEVTNGDVDLQAM
+1239 FHIEVANGDVDLQAM
-1254 AEAFNEATGNKDIL
+1254 AEAFNEATGNKEIL

-1356 GLNNREAEKLALE
+1356 GLNNREAAKLAKE
-1369 IIQEEFSGQTIPLGE
+1369 IIQEKFSGQTLPLGE
-1384 YAAVTIRQQEN
+1384 YAAVTVRRRGGEYSFDGA
-1395 WKAHRSGDRYDGA
+1395 KKYAYDGSQ
-1408 RKYVHDGTYYEN
+1408 YSDT
-1420 SVFQAKMRAAANL
+1420 VFQAKMRAAANL

-1443 GHSEDHKNHTF
+1443 GHSDDHKNHAF

-1463 TTFVVGGRVF
+1463 TTFVVGGRAF
-1473 EGTFNIGLS
+1473 EGVFNIGLS
-1482 DMGATFYGMTKITQV
+1482 DMGATFYGMTKIEQV
-1497 TNYGT
+1497 TDTNSFVSSLVNGT
-1502 FASALVTD
+1502 RSD
-1510 AQPNYGDL
+1510 NGDL

-1534 SEVVDEI
+1534 SAEVDSDGRALSDEQKNFFSGSKARDPEGRLLALYRGHRRGSTVYSTDYRGAIWSTTDKAYAETYGNVDEVYANIKNPYELTVKVGRDSKGYDIDEAISHAKAGNHDGAIITFEYDFNNDPMSYDNWMSQNAPNKPADEVVRFASVRPGETI
-1541 TESKNFKE
+1541 GEFM
-1549 WFGDWQNHPERA
+1549 GRA
-1561 SKVVNADGTPK
+1561 KAGPLEKHVV
-1572 VVYHGTLAHGL
+1572 
-1583 HEFKKSFIGS
+1583 
-1593 RFSFDETGFFFT
+1593 
-1605 DNKSLAQDYA
+1605 
-1615 TGDFDNSKGEVIP
+1615 
-1628 AYLNVRRPLVFDSQY
+1628 
-1643 ALKNGYGKVFRE
+1643 
-1655 NDAVDV
+1655 V
-1661 WDAYQGAIL
+1661 WDSSQFKSTENLAPTQG
-1670 DEAQEMRAD
+1670 
-1679 GIIVNDG
+1679 
-1686 TSEMV
+1686 
-1691 VVFEP
+1691 
-1696 NQIKSATDNVGTFN
+1696 K
-1710 RNNPDIR
+1710 DIR
-1717 YSQETDEE
+1717 YSQEADEE

-1734 ENHAALQKMVDA
+1734 ENRAALEKMVDA
-1746 AAIEAG
+1746 AANEAG

-1824 QWGAFLDYA
+1824 QWGKFLDYA

-1876 AGRNSEVAE
+1876 AGRNAEVAG

-1919 SAEIVTR
+1919 SAETVTR
-1926 NDSGDVIPLSE
+1926 NDSGAVIPLRE
-1937 RFNASKGDIRYS
+1937 RFNARTGDI
-1949 FASVEDNQ
+1949 
-1957 VIRKAEQME
+1957 
-1966 SDGKTPEEIW
+1966 
-1976 RALGVARTMDG
+1976 
-1987 KGWRY
+1987 
-1992 EIDDSTVKLKNEML
+1992 
-2006 YDYQAELRDQNRA
+2006 
-2019 WEKLTDRALSDE
+2019 
-2031 QVHDLADY
+2031 
-2039 MKGAIEDRHDENL
+2039 
-2052 YDKLENEFGGDFI
+2052 
-2065 KWADALENVKEAK
+2065 
-2078 KVPRNGASLEE
+2078 
-2089 FIDAAELFAAYPQL
+2089 
-2103 RDTRL
+2103 
-2108 VFQNL
+2108 
-2113 DSGENGYYDRQR
+2113 
-2125 DIIVLSERL
+2125 
-2134 RRKSESTLLHEIQH
+2134 
-2148 VIQGIDKTPGGASP
+2148 
-2162 GYWKRR
+2162 
-2168 MEEGYSRRENDGRI
+2168 
-2182 AKAEKEYQR
+2182 
-2191 IFDSAPETFKNK
+2191 
-2203 VREINRA
+2203 
-2210 RLAQDYDA
+2210 
-2218 AEAIVDEL
+2218 
-2226 YDSEYAELWS
+2226 
-2236 QLDMADFE
+2236 
-2244 RRNERGNELRPSDL
+2244 
-2258 YRNTAGEIEARD
+2258 
-2270 TAARRSLTA
+2270 
-2279 EERRNLMPK
+2279 
-2288 TADENT
+2288 
-2294 VFVEQR
+2294 R

-2309 DERYRELRGKTVA
+2309 DERYQELRGKTVA

-2375 IDFTFSKN
+2375 IEFTFSKN

-2593 GQTTVT
+2593 GQTAVT

-2630 KNGNETQTK
+2630 KNANETRTT
-2639 TSKAR
+2639 TSRAR

-2719 EAQKNGDYSKVV
+2719 EAQKSGDYSKVV

-2778 RKNVNPVV
+2778 RKNVNPIV
-2786 QTMIDSYTEQIR
+2786 QAMIDSYTEQIR

-2836 QIKALNE
+2836 QIKALND

-2902 QQQQTDARA
+2902 QQQQADARA
-2911 QERKIQKFEDMLAN
+2911 QERKIQKFEDMLAK

-2992 VSKAT
+2992 VSNAT
-2997 LNNLKKQ
+2997 LNNLRKQ

-3021 KDYVKPSMARRVA
+3021 KDYVKPSMARRVT
-3034 TFQTMSHLFNIRTGM
+3034 TFQTMSHLFNMRTGM

-3102 RYSKVQPELALDIET
+3102 GYSKVQPELALDIET

-3126 RRTNKMTGNLLSRNL
+3126 RRTNKMTGNLLTRNL

-3166 TIRQLQGFVDSGKM
+3166 TLRQLQGFVDSGKM

-3197 FQDDTLVGNALSV
+3197 FQDDTLVGTTLSQ
-3210 LKKLGNTLIG
+3210 LKKLGNLVG
-3220 FGDSGQT
+3220 FGDSGQKIGGLT
-3227 LGKMKVHEFGLGDLL
+3227 VHEFGLGDLL

-3260 PAGYAKAIYALAMA
+3260 PAGYAKAIYALVMA

-3279 IKNMSALQ
+3279 VKNMSALQ

-3349 LIRGESADI
+3349 LIRGESADLR
-3358 QDGDELWGIEFMQP
+3358 DGDELWGIEFMQP

-3421 NAIDYSQEDTLVGQ
+3421 NAIDYSQEETFIGQ
-3435 AWDVVIELAKSS
+3435 GKDVLLELAKSS

-3531 DDTVQEL
+3531 DETVQEL

-3543 ASGNEKIIPAKSA
+3543 ASGNEKIIPDRSA
-3556 PYKIQVGNERYAMSA
+3556 PYKIQIGNDRYEMSA

-3588 MEQFFDSEDYAD
+3588 MEQFFDSDAYD
-3600 MTTEERAA
+3600 GMTTEERAS
-3608 QVEKIVKS
+3608 QVEAIVKS
-3616 AEDVAKNKVAGTMGV
+3616 AEKVAKDTVAETMGI
-3631 DSAKVFDQ
+3631 DNPKVLDAD
-3639 GITVETTRLGLA
+3639 ISKEVERLELA
-3651 GESGVSPSLP
+3651 GESGFAPSYP
-3661 DSKSI
+3661 SSKQFT
-3666 GDPDRTG
+3666 DPKNKEKQYTFSA
-3673 YKYEL
+3673 
-3678 TNEELKQWED
+3678 EELAQWQQIYSEEYEK
-3688 LYNGAYTKEVGDV
+3688 LFNEVMNT
-3701 IQSDAYAKADDA
+3701 SKYKNADDKKKA
-3713 EKADMIRDAKE
+3713 EMLADARSEARDDAKD
-3724 TAKNAA
+3724 A
-3730 KDEFLEALQ
+3730 FIEALKKA
-3739 SVGIR
+3739 GIR
-3744 AELDESSDF
+3744 AE
-3753 YEIRK
+3753 
-3758 SVTEG
+3758 
-3763 TSIEKTVKRLKSD
+3763 
-3776 GASDNSISSA
+3776 
-3786 ITSTIKDGYLNGD
+3786 
-3799 FNEKTANKKLVQ
+3799 KKP
-3811 YGAAKDENDAYW
+3811 
-3823 KIREWEGGEDYK
+3823 K
-3835 KYDRFY
+3835 K
-3841 ASVEN
+3841 
-3846 GKKLDDTISY
+3846 
-3856 YTSHGVE
+3856 
-3863 SKTLK
+3863 
-3868 SQITSHFKPLYL
+3868 
-3880 SASVQERQY
+3880 
-3889 MKEYLL
+3889 
-3895 DAYEALGV
+3895 
-3903 SRNKAAKNI
+3903 
-3912 DKWLEE
+3912 

>member
-124 YQMQKESGISPDTEA
+124 YQMQKESGISPDSEA

-241 NGVTRL
+241 NGVTRM

-309 ADRLDQTGPEEKNAE
+309 ADQLDQTGAKEKNAE

-380 GADRQSAEDRKA
+380 GADRQAAEDRKA

-522 ASQNFGTALGGSI
+522 ASQNFGTALGGSL

-697 AEMIRKQGMEEASEE
+697 AEMIRKQGLEEASEE

-721 FDMWYNKDNSEFRQ
+721 FDMWYTGDNSEFRQ

-800 AFKGTQYTVDE
+800 AFKGTQYSVDE

-839 LEGKQLSNRL
+839 LEGKQLSNRM
-849 LGFAAM
+849 LGFAAL
-855 TNNQVIKDASKYM
+855 TNNQVIKDASKYL
-868 NQAFEMGP
+868 NQALEMGP

-894 SQLPSKAFVESLKS
+894 SQLPSKEFVESLKS
-908 QIEADKEAAKQ
+908 QIEADREAAKQ
-919 PKTKAKSA
+919 PKTKVKSA

-939 TIFAENGVGIRDAKN
+939 TVFAENGVGIRDAKN

-982 TKQMLYELTDVEIPE
+982 TKQMLYELTGVEIPE

-1019 IKAEAQERTTQDE
+1019 IKAEAQERTAQDA

-1070 FIEHGKLKETEK
+1070 FMEHGKLKETEK
-1082 GAENGQTGE
+1082 GATENEQTGE

-1113 AGNAEADTRG
+1113 AGNAEADAGG
-1123 TEDQNRGGDAGV
+1123 TEGQNRSGDAGV

-1174 PMRKFREDVKAKYG
+1174 PMRKFREDVKARYG

-1211 LFDQKSK
+1211 LFDQESK

-1229 SYEQIGNHEV
+1229 SYDQIGNHEV
-1239 FHIEVTNGDVDLQAM
+1239 FHIEVANGDVDLQAM
-1254 AEAFNEATGNKDIL
+1254 AEAFNEATGNKEIL

-1324 GEAASSMPKFS
+1324 GEAASSMPKNS
-1335 VETAEDGQ
+1335 VEATEDGRAVAVVDSDILQGLDTSTWDNQ
-1343 KYVLIDQQQGRFI
+1343 KKAEAKRAAKTALLQFKDGVQVNDITYKVNRTTRREYTRSEDTERLFRRNPEHFADKMRMADIADDVIVATTSWANDGKLKHPRTDNFVDFAHGDVLIQAGGNKYDARAVVGI
-1356 GLNNREAEKLALE
+1356 TSE
-1369 IIQEEFSGQTIPLGE
+1369 GE
-1384 YAAVTIRQQEN
+1384 YVFYDVVDMSPADFKIKEEPSTTAAGRNATSDIKEG
-1395 WKAHRSGDRYDGA
+1395 S
-1408 RKYVHDGTYYEN
+1408 
-1420 SVFQAKMRAAANL
+1420 SV
-1433 DEMLEAAEYV
+1433 
-1443 GHSEDHKNHTF
+1443 
-1454 ATDGFDYYK
+1454 
-1463 TTFVVGGRVF
+1463 
-1473 EGTFNIGLS
+1473 
-1482 DMGATFYGMTKITQV
+1482 QV
-1497 TNYGT
+1497 TDTNS
-1502 FASALVTD
+1502 FVSSLVNETRSD
-1510 AQPNYGDL
+1510 NGDL
-1518 RNSRVARNAE
+1518 RDSRVARNAE

-1534 SEVVDEI
+1534 SEVVDESDRKAAQFAI
-1541 TESKNFKE
+1541 IRDS
-1549 WFGDWQNHPERA
+1549 
-1561 SKVVNADGTPK
+1561 NAADDG
-1572 VVYHGTLAHGL
+1572 YHTWIRSAAEIKTLSETLADPEWAEYDEYDPDYTRQMAEDAVRTG
-1583 HEFKKSFIGS
+1583 KITVYSSYKIGNGVFVTPS
-1593 RFSFDETGFFFT
+1593 RMEAESYSG
-1605 DNKSLAQDYA
+1605 KGKVY
-1615 TGDFDNSKGEVIP
+1615 SKTV
-1628 AYLNVRRPLVFDSQY
+1628 NVADVAWIDPTQGQY
-1643 ALKNGYGKVFRE
+1643 APTN
-1655 NDAVDV
+1655 
-1661 WDAYQGAIL
+1661 
-1670 DEAQEMRAD
+1670 
-1679 GIIVNDG
+1679 
-1686 TSEMV
+1686 T
-1691 VVFEP
+1691 
-1696 NQIKSATDNVGTFN
+1696 T
-1710 RNNPDIR
+1710 DIR

-1746 AAIEAG
+1746 AASEAG

-2039 MKGAIEDRHDENL
+2039 MKGAIEDRHDEKL
-2052 YDKLENEFGGDFI
+2052 YDKLENEFGADFI

-2182 AKAEKEYQR
+2182 AKAEKEYRR
-2191 IFDSAPETFKNK
+2191 IFDSAPEAFKNK

-2244 RRNERGNELRPSDL
+2244 RRSERGDELLPSDL

-2270 TAARRSLTA
+2270 TAARRGLTA

-2581 TDLMDVWREQNP
+2581 TDLTDVWREQNP

-2778 RKNVNPVV
+2778 RKNVNPIV

-2798 DLRAEQKQAVQDAKL
+2798 EIRAEQQQAVQDAKL
-2813 AGQMGQGRADAAEL
+2813 AGKMGQGKADAAEL

-2836 QIKALNE
+2836 QIKELTK
-2843 QRDKLLAD
+2843 QRDALLAD
-2851 AVQAGRESQKKADNA
+2851 AVLAGQMSQGRQDAA
-2866 AMKRIT
+2866 AMRRIT

-2877 RIDEWQKKIDLAKA
+2877 RIEEWQKKIDLAKA
-2891 AYDEMFQKGQT
+2891 AYDENLLAGQMN
-2902 QQQQTDARA
+2902 QGKADAAEQR
-2911 QERKIQKFEDMLAN
+2911 RKIQSYEEMLAD

-2942 ATNKGISDAKAN
+2942 ATNKGITDAKAN

-3034 TFQTMSHLFNIRTGM
+3034 TYQTMSHLLNRRTGM
-3049 RNVVS
+3049 RNIVS

-3089 AVFSKANW
+3089 AIFSKANW

-3102 RYSKVQPELALDIET
+3102 GYSKVQPELALDIET
-3117 GENGKYGTG
+3117 AENGKYGTG
-3126 RRTNKMTGNLLSRNL
+3126 RRTNKMTGNLLTRGL
-3141 SRVERLLGYELNLT
+3141 SQAERLMGYELNLT

-3166 TIRQLQGFVDSGKM
+3166 TIRQLQRFVDSGKM

-3279 IKNMSALQ
+3279 VKNMSAIQ

-3349 LIRGESADI
+3349 LIRGEGADLR
-3358 QDGDELWGIEFMQP
+3358 DGDELWGIEFMQP
-3372 VNGSMTIGALLN
+3372 VNGLMTIGALLN

-3616 AEDVAKNKVAGTMGV
+3616 AEDVAKNKVAGAMGV

-3758 SVTEG
+3758 NVTEG

-3880 SASVQERQY
+3880 AAGTSERQY
-3889 MKEYLL
+3889 MKAYLV
-3895 DAYEALGV
+3895 DAYVALGK
-3903 SRNKAAKNI
+3903 SRSEASKDI

>member
-124 YQMQKESGISPDTEA
+124 YQMQKESGISPDSEA

-167 QADVEKEQKKSS
+167 QADVEKEQKKNS

-241 NGVTRL
+241 NGVTRM

-309 ADRLDQTGPEEKNAE
+309 ADQLDQTGAKEKNAE

-380 GADRQSAEDRKA
+380 GADRQAAEDRKA

-522 ASQNFGTALGGSI
+522 ASQNFGTALGGSL

-697 AEMIRKQGMEEASEE
+697 AEMIRKQGLEEASEE

-721 FDMWYNKDNSEFRQ
+721 FDMWYNGDNSEFRQ

-800 AFKGTQYTVDE
+800 AFKGTQYSVDE

-839 LEGKQLSNRL
+839 LEGKQLSNRM
-849 LGFAAM
+849 LGFAAL
-855 TNNQVIKDASKYM
+855 TNNQVIKDASKYL
-868 NQAFEMGP
+868 NQALEMGP

-894 SQLPSKAFVESLKS
+894 SQLPSKEFVESLKS
-908 QIEADKEAAKQ
+908 QIEADREAAKQ
-919 PKTKAKSA
+919 PKTKVKSA

-939 TIFAENGVGIRDAKN
+939 TVFAENGVGIRDAKN

-982 TKQMLYELTDVEIPE
+982 TKQMLYELTGVEIPE

-1019 IKAEAQERTTQDE
+1019 IKAEAQERTAQDA

-1070 FIEHGKLKETEK
+1070 FMEHGKLKETEK
-1082 GAENGQTGE
+1082 GATENEQTGE

-1113 AGNAEADTRG
+1113 AGNAEADAGG
-1123 TEDQNRGGDAGV
+1123 TEGQNRSGDAGV

-1174 PMRKFREDVKAKYG
+1174 PMRKFREDVKARYG

-1211 LFDQKSK
+1211 LFDQESK

-1229 SYEQIGNHEV
+1229 SYDQIGNHEV
-1239 FHIEVTNGDVDLQAM
+1239 FHIEVANGDVDLQAM
-1254 AEAFNEATGNKDIL
+1254 AEAFNEATGNKEIL

-1324 GEAASSMPKFS
+1324 GEAASSMPKNS
-1335 VETAEDGQ
+1335 VEATEDGRAVAVVDSDILQGLDTSTWDNQ
-1343 KYVLIDQQQGRFI
+1343 KKAEAKRAAKTALLQFKDGVQVNDITYKVNRTTRREYTRSEDTERLFRRNPEHFADKMRMADIADDVIVATTSWANDGKLKHPRTDNFVDFAHGDVLIQAGGNKYDARAVVGI
-1356 GLNNREAEKLALE
+1356 TSE
-1369 IIQEEFSGQTIPLGE
+1369 GE
-1384 YAAVTIRQQEN
+1384 YVFYDVVDMSPADFKIKEEPSTTAAGRNATSDIKEG
-1395 WKAHRSGDRYDGA
+1395 S
-1408 RKYVHDGTYYEN
+1408 
-1420 SVFQAKMRAAANL
+1420 SV
-1433 DEMLEAAEYV
+1433 
-1443 GHSEDHKNHTF
+1443 
-1454 ATDGFDYYK
+1454 
-1463 TTFVVGGRVF
+1463 
-1473 EGTFNIGLS
+1473 
-1482 DMGATFYGMTKITQV
+1482 QV
-1497 TNYGT
+1497 TDTNS
-1502 FASALVTD
+1502 FVSSLVNETRSD
-1510 AQPNYGDL
+1510 NGDL
-1518 RNSRVARNAE
+1518 RDSRVARNAE

-1534 SEVVDEI
+1534 SEVVDESDRKAAQFAI
-1541 TESKNFKE
+1541 IRDS
-1549 WFGDWQNHPERA
+1549 
-1561 SKVVNADGTPK
+1561 NAADDG
-1572 VVYHGTLAHGL
+1572 YHTWIRSAAEIKTLSETLADPEWAEYDEYDPDYTRQMAEDAVRTG
-1583 HEFKKSFIGS
+1583 KITVYSSYKIGNGVFVTPS
-1593 RFSFDETGFFFT
+1593 RMEAESYSG
-1605 DNKSLAQDYA
+1605 KGKVY
-1615 TGDFDNSKGEVIP
+1615 SKTV
-1628 AYLNVRRPLVFDSQY
+1628 NVADVAWIDPTQGQY
-1643 ALKNGYGKVFRE
+1643 APTN
-1655 NDAVDV
+1655 
-1661 WDAYQGAIL
+1661 
-1670 DEAQEMRAD
+1670 
-1679 GIIVNDG
+1679 
-1686 TSEMV
+1686 T
-1691 VVFEP
+1691 
-1696 NQIKSATDNVGTFN
+1696 T
-1710 RNNPDIR
+1710 DIR

-1746 AAIEAG
+1746 AASEAG

-2039 MKGAIEDRHDENL
+2039 MKGAIEDRHDEKL
-2052 YDKLENEFGGDFI
+2052 YDKLENEFGADFI

-2182 AKAEKEYQR
+2182 AKAEKEYRR
-2191 IFDSAPETFKNK
+2191 IFDSAPEAFKNK

-2244 RRNERGNELRPSDL
+2244 RRSERGDELLPSDL

-2270 TAARRSLTA
+2270 TAARRGLTA

-2581 TDLMDVWREQNP
+2581 TDLTDVWREQNP

-2997 LNNLKKQ
+2997 VNNLKKQ

-3616 AEDVAKNKVAGTMGV
+3616 AEDVAKNKVAGAMGV

-3758 SVTEG
+3758 NVTEG

-3880 SASVQERQY
+3880 AAGTSERQY
-3889 MKEYLL
+3889 MKAYLV
-3895 DAYEALGV
+3895 DAYVALGK
-3903 SRNKAAKNI
+3903 SRSEASKDI

>member
-124 YQMQKESGISPDTEA
+124 YQMQKESGISPDSEA

-241 NGVTRL
+241 NGVTRM

-309 ADRLDQTGPEEKNAE
+309 ADQLDQTGAKEKNAE

-380 GADRQSAEDRKA
+380 GADRQAAEDRKA

-522 ASQNFGTALGGSI
+522 ASQNFGTALGGSL

-697 AEMIRKQGMEEASEE
+697 AEMIRKQGLEEASEE

-721 FDMWYNKDNSEFRQ
+721 FDMWYNGDNSEFRQ

-800 AFKGTQYTVDE
+800 AFKGTQYSVDE

-839 LEGKQLSNRL
+839 LEGKQLSNRM
-849 LGFAAM
+849 LGFAAL
-855 TNNQVIKDASKYM
+855 TNNQVIKDASKYL
-868 NQAFEMGP
+868 NQALEMGP

-894 SQLPSKAFVESLKS
+894 SQLPSKEFVESLKS
-908 QIEADKEAAKQ
+908 QIEADREAAKQ
-919 PKTKAKSA
+919 PKTKVKSA

-939 TIFAENGVGIRDAKN
+939 TVFAENGVGIRDAKN

-982 TKQMLYELTDVEIPE
+982 TKQMLYELTGVEIPE

-1019 IKAEAQERTTQDE
+1019 IKAEAQERTAQDA

-1070 FIEHGKLKETEK
+1070 FMEHGKLKETEK
-1082 GAENGQTGE
+1082 GATENEQTGE

-1113 AGNAEADTRG
+1113 AGNAEADAGG
-1123 TEDQNRGGDAGV
+1123 TEGQNRSGDAGV

-1174 PMRKFREDVKAKYG
+1174 PMRKFREDVKARYG

-1211 LFDQKSK
+1211 LFDQESK

-1229 SYEQIGNHEV
+1229 SYDQIGNHEV
-1239 FHIEVTNGDVDLQAM
+1239 FHIEVANGDVDLQAM
-1254 AEAFNEATGNKDIL
+1254 AEAFNEATGNKEIL

-1324 GEAASSMPKFS
+1324 GEAASSMPKNS
-1335 VETAEDGQ
+1335 VEATEDGRAVAVVDSDILQGLDTSTWDNQ
-1343 KYVLIDQQQGRFI
+1343 KKAEAKRAAKTALLQFKDGVQVNDITYKVNRTTRREYTRSEDTERLFRRNPEHFADKMRMADIADDVIVATTSWANDGKLKHPRTDNFVDFAHGDVLIQAGGNKYDARAVVGI
-1356 GLNNREAEKLALE
+1356 TSE
-1369 IIQEEFSGQTIPLGE
+1369 GE
-1384 YAAVTIRQQEN
+1384 YVFYDVVDMSPADFKIKEEPSTTAAGRNATSDIKEG
-1395 WKAHRSGDRYDGA
+1395 S
-1408 RKYVHDGTYYEN
+1408 
-1420 SVFQAKMRAAANL
+1420 SV
-1433 DEMLEAAEYV
+1433 
-1443 GHSEDHKNHTF
+1443 
-1454 ATDGFDYYK
+1454 
-1463 TTFVVGGRVF
+1463 
-1473 EGTFNIGLS
+1473 
-1482 DMGATFYGMTKITQV
+1482 QV
-1497 TNYGT
+1497 TDTNS
-1502 FASALVTD
+1502 FVSSLVNETRSD
-1510 AQPNYGDL
+1510 NGDL
-1518 RNSRVARNAE
+1518 RDSRVARNAE

-1534 SEVVDEI
+1534 SEVVDESDRKAAQFAI
-1541 TESKNFKE
+1541 IRDS
-1549 WFGDWQNHPERA
+1549 
-1561 SKVVNADGTPK
+1561 NAADDG
-1572 VVYHGTLAHGL
+1572 YHTWIRSAAEIKTLSETLADPEWAEYDEYDPDYTRQMAEDAVRTG
-1583 HEFKKSFIGS
+1583 KITVYSSYKIGNGVFVTPS
-1593 RFSFDETGFFFT
+1593 RMEAESYSG
-1605 DNKSLAQDYA
+1605 KGKVY
-1615 TGDFDNSKGEVIP
+1615 SKTV
-1628 AYLNVRRPLVFDSQY
+1628 NVADVAWIDPTQGQY
-1643 ALKNGYGKVFRE
+1643 APTN
-1655 NDAVDV
+1655 
-1661 WDAYQGAIL
+1661 
-1670 DEAQEMRAD
+1670 
-1679 GIIVNDG
+1679 
-1686 TSEMV
+1686 T
-1691 VVFEP
+1691 
-1696 NQIKSATDNVGTFN
+1696 T
-1710 RNNPDIR
+1710 DIR

-1746 AAIEAG
+1746 AASEAG

-2019 WEKLTDRALSDE
+2019 WGKLTDRALSDE

-2039 MKGAIEDRHDENL
+2039 MKGAIEDRHDEKL
-2052 YDKLENEFGGDFI
+2052 YDKLENEFGADFI

-2182 AKAEKEYQR
+2182 AKAEKEYRR
-2191 IFDSAPETFKNK
+2191 IFDSAPEAFKNK

-2244 RRNERGNELRPSDL
+2244 RRSERGDELLPSDL

-2270 TAARRSLTA
+2270 TAARRGLTA

-2581 TDLMDVWREQNP
+2581 TDLTDVWREQNP

-2997 LNNLKKQ
+2997 VNNLKKQ

-3616 AEDVAKNKVAGTMGV
+3616 AEDVAKNKVAGAMGV

-3758 SVTEG
+3758 NVTEG

-3880 SASVQERQY
+3880 AAGTSERQY
-3889 MKEYLL
+3889 MKAYLV
-3895 DAYEALGV
+3895 DAYVALGK
-3903 SRNKAAKNI
+3903 SRSEASKDI

>member
-1 MGQKTRKQLEIEKV
+1 MKKKTAAQLAWEAQKQSWTSQGGVQVSSTQKTTAAQNAWN
-15 TSALYSQGTRQ
+15 SAKNNPDYVQRARQ
-26 TVSSEQQRNTAK
+26 QTPQVKTTARP
-38 QSAIQNFT
+38 
-46 QSINSQ
+46 
-52 ADAWSKNHIQSTP
+52 ST
-65 KSRDV
+65 KI
-70 RSYNPSGT
+70 
-78 PALQKPKTE
+78 
-87 FANVETVNVTSRK
+87 ETVDVKRGNLNRDSN
-100 PGETSRGGK
+100 GRGGQ
-109 SWKERQERLSGKQMA
+109 SQKERQERLTGKQTA
-124 YQMQKESGISPDTEA
+124 YQMQKESGISPDSEA

-241 NGVTRL
+241 NGVTRM

-309 ADRLDQTGPEEKNAE
+309 ADQLDQTGAKEKNAE

-380 GADRQSAEDRKA
+380 GADRQAAEDRKA

-522 ASQNFGTALGGSI
+522 ASQNFGTALGGSL

-566 EGTYRFSDVNSDM
+566 EGTYRFSDVNSEM

-598 TTGKWEDA
+598 TTGEWEDA

-671 EKLPLEHLLD
+671 EKLPLEHLLN

-697 AEMIRKQGMEEASEE
+697 AEMIRKQGLEEASEE

-855 TNNQVIKDASKYM
+855 TNNQVIKDASKYL
-868 NQAFEMGP
+868 NQALEMGP

-939 TIFAENGVGIRDAKN
+939 TVFAENGVGIRDAKN

-982 TKQMLYELTDVEIPE
+982 TKQMLYELTGVEIPE

-1019 IKAEAQERTTQDE
+1019 IKAEAQERTAQDA
-1032 QAAAEQQRAFEA
+1032 QAAAERQRAFEA

-1063 VDERLQY
+1063 IDDRLQY
-1070 FIEHGKLKETEK
+1070 FVEHGKLKEAEK
-1082 GAENGQTGE
+1082 GVENGQTGE

-1099 RVDGQSDGG
+1099 RADGQSDGG

-1123 TEDQNRGGDAGV
+1123 TEGQNRSGDAGV

-1211 LFDQKSK
+1211 LFDQESK

-1229 SYEQIGNHEV
+1229 SYDQIGNHEV
-1239 FHIEVTNGDVDLQAM
+1239 FHIEVSNGDVDLQAM
-1254 AEAFNEATGNKDIL
+1254 AEAFNEATGNKEIL
-1268 DSLVNQYMEKLAL
+1268 ASLVNQYMEKLAL

-1324 GEAASSMPKFS
+1324 SEAASSMQKNS
-1335 VETAEDGQ
+1335 VEATEDGRAVAVVDSDILQDLDTSTWDNQ
-1343 KYVLIDQQQGRFI
+1343 KKAEAKGAAKIALLQFKDGVQVNDITYKVNRTTRREYTRSEDTERLFRRNPEHFADKMRMADIADDVIVATTSWANDGKLKHPRTDNFVDFTHGDVLIQAGGNKYDARAVVGI
-1356 GLNNREAEKLALE
+1356 TSE
-1369 IIQEEFSGQTIPLGE
+1369 GE
-1384 YAAVTIRQQEN
+1384 YVFYDVVDMSPADFKIKEEPSTTAAGRNATSDIKEG
-1395 WKAHRSGDRYDGA
+1395 S
-1408 RKYVHDGTYYEN
+1408 
-1420 SVFQAKMRAAANL
+1420 SV
-1433 DEMLEAAEYV
+1433 
-1443 GHSEDHKNHTF
+1443 
-1454 ATDGFDYYK
+1454 
-1463 TTFVVGGRVF
+1463 
-1473 EGTFNIGLS
+1473 
-1482 DMGATFYGMTKITQV
+1482 QV
-1497 TNYGT
+1497 TDTNS
-1502 FASALVTD
+1502 FVSSLVNETRSD
-1510 AQPNYGDL
+1510 NGDL
-1518 RNSRVARNAE
+1518 RDSRVARNAE

-1572 VVYHGTLAHGL
+1572 VVYHGTNAAFNTFRQENGVYFFS
-1583 HEFKKSFIGS
+1583 ES
-1593 RFSFDETGFFFT
+1593 RDYAESMAEERGGTRVVEAYLSIRNPLYVRMQERSFT
-1605 DNKSLAQDYA
+1605 DPTQEARYIRQAKSE
-1615 TGDFDNSKGEVIP
+1615 G
-1628 AYLNVRRPLVFDSQY
+1628 R
-1643 ALKNGYGKVFRE
+1643 
-1655 NDAVDV
+1655 
-1661 WDAYQGAIL
+1661 
-1670 DEAQEMRAD
+1670 D
-1679 GIIVNDG
+1679 G
-1686 TSEMV
+1686 
-1691 VVFEP
+1691 VVFVLDSGNELVDDTFYAAFMP
-1696 NQIKSATDNVGTFN
+1696 EQIKSATDNVGTFD

-1717 YSQETDEE
+1717 YSQEADEE

-1746 AAIEAG
+1746 AAKEAG

-1800 GKVLPVYLD
+1800 GKVLPVYID

-2039 MKGAIEDRHDENL
+2039 MKGAIEDRHDEKL

-2103 RDTRL
+2103 RNTRL

-2322 VTPEAKYTDEQLASI
+2322 VTPEAKYTDEQIASI

-2581 TDLMDVWREQNP
+2581 TDLTDVWREQNP

-2719 EAQKNGDYSKVV
+2719 EAQKSGDYSKVV

-2911 QERKIQKFEDMLAN
+2911 QERKIQKFEDMLAK

-2977 LIDVIQRQAKIRKTP
+2977 LIDVIRRQAKIRKTP
-2992 VSKAT
+2992 VSNAT

-3034 TFQTMSHLFNIRTGM
+3034 TFQTMSHLFNMRTGM

-3089 AVFSKANW
+3089 AIFSKANW

-3102 RYSKVQPELALDIET
+3102 GYSKAQPELALDIET

-3126 RRTNKMTGNLLSRNL
+3126 RRTNKMTGNLLTRNL

-3197 FQDDTLVGNALSV
+3197 FQDDTLVGTTLSQ
-3210 LKKLGNTLIG
+3210 LKKLGNLVG
-3220 FGDSGQT
+3220 FGDSGQKIGGLT
-3227 LGKMKVHEFGLGDLL
+3227 VHEFGLGDLL

-3260 PAGYAKAIYALAMA
+3260 PVGYAKAIYALATA

-3279 IKNMSALQ
+3279 VKNMSALQ

-3301 SGLIALFAALTKA
+3301 SGLIAFFAALTKA

-3349 LIRGESADI
+3349 LIRGESAEL
-3358 QDGDELWGIEFMQP
+3358 QDGDTLLGIEFMQP

-3384 NSKEGQNLAQRWLE
+3384 NSKEGQSLAQRWLE
-3398 AILHGTVQS
+3398 AILSGTVQS
-3407 IDDLSVMNTLRTIQ
+3407 VNDLSVMNTLQTIQ
-3421 NAIDYSQEDTLVGQ
+3421 NSLEYSQEESALGK
-3435 AWDVVIELAKSS
+3435 AKDVALDLAKSS
-3447 ATGFIP
+3447 VSGFVP
-3453 SPVRQFAQGMDAYYR
+3453 SPIRQFAQGMDTKYR
-3468 DAYGSKNLLTQG
+3468 DAYGSKNPLVQG
-3480 KEQAMNAI
+3480 KEQVMNAI

-3616 AEDVAKNKVAGTMGV
+3616 AEDVAKNKVAGAMGV

-3758 SVTEG
+3758 NVTEG

-3835 KYDRFY
+3835 KYDWFY

>member
-1 MGQKTRKQLEIEKV
+1 MNVNDFLKKRKQEESTNTQTGTGNRSSSFIQGLANERRQNVSERFG
-15 TSALYSQGTRQ
+15 TSAYGTGNSKLGWPSTSKINQPQ
-26 TVSSEQQRNTAK
+26 TGKTNTE
-38 QSAIQNFT
+38 
-46 QSINSQ
+46 
-52 ADAWSKNHIQSTP
+52 ST
-65 KSRDV
+65 KIT
-70 RSYNPSGT
+70 G
-78 PALQKPKTE
+78 K
-87 FANVETVNVTSRK
+87 K
-100 PGETSRGGK
+100 PGETSRSGQ
-109 SWKERQERLSGKQMA
+109 SWKERQERLAGQQMA
-124 YQMQKESGISPDTEA
+124 NQMQKESGIVPSTKKETTETEKNTA
-139 SKKTQTNPEWENN
+139 GVTNIGGLSRYMQKPETTVQELDGPQGTLNRYIQKPEVDNRPEKKQTR
-152 LIAQATTLPSAPELT
+152 
-167 QADVEKEQKKSS
+167 V
-179 RIQKPTADHYDA
+179 QKPTADHYDA
-191 EQIRQYKEQEIGDY
+191 EQIRQYQEQEIGDY
-205 KKVLD
+205 KKVLE
-210 EQNTLADTLYKE
+210 EQNQLVSSDYK
-222 FQTAEQ
+222 
-228 AVKDAESAYEKNP
+228 N
-241 NGVTRL
+241 
-247 RYLKAFDTYQK
+247 YQK
-258 AREPLST
+258 AQQALKEAAMAYHTKQSGENRLAYTKARNQFDHALEALQMSS
-265 AVKRSEELAN
+265 KRSTELTD
-275 EVNTMIGSYQN
+275 EVNSMVSAYQN
-286 QYDDNTRYAGK
+286 QYDDNTRYSGK
-297 DYAGMQ
+297 DYAGMRQ
-303 AYITEL
+303 YITEL
-309 ADRLDQTGPEEKNAE
+309 ADQLDQTGESEKNAE

-337 DRATNYS
+337 DRAEKYS
-344 YSMMDMEQLQAEY
+344 YSLMNKEQLQAEY
-357 DRLNRQR
+357 DRLD
-364 EELYKP
+364 EISHSGEAKP
-370 VGPQYRYQAT
+370 IYMTNT
-380 GADRQSAEDRKA
+380 GLPVFNQQNLSDENIDRAN
-392 EQEKTGEK
+392 EKK
-400 MRLVQKAMNAREADD
+400 RLIQKAMNQLEMND
-415 AKAAYESYAAGNA
+415 AKAAYESYADGTA
-428 EKPTVDLAGQ
+428 EKPTYDLAGQ
-438 NLIDVFEEMVNGRKG
+438 NLIDVFEKIVNGERIAQN
-453 YKTAGETT
+453 AGDTT

-467 QVERNMKH
+467 QVERNMKY
-475 LPENAK
+475 LPDDAK
-481 EVMLQFLEDKDY
+481 EVMLQFLGDKDY

-508 ANYANAQYAELKDW
+508 ANYANTQYSELKDW

-535 GAGVAGAVTPAG
+535 GAGFAGAVTPAG

-566 EGTYRFSDVNSDM
+566 EGEYRFSDVNGDL

-590 EGVQAYNA
+590 EGVQTYNA

-615 SSVQNVVQFALFGSA
+615 SSVQNVVQFALFGEA
-630 SLPFMAASAAGQSA
+630 SLPFMAMSAAGQSA

-653 EEQAAVTST
+653 EEQVAVTST

-697 AEMIRKQGMEEASEE
+697 AEMVRKQGLEEASEE

-774 FLLIGGNVASANMQA
+774 FLLIGGNVVSANLQA
-789 AQYGKEMKAGE
+789 AQYGKELKAGE
-800 AFKGTQYTVDE
+800 LFNGTQYTNDE
-811 MNTVLLSQQIPG
+811 MSTALLAQQIPN
-823 EYEGGRYAAEQ
+823 EYEGGKYAAEQ

-839 LEGKQLSNRL
+839 LEGKQLSNRM

-855 TNNQVIKDASKYM
+855 TNNQVIADASKYL
-868 NQAFEMGP
+868 NQALEMGP

-881 KMAAAM
+881 KMAMAM
-887 VGQYDVG
+887 TEQYDVG
-894 SQLPSKAFVESLKS
+894 AKLPSKAFVESLKS
-908 QIEADKEAAKQ
+908 QIEADKAAPKATA
-919 PKTKAKSA
+919 KTKTA

-939 TIFAENGVGIRDAKN
+939 TVFVENGVGIKDAKN

-976 HMGAKL
+976 HMSAKL
-982 TKQMLYELTDVEIPE
+982 TKQMLYELTGVEIPD

-1011 ARDGFEAK
+1011 AREGFEAK
-1019 IKAEAQERTTQDE
+1019 IKAEAQERTAQDV

-1063 VDERLQY
+1063 IDERLQY
-1070 FIEHGKLKETEK
+1070 FMEHGKLKETEK
-1082 GAENGQTGE
+1082 GVENEQTGE
-1091 AVLRGAGG
+1091 TVLRGTGG
-1099 RVDGQSDGG
+1099 RVDGQSDGS
-1108 TDAAA
+1108 TDAAPE
-1113 AGNAEADTRG
+1113 GNAEADTRR
-1123 TEDQNRGGDAGV
+1123 TESADRRGDAGV
-1135 SEEVRVRGRGNA
+1135 QGEVQPVKGHGKA

-1164 REVLQEDETE
+1164 REVLQEDETT
-1174 PMRKFREDVKAKYG
+1174 PMRKFSEDVKNRYG

-1211 LFDQKSK
+1211 LFDQESK

-1229 SYEQIGNHEV
+1229 SYDQIGNHEV
-1239 FHIEVTNGDVDLQAM
+1239 FHIEVANGDVDLQRM
-1254 AEAFNEATGNKDIL
+1254 AEAFNEATGNKEIL

-1281 DDYNSAL
+1281 DDYNTAL

-1324 GEAASSMPKFS
+1324 GEAASFVGESEARTETKAAPEYHAEDAVKAAENTKGGVSASNLADVAKTLGSNGMWSMFNSYDGSMDTAEYAQEFVKVYNAAREGNT
-1335 VETAEDGQ
+1335 VETTLDSNQKNQAEWAGATDAGRYRRGETAQ
-1343 KYVLIDQQQGRFI
+1343 KYSMVGETRDGTEVYETSEEVRNMPYRQRMDLF
-1356 GLNNREAEKLALE
+1356 LNIMQN
-1369 IIQEEFSGQTIPLGE
+1369 E
-1384 YAAVTIRQQEN
+1384 YAGRTAKFVANDGEVYYARFDEN
-1395 WKAHRSGDRYDGA
+1395 DISKNIYGDRRSSQRGWRAKINVGADGNIFELVENAQHKGSSAESGKSTAAHRGVTGWEYFVKTVQIDNRVYDVLA
-1408 RKYVHDGTYYEN
+1408 NVRKKLDGEFVYSIQLNENKNKAPAPPVAPAYNADHTANGYASEWVPTNASEN
-1420 SVFQAKMRAAANL
+1420 SIRN
-1433 DEMLEAAEYV
+1433 
-1443 GHSEDHKNHTF
+1443 GSET
-1454 ATDGFDYYK
+1454 
-1463 TTFVVGGRVF
+1463 
-1473 EGTFNIGLS
+1473 
-1482 DMGATFYGMTKITQV
+1482 
-1497 TNYGT
+1497 
-1502 FASALVTD
+1502 
-1510 AQPNYGDL
+1510 
-1518 RNSRVARNAE
+1518 
-1528 SVKQKN
+1528 VKQKN
-1534 SEVVDEI
+1534 SEVVDSDGKNLSERQQEFFS
-1541 TESKNFKE
+1541 ESKAR
-1549 WFGDWQNHPERA
+1549 DPEGRLLA
-1561 SKVVNADGTPK
+1561 LYRGHRRGSTVYSADYRGAIWSTTDKAYAETYGNVDEVYANIKNPYELTVKVGR
-1572 VVYHGTLAHGL
+1572 G
-1583 HEFKKSFIGS
+1583 
-1593 RFSFDETGFFFT
+1593 
-1605 DNKSLAQDYA
+1605 
-1615 TGDFDNSKGEVIP
+1615 SKGYDIDEAISG
-1628 AYLNVRRPLVFDSQY
+1628 AKAGNHD
-1643 ALKNGYGKVFRE
+1643 
-1655 NDAVDV
+1655 
-1661 WDAYQGAIL
+1661 GAIITFEYDFNNDPL
-1670 DEAQEMRAD
+1670 SYDNWMAQNAPDKPADEVVRFVSVRPGETIGEFMDRAKA
-1679 GIIVNDG
+1679 GPL
-1686 TSEMV
+1686 EKHV
-1691 VVFEP
+1691 VVWESSQF
-1696 NQIKSATDNVGTFN
+1696 KSAENLTPTQGK
-1710 RNNPDIR
+1710 DIR

-1725 YRRLAENPR
+1725 YRRLAEHPS
-1734 ENHAALQKMVDA
+1734 ENRAVLQKMVDEA
-1746 AAIEAG
+1746 ASEAG

-1787 EHEADAANYARGG
+1787 ENEGDATGYARGG

-1833 QAHRDEYIDGAWKG
+1833 QAHRDEYIDGVWKG

-1868 IAGFINAT
+1868 ISGFINAT

-1885 AYLQMLKDSTGI
+1885 AYLQMLRDSTGI
-1897 DGVVQGEGEGK
+1897 DGAIQGEDGRQ

-1919 SAEIVTR
+1919 SAEPVTR

-1937 RFNASKGDIRYS
+1937 RFNASKGDMRYS
-1949 FASVEDNQ
+1949 FAAVEDNQ
-1957 VIRKAEQME
+1957 VIQKAEQME

-1976 RALGVARTMDG
+1976 RALGIARTMDG

-1992 EIDDSTVKLKNEML
+1992 EIDDSGMR
-2006 YDYQAELRDQNRA
+2006 YDRTGDMQRA
-2019 WEKLTDRALSDE
+2019 VSRRWAMEDLEAAKADMKDALTDAQMNDVRKYNSARVRGDEAQMRTLYQQNAEKYGDVFTDYVAALDYAKEFSIQSSDGNT
-2031 QVHDLADY
+2031 LADY
-2039 MKGAIEDRHDENL
+2039 ISHP
-2052 YDKLENEFGGDFI
+2052 KLFE
-2065 KWADALENVKEAK
+2065 K
-2078 KVPRNGASLEE
+2078 
-2089 FIDAAELFAAYPQL
+2089 YPQL
-2103 RDTRL
+2103 KNVGL
-2108 VFQNL
+2108 SFQSLEVGVNGLYNPETNQIIL
-2113 DSGENGYYDRQR
+2113 DAS
-2125 DIIVLSERL
+2125 L
-2134 RRKSESTLLHEIQH
+2134 RSVPESTLIHEIQH
-2148 VIQGIDKTPGGASP
+2148 AVQNIEGFASGSTPEYWAST
-2162 GYWKRR
+2162 
-2168 MEEGYSRRENDGRI
+2168 EREQD
-2182 AKAEKEYQR
+2182 
-2191 IFDSAPETFKNK
+2191 APEREYLQKFKGLTKEQQNQWT
-2203 VREINRA
+2203 RY
-2210 RLAQDYDA
+2210 Q
-2218 AEAIVDEL
+2218 EL
-2226 YDSEYAELWS
+2226 ERVLGELFLKDGKESEYDRYEKQQDALYERLYPEQWFKDM
-2236 QLDMADFE
+2236 LDAW
-2244 RRNERGNELRPSDL
+2244 RNKEDPKNYYHEL

-2270 TAARRSLTA
+2270 VSNRRNLTA
-2279 EERRNLMPK
+2279 EERRNTMPK
-2288 TADENT
+2288 AADENT

-2375 IDFTFSKN
+2375 IEFTFSKN
-2383 KGLRE
+2383 NGLKE
-2388 SMSKQLRYG
+2388 SIKKQLLYG

-2423 KDKYAGTTRANNQL
+2423 KDKYAGTVRENPYLN
-2437 KSVSVLV
+2437 SVSVLV
-2444 GVFRDG
+2444 GIFRDG
-2450 DSLIPTQIEIKDT
+2450 DSIIPTQIEIKDT

-2493 PPYVVPASEIETG
+2493 LPYVVPTSEIETG
-2506 VLGSGAQKN
+2506 VLGSTMNQNGTS
-2515 WRGRSLIPISS
+2515 RSLIPISS

-2553 DAQKAAK
+2553 DAQKTAK
-2560 QSAIRED
+2560 QNAIRED
-2567 ANRIQSYRQKNSVD
+2567 TNRIQSYRQKNSVD
-2581 TDLMDVWREQNP
+2581 TDLIDVWREQNP
-2593 GQTTVT
+2593 GQTEVT
-2599 QEGFDEAQ
+2599 QEGFNAAQ

-2630 KNGNETQTK
+2630 KNGSEAQEK

-2678 EGAAARLAQDFD
+2678 EGAAARLAQDFN

-2719 EAQKNGDYSKVV
+2719 EAQNSGDYSKVV

-2756 TTPEGLLVKA
+2756 TTPEGLLVRVT
-2766 IDEVDKAKNPVQ
+2766 DVVEKAK
-2778 RKNVNPVV
+2778 KN
-2786 QTMIDSYTEQIR
+2786 
-2798 DLRAEQKQAVQDAKL
+2798 
-2813 AGQMGQGRADAAEL
+2813 
-2827 RKIRERYEN
+2827 
-2836 QIKALNE
+2836 
-2843 QRDKLLAD
+2843 
-2851 AVQAGRESQKKADNA
+2851 
-2866 AMKRIT
+2866 
-2872 DAYNK
+2872 
-2877 RIDEWQKKIDLAKA
+2877 
-2891 AYDEMFQKGQT
+2891 
-2902 QQQQTDARA
+2902 
-2911 QERKIQKFEDMLAN
+2911 
-2925 LQAERDEILNG
+2925 
-2936 GLDALR
+2936 GLPD
-2942 ATNKGISDAKAN
+2942 TKAN
-2954 EITKNLTEMADALDA
+2954 AVMKDLTEMADALESVMD
-2969 VKEGDVDA
+2969 GDVNA
-2977 LIDVIQRQAKIRKTP
+2977 LIDIIQKQAKIRKTP
-2992 VSKAT
+2992 VSKTT

-3004 NFEWLWN
+3004 NFEWLRN

-3021 KDYVKPSMARRVA
+3021 EDYVKPSIAKRVS
-3034 TFQTMSHLFNIRTGM
+3034 TFQTFAHLLNARTGA
-3049 RNVVS
+3049 RNIVS

-3068 SQIPDM
+3068 SALPDM
-3074 VLGAITGKRGVGFDQ
+3074 ALGLLTGKRSVGFDQ
-3089 AVFSKANW
+3089 AIFSKANW

-3102 RYSKVQPELALDIET
+3102 GYSKVQPEIALDIET
-3117 GENGKYGTG
+3117 AENKKYGTG
-3126 RRTNKMTGNLLSRNL
+3126 RRTNKMTGNLLSRAMSHAEKL
-3141 SRVERLLGYELNLT
+3141 MGYELNLT

-3166 TIRQLQGFVDSGKM
+3166 TLRQLQGFVDSGKM

-3197 FQDDTLVGNALSV
+3197 FQDDTLVGTTLSQ
-3210 LKKLGNTLIG
+3210 LKKLGNLVG
-3220 FGDSGQT
+3220 FGDSGQKI
-3227 LGKMKVHEFGLGDLL
+3227 GKMTVHEFGLGDLL

-3260 PAGYAKAIYALAMA
+3260 PAGYAKAIYALAKA
-3274 QKNGG
+3274 QMNGG

-3287 QRNIALAIGRATTG
+3287 QRNIALAIGRATIG

-3358 QDGDELWGIEFMQP
+3358 QDGDTLLGIEFMQP

-3384 NSKEGQNLAQRWLE
+3384 NSDDGQNLAQRWLE
-3398 AILHGTVQS
+3398 AILSGTVQS
-3407 IDDLSVMNTLRTIQ
+3407 VNDLSVMNTLQTIQ
-3421 NAIDYSQEDTLVGQ
+3421 SALEYSQEESALGK
-3435 AWDVVIELAKSS
+3435 AKDVALDLAKSS
-3447 ATGFIP
+3447 MSGFIP
-3453 SPVRQFAQGMDAYYR
+3453 SPVRQFAQGMDTNYR
-3468 DAYGSKNLLTQG
+3468 DAYGSKNPLVQG
-3480 KEQAMNAI
+3480 KEQFMNAI

-3505 KTYGGSTVQRWMN
+3505 KTYGGDTVQRWMN

-3531 DDTVQEL
+3531 DDAVQEL
-3538 LDLYY
+3538 LNLYY

-3556 PYKIQVGNERYAMSA
+3556 PYKIQVGNERYEMNA

-3588 MEQFFDSEDYAD
+3588 MEQFFSSEDYAG

-3616 AEDVAKNKVAGTMGV
+3616 AEDVAKNQVAETMGV
-3631 DSAKVFDQ
+3631 DSAKVFNSD
-3639 GITVETTRLGLA
+3639 ITLETTRLSLA
-3651 GESGVSPSLP
+3651 GETGVLPSLP

-3666 GDPDRTG
+3666 GDPDRSG
-3673 YKYEL
+3673 YKYDL
-3678 TNEELKQWED
+3678 TNEQLQQWED
-3688 LYNGAYTKEVGDV
+3688 LYNGAYTKAVGDV
-3701 IQSDAYAKADDA
+3701 IQSDTYAGADDA
-3713 EKADMIRDAKE
+3713 EKADMIREAKE
-3724 TAKNAA
+3724 TAKDTA
-3730 KDEFLEALQ
+3730 KDKFLDALQ

-3744 AELDESSDF
+3744 AELDESSDL
-3753 YEIRK
+3753 YEVRK
-3758 SVTEG
+3758 GVTEG
-3763 TSIEKTVKRLKSD
+3763 TNIEKTVRRLKSD
-3776 GASDNSISSA
+3776 GVSDNSISSA
-3786 ITSTIKDGYLNGD
+3786 ITSTIKDGYLAGD

-3823 KIREWEGGEDYK
+3823 KIREWEGGEDWK
-3835 KYDRFY
+3835 KYDQFY
-3841 ASVEN
+3841 TAVES
-3846 GKKLDDTISY
+3846 GKKLNDTISY

-3863 SKTLK
+3863 EKTLK
-3868 SQITSHFKPLYL
+3868 SQITSYFKPIYVN
-3880 SASVQERQY
+3880 ATAQERQR
-3889 MKEYLL
+3889 MKVYLL

-3903 SRNKAAKNI
+3903 SRNKASKNI
-3912 DKWLEE
+3912 DKWLK

>member
-1 MGQKTRKQLEIEKV
+1 MNVNEFLKKRRQEETTDIQTGTGSRSSSFIQGLANERRQNVSEQFG
-15 TSALYSQGTRQ
+15 TSAYGTGNSRQG
-26 TVSSEQQRNTAK
+26 
-38 QSAIQNFT
+38 
-46 QSINSQ
+46 
-52 ADAWSKNHIQSTP
+52 W
-65 KSRDV
+65 
-70 RSYNPSGT
+70 PS
-78 PALQKPKTE
+78 
-87 FANVETVNVTSRK
+87 TSRINQPKQEKAQPEPVKITGKK
-100 PGETSRGGK
+100 PGETSRSGQ
-109 SWKERQERLSGKQMA
+109 SWKERQERLTGKQTA
-124 YQMQKESGISPDTEA
+124 YQMQKESGVVPGKKQEEEPERPSFSA
-139 SKKTQTNPEWENN
+139 SYQEKEDWFNQKIGQAAKKEEEPKEENPLSMSYWEGRVNSALEQT
-152 LIAQATTLPSAPELT
+152 
-167 QADVEKEQKKSS
+167 EQKKEMKGG
-179 RIQKPTADHYDA
+179 RIQKPSADHYDA

-210 EQNTLADTLYKE
+210 EQNALT
-222 FQTAEQ
+222 
-228 AVKDAESAYEKNP
+228 EKNYKDYQAAQNAMKEAAMAYQTQP
-241 NGVTRL
+241 SGKNRL
-247 RYLKAFDTYQK
+247 AYVKAQAQFNQALGTLQT
-258 AREPLST
+258 S
-265 AVKRSEELAN
+265 VKRSTELAD
-275 EVNTMIGSYQN
+275 EVNAMIGSYQN

-303 AYITEL
+303 AYI
-309 ADRLDQTGPEEKNAE
+309 ADLEAQLSSTGTEEKNAE
-324 TGQNLREQYQEEI
+324 TGQNLKEQYQEEI

-380 GADRQSAEDRKA
+380 GADRQAAEDRKA

-415 AKAAYESYAAGNA
+415 AKAAYESYAAGKA

-481 EVMLQFLEDKDY
+481 EVMLQFLEDKDN

-522 ASQNFGTALGGSI
+522 ASQNFGTALGGSL

-566 EGTYRFSDVNSDM
+566 EGEYRFSDVNSDM

-811 MNTVLLSQQIPG
+811 MNTVLLAQQIPG

-834 LKNQV
+834 LKKQV

-855 TNNQVIKDASKYM
+855 TNNQVIKDASKYL
-868 NQAFEMGP
+868 NQALEMGP

-908 QIEADKEAAKQ
+908 QIEADREAAKQ

-982 TKQMLYELTDVEIPE
+982 TKQMLYELTGVEIPE

-1019 IKAEAQERTTQDE
+1019 IKAEAQERTAQDE

-1044 EQMRQMDIADRV
+1044 EQIRQMDIADRV

-1123 TEDQNRGGDAGV
+1123 TEGQNRSGDAGV

-1156 NATTLKTA
+1156 NATTLKTS

-1211 LFDQKSK
+1211 LFDQESK

-1229 SYEQIGNHEV
+1229 SYDQIGNHEV
-1239 FHIEVTNGDVDLQAM
+1239 FHIEVANGDVDLQAM
-1254 AEAFNEATGNKDIL
+1254 AEAFNEATGNKEIL
-1268 DSLVNQYMEKLAL
+1268 ASLVNQYMEKLAL

-1324 GEAASSMPKFS
+1324 GEAASSMQKNS
-1335 VETAEDGQ
+1335 VESFGDGKQYVKADRQVIFGNDMDSWSTQLEDYINGKIRRGQDVTLIGADGDELILTATSAGKLSSQYTSDGRTMSETAFERKANAAAHIDELAQ
-1343 KYVLIDQQQGRFI
+1343 ISTRGKKTVSDAESRHGDMASEGWNYRTAYFMDFDGKYYR
-1356 GLNNREAEKLALE
+1356 
-1369 IIQEEFSGQTIPLGE
+1369 
-1384 YAAVTIRQQEN
+1384 VTISVAQG
-1395 WKAHRSGDRYDGA
+1395 ADGKMIYNIGQMKEEA
-1408 RKYVHDGTYYEN
+1408 SPKVKGSSAETGNGPRGFASSEN
-1420 SVFQAKMRAAANL
+1420 SIRN
-1433 DEMLEAAEYV
+1433 
-1443 GHSEDHKNHTF
+1443 
-1454 ATDGFDYYK
+1454 
-1463 TTFVVGGRVF
+1463 GG
-1473 EGTFNIGLS
+1473 EN
-1482 DMGATFYGMTKITQV
+1482 
-1497 TNYGT
+1497 
-1502 FASALVTD
+1502 
-1510 AQPNYGDL
+1510 
-1518 RNSRVARNAE
+1518 
-1528 SVKQKN
+1528 VKQKN
-1534 SEVVDEI
+1534 SEVVDESDRKAAQFAI
-1541 TESKNFKE
+1541 IRDS
-1549 WFGDWQNHPERA
+1549 
-1561 SKVVNADGTPK
+1561 NAADDG
-1572 VVYHGTLAHGL
+1572 YHTWIRSAAEIKTLSETLADPEWAEYDEYDPDYTRQMAEDAVRTG
-1583 HEFKKSFIGS
+1583 KITVYSSYKIGNGVFVTPS
-1593 RFSFDETGFFFT
+1593 RMEAESY
-1605 DNKSLAQDYA
+1605 S
-1615 TGDFDNSKGEVIP
+1615 GDGKVYSKTV
-1628 AYLNVRRPLVFDSQY
+1628 NVGDVAWIDPTQGQY
-1643 ALKNGYGKVFRE
+1643 APTNTT
-1655 NDAVDV
+1655 DV
-1661 WDAYQGAIL
+1661 
-1670 DEAQEMRAD
+1670 
-1679 GIIVNDG
+1679 
-1686 TSEMV
+1686 
-1691 VVFEP
+1691 
-1696 NQIKSATDNVGTFN
+1696 
-1710 RNNPDIR
+1710 R

-1746 AAIEAG
+1746 AASEAG

-1787 EHEADAANYARGG
+1787 EHEADAVNYARGG

-1824 QWGAFLDYA
+1824 QWGKFLDYA
-1833 QAHRDEYIDGAWKG
+1833 QAHRDEYIDGAWNG

-2039 MKGAIEDRHDENL
+2039 MKGAIEDRHDEKL

-2322 VTPEAKYTDEQLASI
+2322 VTPEAKYTDEQIAGI

-2593 GQTTVT
+2593 GQTAVT

-2639 TSKAR
+2639 TSRAR

-2766 IDEVDKAKNPVQ
+2766 IDEVDKAKIPVQ

-2813 AGQMGQGRADAAEL
+2813 AGQMGQGKADAAEL
-2827 RKIRERYEN
+2827 RKLRERYEE
-2836 QIKALNE
+2836 QIRQLNE

-2866 AMKRIT
+2866 AMKRIA

-3034 TFQTMSHLFNIRTGM
+3034 TYQTMSHLLNARTGM
-3049 RNVVS
+3049 RNIVS

-3089 AVFSKANW
+3089 AIFSKANW

-3102 RYSKVQPELALDIET
+3102 GYSKVQPELALDIET
-3117 GENGKYGTG
+3117 AENGKYGTG
-3126 RRTNKMTGNLLSRNL
+3126 RRTNKMTGNLLTRGL
-3141 SRVERLLGYELNLT
+3141 SQAERLMGYELNLT

-3166 TIRQLQGFVDSGKM
+3166 TIRQLHGFVDSGKM

-3197 FQDDTLVGNALSV
+3197 FQDDTLVGTTLSQ
-3210 LKKLGNTLIG
+3210 LKKLGNLVG
-3220 FGDSGQT
+3220 FGDSGQKIGGLT
-3227 LGKMKVHEFGLGDLL
+3227 VHEFGLGDLL
-3242 TKYTQVPGALVH
+3242 IKYTQVPGALVH

-3260 PAGYAKAIYALAMA
+3260 PAGYAKAIYALVMA

-3287 QRNIALAIGRATTG
+3287 QRNIALAIGRATIGT
-3301 SGLIALFAALTKA
+3301 GLIALFAALTKA

-3421 NAIDYSQEDTLVGQ
+3421 NAIDYSQEETFIGQ
-3435 AWDVVIELAKSS
+3435 GKDVLLELAKSS

-3556 PYKIQVGNERYAMSA
+3556 PYKIQVGNERYEMSA

-3616 AEDVAKNKVAGTMGV
+3616 AEDVAKNKVAGAMGV

-3758 SVTEG
+3758 NVTEG

>member
-124 YQMQKESGISPDTEA
+124 YQMQKESGISPDSEA

-241 NGVTRL
+241 NGVTRM

-309 ADRLDQTGPEEKNAE
+309 ADQLDQTGAKEKNAE

-380 GADRQSAEDRKA
+380 GADRQAAEDRKA

-522 ASQNFGTALGGSI
+522 ASQNFGTALGGSL

-697 AEMIRKQGMEEASEE
+697 AEMIRKQGLEEASEE

-721 FDMWYNKDNSEFRQ
+721 FDMWYNGDNSEFRQ

-774 FLLIGGNVASANMQA
+774 FLLIGGNVASANIQA

-800 AFKGTQYTVDE
+800 AFKGTQYSVDE

-839 LEGKQLSNRL
+839 LEGKQLSNRM
-849 LGFAAM
+849 LGFAAL
-855 TNNQVIKDASKYM
+855 TNNQVIKDASKYL
-868 NQAFEMGP
+868 NQALEMGP

-894 SQLPSKAFVESLKS
+894 SQLPSKEFVESLKS
-908 QIEADKEAAKQ
+908 QIEADREAAKQ
-919 PKTKAKSA
+919 PKTKVKSA

-939 TIFAENGVGIRDAKN
+939 TVFAENGVGIRDAKN

-982 TKQMLYELTDVEIPE
+982 TKQMLYELTGVEIPE

-1019 IKAEAQERTTQDE
+1019 IKAEAQERTAQDA

-1070 FIEHGKLKETEK
+1070 FMEHGKLKETEK
-1082 GAENGQTGE
+1082 GATENEQTGE

-1113 AGNAEADTRG
+1113 AGNAEADAGG
-1123 TEDQNRGGDAGV
+1123 TEGQNRSGDAGV

-1174 PMRKFREDVKAKYG
+1174 PMRKFREDVKARYG

-1211 LFDQKSK
+1211 LFDQESK

-1229 SYEQIGNHEV
+1229 SYDQIGNHEV
-1239 FHIEVTNGDVDLQAM
+1239 FHIEVANGDVDLQAM
-1254 AEAFNEATGNKDIL
+1254 AEAFNEATGNKEIL

-1324 GEAASSMPKFS
+1324 GEAASSMPKNS
-1335 VETAEDGQ
+1335 VEATEDGRAVAVVDSDILQGLDTSTWDNQ
-1343 KYVLIDQQQGRFI
+1343 KKAEAKRAAKTALLQFKDGVQVNDITYKVNRTTRREYTRSEDTERLFRRNPEHFADKMRMADIADDVIVATTSWANDGKLKHPRTDNFVDFAHGDVLIQAGGNKYDARAVVGI
-1356 GLNNREAEKLALE
+1356 TSE
-1369 IIQEEFSGQTIPLGE
+1369 GE
-1384 YAAVTIRQQEN
+1384 YVFYDVVDMSPADFKIKEEPSTTAAGRNATSDIKEG
-1395 WKAHRSGDRYDGA
+1395 S
-1408 RKYVHDGTYYEN
+1408 
-1420 SVFQAKMRAAANL
+1420 SV
-1433 DEMLEAAEYV
+1433 
-1443 GHSEDHKNHTF
+1443 
-1454 ATDGFDYYK
+1454 
-1463 TTFVVGGRVF
+1463 
-1473 EGTFNIGLS
+1473 
-1482 DMGATFYGMTKITQV
+1482 QV
-1497 TNYGT
+1497 TDTNS
-1502 FASALVTD
+1502 FVSSLVNETRSD
-1510 AQPNYGDL
+1510 NGDL
-1518 RNSRVARNAE
+1518 RDSRVARNAE

-1534 SEVVDEI
+1534 SEVVDESDRKAAQFAI
-1541 TESKNFKE
+1541 IRDS
-1549 WFGDWQNHPERA
+1549 
-1561 SKVVNADGTPK
+1561 NAADDG
-1572 VVYHGTLAHGL
+1572 YHTWIRSAAEIKTLSETLADPEWAEYDEYDPDYTRQMAEDAVRTG
-1583 HEFKKSFIGS
+1583 KITVYSSYKIGNGVFVTPS
-1593 RFSFDETGFFFT
+1593 RMEAESYSG
-1605 DNKSLAQDYA
+1605 KGKVY
-1615 TGDFDNSKGEVIP
+1615 SKTV
-1628 AYLNVRRPLVFDSQY
+1628 NVADVAWIDPTQGQY
-1643 ALKNGYGKVFRE
+1643 APTN
-1655 NDAVDV
+1655 
-1661 WDAYQGAIL
+1661 
-1670 DEAQEMRAD
+1670 
-1679 GIIVNDG
+1679 
-1686 TSEMV
+1686 T
-1691 VVFEP
+1691 
-1696 NQIKSATDNVGTFN
+1696 T
-1710 RNNPDIR
+1710 DIR

-1746 AAIEAG
+1746 AASEAG

-2039 MKGAIEDRHDENL
+2039 MKGAIEDRHDEKL
-2052 YDKLENEFGGDFI
+2052 YDKLENEFGADFI

-2182 AKAEKEYQR
+2182 AKAEKEYRR
-2191 IFDSAPETFKNK
+2191 IFDSAPEAFKNK

-2244 RRNERGNELRPSDL
+2244 RRSERGDELLPSDL

-2270 TAARRSLTA
+2270 TAARRGLTA

-2581 TDLMDVWREQNP
+2581 TDLTDVWREQNP

-2786 QTMIDSYTEQIR
+2786 QTMIDSYTEQIQ

-2997 LNNLKKQ
+2997 VNNLKKQ

-3616 AEDVAKNKVAGTMGV
+3616 AEDVAKNKVAGAMGV

-3758 SVTEG
+3758 NVTEG

-3880 SASVQERQY
+3880 AAGTSERQY
-3889 MKEYLL
+3889 MKAYLV
-3895 DAYEALGV
+3895 DAYVALGK
-3903 SRNKAAKNI
+3903 SRSEASKDI

>member
-124 YQMQKESGISPDTEA
+124 YQMQKESGISPDSEA

-241 NGVTRL
+241 NGVTRM

-309 ADRLDQTGPEEKNAE
+309 ADQLDQTGAKEKNAE

-380 GADRQSAEDRKA
+380 GADRQAAEDRKA

-522 ASQNFGTALGGSI
+522 ASQNFGTALGGSL

-697 AEMIRKQGMEEASEE
+697 AEMIRKQGLEEASEE

-721 FDMWYNKDNSEFRQ
+721 FDMWYNGDNSEFRQ
-735 YSAQLQREGMSKAEA
+735 YSAQIQREGMSKAEA

-800 AFKGTQYTVDE
+800 AFKGTQYSVDE

-839 LEGKQLSNRL
+839 LEGKQLSNRM
-849 LGFAAM
+849 LGFAAL
-855 TNNQVIKDASKYM
+855 TNNQVIKDASKYL
-868 NQAFEMGP
+868 NQALEMGP

-894 SQLPSKAFVESLKS
+894 SQLPSKEFVESLKS
-908 QIEADKEAAKQ
+908 QIEADREAAKQ
-919 PKTKAKSA
+919 PKTKVKSA

-939 TIFAENGVGIRDAKN
+939 TVFAENGVGIRDAKN

-982 TKQMLYELTDVEIPE
+982 TKQMLYELTGVEIPE

-1019 IKAEAQERTTQDE
+1019 IKAEAQERTAQDA

-1070 FIEHGKLKETEK
+1070 FMEHGKLKETEK
-1082 GAENGQTGE
+1082 GATENEQTGE

-1113 AGNAEADTRG
+1113 AGNAEADAGG
-1123 TEDQNRGGDAGV
+1123 TEGQNRSGDAGV

-1174 PMRKFREDVKAKYG
+1174 PMRKFREDVKARYG

-1211 LFDQKSK
+1211 LFDQESK

-1229 SYEQIGNHEV
+1229 SYDQIGNHEV
-1239 FHIEVTNGDVDLQAM
+1239 FHIEVANGDVDLQAM
-1254 AEAFNEATGNKDIL
+1254 AEAFNEATGNKEIL

-1324 GEAASSMPKFS
+1324 GEAASSMPKNS
-1335 VETAEDGQ
+1335 VEATEDGRAVAVVDSDILQGLDTSTWDNQ
-1343 KYVLIDQQQGRFI
+1343 KKAEAKRAAKTALLQFKDGVQVNDITYKVNRTTRREYTRSEDTERLFRRNPEHFADKMRMADIADDVIVATTSWANDGKLKHPRTDNFVDFAHGDVLIQAGGNKYDARAVVGI
-1356 GLNNREAEKLALE
+1356 TSE
-1369 IIQEEFSGQTIPLGE
+1369 GE
-1384 YAAVTIRQQEN
+1384 YVFYDVVDMSPADFKIKEEPSTTAAGRNATSDIKEG
-1395 WKAHRSGDRYDGA
+1395 S
-1408 RKYVHDGTYYEN
+1408 
-1420 SVFQAKMRAAANL
+1420 SV
-1433 DEMLEAAEYV
+1433 
-1443 GHSEDHKNHTF
+1443 
-1454 ATDGFDYYK
+1454 
-1463 TTFVVGGRVF
+1463 
-1473 EGTFNIGLS
+1473 
-1482 DMGATFYGMTKITQV
+1482 QV
-1497 TNYGT
+1497 TDTNS
-1502 FASALVTD
+1502 FVSSLVNETRSD
-1510 AQPNYGDL
+1510 NGDL
-1518 RNSRVARNAE
+1518 RDSRVARNAE

-1534 SEVVDEI
+1534 SEVVDESDRKAAQFAI
-1541 TESKNFKE
+1541 IRDS
-1549 WFGDWQNHPERA
+1549 
-1561 SKVVNADGTPK
+1561 NAADDG
-1572 VVYHGTLAHGL
+1572 YHTWIRSAAEIKTLSETLADPEWAEYDEYDPDYTRQMAEDAVRTG
-1583 HEFKKSFIGS
+1583 KITVYSSYKIGNGVFVTPS
-1593 RFSFDETGFFFT
+1593 RMEAESYSG
-1605 DNKSLAQDYA
+1605 KGKVY
-1615 TGDFDNSKGEVIP
+1615 SKTV
-1628 AYLNVRRPLVFDSQY
+1628 NVADVAWIDPTQGQY
-1643 ALKNGYGKVFRE
+1643 APTN
-1655 NDAVDV
+1655 
-1661 WDAYQGAIL
+1661 
-1670 DEAQEMRAD
+1670 
-1679 GIIVNDG
+1679 
-1686 TSEMV
+1686 T
-1691 VVFEP
+1691 
-1696 NQIKSATDNVGTFN
+1696 T
-1710 RNNPDIR
+1710 DIR

-1746 AAIEAG
+1746 AASEAG

-2039 MKGAIEDRHDENL
+2039 MKGAIEDRHDEKL

-2182 AKAEKEYQR
+2182 AKAEKEYRR
-2191 IFDSAPETFKNK
+2191 IFDSAPEAFKNK

-2244 RRNERGNELRPSDL
+2244 RRSERGDELLPSDL

-2270 TAARRSLTA
+2270 TAARRGLTA

-2567 ANRIQSYRQKNSVD
+2567 ANRIRSYRQKNSVD
-2581 TDLMDVWREQNP
+2581 TDLTDVWREQNP

-2997 LNNLKKQ
+2997 VNNLKKQ

-3616 AEDVAKNKVAGTMGV
+3616 AEDVAKNKVAGAMGV

-3758 SVTEG
+3758 NVTEG

-3880 SASVQERQY
+3880 AAGTSERQY
-3889 MKEYLL
+3889 MKAYLV
-3895 DAYEALGV
+3895 DAYVALGK
-3903 SRNKAAKNI
+3903 SRSEASKDI

>member
-1 MGQKTRKQLEIEKV
+1 MKKKTAAQLAWEAQKQAWTSQGGVQVSSTQKTTAAQNAWNSAKNNPDYIQRARQQTTKVKTAAQPTEKIETFDVKRGNL
-15 TSALYSQGTRQ
+15 TGEANGRSG
-26 TVSSEQQRNTAK
+26 
-38 QSAIQNFT
+38 QS
-46 QSINSQ
+46 
-52 ADAWSKNHIQSTP
+52 
-65 KSRDV
+65 R
-70 RSYNPSGT
+70 
-78 PALQKPKTE
+78 
-87 FANVETVNVTSRK
+87 
-100 PGETSRGGK
+100 
-109 SWKERQERLSGKQMA
+109 KERQERLTGKQTA
-124 YQMQKESGISPDTEA
+124 YQMQKESGISHDTEV

-241 NGVTRL
+241 NGVTRM

-275 EVNTMIGSYQN
+275 EVNAMIGSYQN

-309 ADRLDQTGPEEKNAE
+309 ADQLDQTGAKEKNAE

-370 VGPQYRYQAT
+370 VGQQYRYQAT
-380 GADRQSAEDRKA
+380 GADRQAAEDRKA

-415 AKAAYESYAAGNA
+415 AKAAYESYAAGKA

-438 NLIDVFEEMVNGRKG
+438 NLTDVFEEMVNGRKG

-522 ASQNFGTALGGSI
+522 ASQNFGTALGGSL

-598 TTGKWEDA
+598 TTGKWEGA

-681 KINTIGEGGV
+681 KINTIGEGSV

-774 FLLIGGNVASANMQA
+774 FLLIGGNVTSANMQA

-800 AFKGTQYTVDE
+800 AFKGTQYSVDE

-834 LKNQV
+834 LKKQV

-868 NQAFEMGP
+868 NQAYEMGP

-954 RTEVMNKLILGQ
+954 RTEAMNKLILGQ

-982 TKQMLYELTDVEIPE
+982 TKQMLYELTGVEIPE

-1082 GAENGQTGE
+1082 GVENEQIGE

-1108 TDAAA
+1108 TDATA

-1123 TEDQNRGGDAGV
+1123 TEGQNRSGDAGV

-1164 REVLQEDETE
+1164 REVLHEDETE
-1174 PMRKFREDVKAKYG
+1174 TMRKFREDVKAKYG

-1211 LFDQKSK
+1211 LFDQESK

-1229 SYEQIGNHEV
+1229 SYDQIGNHEV
-1239 FHIEVTNGDVDLQAM
+1239 FHIEVANGDVDLQAM
-1254 AEAFNEATGNKDIL
+1254 AEAFNEATGNKEIL

-1324 GEAASSMPKFS
+1324 GEAASSMQKNS
-1335 VETAEDGQ
+1335 VEATEDGRAVAVVDSDILQDLDTSTWDNQ
-1343 KYVLIDQQQGRFI
+1343 KKAEAKRAAKTALLQFKDGVQVNDITYKVNRTTRREYTRSEDTERLFRRNPEHFADKMRMADIADDVIVATTSWANDGKLKHPRTDNFVDFAHGDVLIQAGGNKYDARAVVGI
-1356 GLNNREAEKLALE
+1356 TSE
-1369 IIQEEFSGQTIPLGE
+1369 GE
-1384 YAAVTIRQQEN
+1384 YVFYDVVDMSPADFKIKEEPSTTAAGRNATSDIKEGSSN
-1395 WKAHRSGDRYDGA
+1395 ERSQPQISGSSDANTGA
-1408 RKYVHDGTYYEN
+1408 QRRD
-1420 SVFQAKMRAAANL
+1420 
-1433 DEMLEAAEYV
+1433 
-1443 GHSEDHKNHTF
+1443 
-1454 ATDGFDYYK
+1454 
-1463 TTFVVGGRVF
+1463 
-1473 EGTFNIGLS
+1473 
-1482 DMGATFYGMTKITQV
+1482 
-1497 TNYGT
+1497 
-1502 FASALVTD
+1502 ASSG
-1510 AQPNYGDL
+1510 N
-1518 RNSRVARNAE
+1518 RVAESNE

-1534 SEVVDEI
+1534 SEVVDE
-1541 TESKNFKE
+1541 TDRKAHDKAALSY
-1549 WFGDWQNHPERA
+1549 FGKTYKW
-1561 SKVVNADGTPK
+1561 S
-1572 VVYHGTLAHGL
+1572 
-1583 HEFKKSFIGS
+1583 
-1593 RFSFDETGFFFT
+1593 ETGYVLLDGSKLDFSGRHEGGPGGYRTVDHRDIVDALGEDYGGGDYSGGMVQFMQEGNIRISPESGGINLAVMPT
-1605 DNKSLAQDYA
+1605 KAQMDSLS
-1615 TGDFDNSKGEVIP
+1615 DFISKERG
-1628 AYLNVRRPLVFDSQY
+1628 
-1643 ALKNGYGKVFRE
+1643 
-1655 NDAVDV
+1655 AV
-1661 WDAYQGAIL
+1661 IL
-1670 DEAQEMRAD
+1670 DIDDANGDTISSTEYPRGTHANRVLQDIRNYFNE
-1679 GIIVNDG
+1679 GITPEV
-1686 TSEMV
+1686 S
-1691 VVFEP
+1691 
-1696 NQIKSATDNVGTFN
+1696 SAPTVSQF
-1710 RNNPDIR
+1710 R
-1717 YSQETDEE
+1717 YSQEADEE

-1746 AAIEAG
+1746 AASEAG

-1815 TTKLTITPE
+1815 ATKMTITPE

-1949 FASVEDNQ
+1949 
-1957 VIRKAEQME
+1957 
-1966 SDGKTPEEIW
+1966 
-1976 RALGVARTMDG
+1976 
-1987 KGWRY
+1987 
-1992 EIDDSTVKLKNEML
+1992 
-2006 YDYQAELRDQNRA
+2006 
-2019 WEKLTDRALSDE
+2019 
-2031 QVHDLADY
+2031 
-2039 MKGAIEDRHDENL
+2039 
-2052 YDKLENEFGGDFI
+2052 
-2065 KWADALENVKEAK
+2065 
-2078 KVPRNGASLEE
+2078 
-2089 FIDAAELFAAYPQL
+2089 
-2103 RDTRL
+2103 
-2108 VFQNL
+2108 
-2113 DSGENGYYDRQR
+2113 
-2125 DIIVLSERL
+2125 
-2134 RRKSESTLLHEIQH
+2134 
-2148 VIQGIDKTPGGASP
+2148 
-2162 GYWKRR
+2162 
-2168 MEEGYSRRENDGRI
+2168 
-2182 AKAEKEYQR
+2182 
-2191 IFDSAPETFKNK
+2191 
-2203 VREINRA
+2203 
-2210 RLAQDYDA
+2210 
-2218 AEAIVDEL
+2218 
-2226 YDSEYAELWS
+2226 
-2236 QLDMADFE
+2236 
-2244 RRNERGNELRPSDL
+2244 
-2258 YRNTAGEIEARD
+2258 
-2270 TAARRSLTA
+2270 
-2279 EERRNLMPK
+2279 
-2288 TADENT
+2288 
-2294 VFVEQR
+2294 
-2300 YSIDSDMTE
+2300 IDSDMTE

-2337 HTLEQLNAKAK
+2337 HTLEQLNEKAK

-2375 IDFTFSKN
+2375 IEFTFSKN
-2383 KGLRE
+2383 NGLKE
-2388 SMSKQLRYG
+2388 SIKKQLLYG

-2423 KDKYAGTTRANNQL
+2423 KDKYAGTARENPYLN
-2437 KSVSVLV
+2437 SVSVLV

-2493 PPYVVPASEIETG
+2493 PPYVVPASEIETS
-2506 VLGSGAQKN
+2506 VLGSTMNQNGTS
-2515 WRGRSLIPISS
+2515 RSLIPISN

-2593 GQTTVT
+2593 GQTAVT
-2599 QEGFDEAQ
+2599 QEGFDKA
-2607 RTLLDRYRNDT
+2607 RKTLLDRYRNDT

-2630 KNGNETQTK
+2630 KNANETQTK

-2719 EAQKNGDYSKVV
+2719 EAQKSGDYSKVV

-2778 RKNVNPVV
+2778 RKNVNPIV
-2786 QTMIDSYTEQIR
+2786 QTMIDSYAEQIR

-2911 QERKIQKFEDMLAN
+2911 QELKIQKFEDMLAK

-3021 KDYVKPSMARRVA
+3021 KDYVKPSMARRVS
-3034 TFQTMSHLFNIRTGM
+3034 TFQTVSHLFNMRTGM

-3089 AVFSKANW
+3089 AIFSKANW

-3102 RYSKVQPELALDIET
+3102 GYSKVQPELALDIET

-3126 RRTNKMTGNLLSRNL
+3126 RRTNKMTGNLLTRNL

-3197 FQDDTLVGNALSV
+3197 FQDDTLVGTTLSQ
-3210 LKKLGNTLIG
+3210 LKKLGNLAG
-3220 FGDSGQT
+3220 FGDSGQKIGGLT
-3227 LGKMKVHEFGLGDLL
+3227 VHEFGLGDLL

-3260 PAGYAKAIYALAMA
+3260 PVGYAKAIYALATA

-3279 IKNMSALQ
+3279 VKNMSALQ

-3349 LIRGESADI
+3349 LIRGESADL
-3358 QDGDELWGIEFMQP
+3358 QDGDTLLGIEFMQP
-3372 VNGSMTIGALLN
+3372 INGLMTIGALLN
-3384 NSKEGQNLAQRWLE
+3384 NSDEGQNLAQRWLE

-3421 NAIDYSQEDTLVGQ
+3421 NAIEYSQEDTFIGIGI
-3435 AWDVVIELAKSS
+3435 DVLFELAKSS

-3453 SPVRQFAQGMDAYYR
+3453 APVRQFAQAMDTNYR
-3468 DAYGSKNLLTQG
+3468 DAYGSKNPLVQG
-3480 KEQAMNAI
+3480 KEQVMNAI

-3758 SVTEG
+3758 NVTEG

>member
-124 YQMQKESGISPDTEA
+124 YQMQKESGISPDSEA

-241 NGVTRL
+241 NGVTRM

-309 ADRLDQTGPEEKNAE
+309 ADQLDQTGAKEKNAE

-380 GADRQSAEDRKA
+380 GADRQAAEDRKA

-522 ASQNFGTALGGSI
+522 ASQNFGTALGGSL

-697 AEMIRKQGMEEASEE
+697 AEMIRKQGLEEASEE

-721 FDMWYNKDNSEFRQ
+721 FDMWYNGDNSEFRQ

-800 AFKGTQYTVDE
+800 AFKGTQYSVDE

-839 LEGKQLSNRL
+839 LEGKQLSNRM
-849 LGFAAM
+849 LGFAAL
-855 TNNQVIKDASKYM
+855 TNNQVIKDASKYL
-868 NQAFEMGP
+868 NQALEMGP

-894 SQLPSKAFVESLKS
+894 SQLPSKEFVESLKS
-908 QIEADKEAAKQ
+908 QIEADREAAKQ
-919 PKTKAKSA
+919 PKTKVKSA

-939 TIFAENGVGIRDAKN
+939 TVFAENGVGIRDAKN

-982 TKQMLYELTDVEIPE
+982 TKQMLYELTGVEIPE

-1019 IKAEAQERTTQDE
+1019 IKAEAQERTAQDA

-1070 FIEHGKLKETEK
+1070 FMEHGKLKETEK
-1082 GAENGQTGE
+1082 GATENEQTGE

-1113 AGNAEADTRG
+1113 AGNAEADAGG
-1123 TEDQNRGGDAGV
+1123 TEGQNRSGDAGV

-1174 PMRKFREDVKAKYG
+1174 PMRKFREDVKARYG

-1211 LFDQKSK
+1211 LFDQESK

-1229 SYEQIGNHEV
+1229 SYDQIGNHEV
-1239 FHIEVTNGDVDLQAM
+1239 FHIEVANGDVDLQAM
-1254 AEAFNEATGNKDIL
+1254 AEAFNEATGNKEIL

-1324 GEAASSMPKFS
+1324 GEAASSMPKNS
-1335 VETAEDGQ
+1335 VEATEDGRAVAVVDSDILQGLDTSTWDNQ
-1343 KYVLIDQQQGRFI
+1343 KKAEAKRAAKTALLQFKDGVQVNDITYKVNRTTRREYTRSEDTERLFRRNPEHFADKMRMADIADDVIVATTSWANDGKLKHPRTDNFVDFAHGDVLIQAGGNKYDARAVVGI
-1356 GLNNREAEKLALE
+1356 TSE
-1369 IIQEEFSGQTIPLGE
+1369 GE
-1384 YAAVTIRQQEN
+1384 YVFYDVVDMSPADFKIKEEPSTTAAGRNATSDIKEG
-1395 WKAHRSGDRYDGA
+1395 S
-1408 RKYVHDGTYYEN
+1408 
-1420 SVFQAKMRAAANL
+1420 SV
-1433 DEMLEAAEYV
+1433 
-1443 GHSEDHKNHTF
+1443 
-1454 ATDGFDYYK
+1454 
-1463 TTFVVGGRVF
+1463 
-1473 EGTFNIGLS
+1473 
-1482 DMGATFYGMTKITQV
+1482 QV
-1497 TNYGT
+1497 TDTNS
-1502 FASALVTD
+1502 FVSSLVNETRSD
-1510 AQPNYGDL
+1510 NGDL
-1518 RNSRVARNAE
+1518 RDSRVARNAE

-1534 SEVVDEI
+1534 SEVVDESDRKAAQFAI
-1541 TESKNFKE
+1541 IRDS
-1549 WFGDWQNHPERA
+1549 
-1561 SKVVNADGTPK
+1561 NAADDG
-1572 VVYHGTLAHGL
+1572 YHTWIRSAAEIKTLSETLADPEWAEYDEYDPDYTRQMAEDAVRTG
-1583 HEFKKSFIGS
+1583 KITVYSSYKIGNGVFVTPS
-1593 RFSFDETGFFFT
+1593 RMEAESYSG
-1605 DNKSLAQDYA
+1605 KGKVY
-1615 TGDFDNSKGEVIP
+1615 SKTV
-1628 AYLNVRRPLVFDSQY
+1628 NVADVAWIDPTQGQY
-1643 ALKNGYGKVFRE
+1643 APTN
-1655 NDAVDV
+1655 
-1661 WDAYQGAIL
+1661 
-1670 DEAQEMRAD
+1670 
-1679 GIIVNDG
+1679 
-1686 TSEMV
+1686 T
-1691 VVFEP
+1691 
-1696 NQIKSATDNVGTFN
+1696 T
-1710 RNNPDIR
+1710 DIR

-1746 AAIEAG
+1746 AASEAG

-2039 MKGAIEDRHDENL
+2039 MKGAIEDRHDEKL
-2052 YDKLENEFGGDFI
+2052 YDKLENEFGADFI

-2182 AKAEKEYQR
+2182 AKAEKEYRR
-2191 IFDSAPETFKNK
+2191 IFDSAPEAFKNK

-2244 RRNERGNELRPSDL
+2244 RRSERGDELLPSDL

-2270 TAARRSLTA
+2270 TAARRGLTA

-2581 TDLMDVWREQNP
+2581 TDLTDVWREQNP

-2997 LNNLKKQ
+2997 VNNLKKQ

-3061 EAAANDI
+3061 EAAENDI

-3616 AEDVAKNKVAGTMGV
+3616 AEDVAKNKVAGAMGV

-3758 SVTEG
+3758 NVTEG

-3880 SASVQERQY
+3880 AAGTSERQY
-3889 MKEYLL
+3889 MKAYLV
-3895 DAYEALGV
+3895 DAYVALGK
-3903 SRNKAAKNI
+3903 SRSEASKDI

>member
-124 YQMQKESGISPDTEA
+124 YQMQKESGISPDSEA

-241 NGVTRL
+241 NGVTRM

-309 ADRLDQTGPEEKNAE
+309 ADQLDQTGAKEKNAE

-380 GADRQSAEDRKA
+380 GADRQAAEDRKA

-522 ASQNFGTALGGSI
+522 ASQNFGTALGGSL

-697 AEMIRKQGMEEASEE
+697 AEMIRKQGLEEASEE

-721 FDMWYNKDNSEFRQ
+721 FDMWYNGDNSEFRQ

-800 AFKGTQYTVDE
+800 AFKGTQYSVDE

-839 LEGKQLSNRL
+839 LEGKQLSNRM
-849 LGFAAM
+849 LGFAAL
-855 TNNQVIKDASKYM
+855 TNNQVIKDASKYL
-868 NQAFEMGP
+868 NQALEMGP

-894 SQLPSKAFVESLKS
+894 SQLPSKEFVESLKS
-908 QIEADKEAAKQ
+908 QIEADREAAKQ
-919 PKTKAKSA
+919 PKTKVKSA

-939 TIFAENGVGIRDAKN
+939 TVFAENGVGIRDAKN

-982 TKQMLYELTDVEIPE
+982 TKQMLYELTGVEIPE

-1019 IKAEAQERTTQDE
+1019 IKAEAQERTAQDA

-1070 FIEHGKLKETEK
+1070 FMEHGKLKETEK
-1082 GAENGQTGE
+1082 GATENEQTGE

-1113 AGNAEADTRG
+1113 AGNAEADAGG
-1123 TEDQNRGGDAGV
+1123 TEGQNRSGDAGV

-1174 PMRKFREDVKAKYG
+1174 PMRKFREDVKARYG

-1211 LFDQKSK
+1211 LFDQESK

-1229 SYEQIGNHEV
+1229 SYDQIGNHEV
-1239 FHIEVTNGDVDLQAM
+1239 FHIEVANGDVDLQAM
-1254 AEAFNEATGNKDIL
+1254 AEAFNEATGNKEIL

-1324 GEAASSMPKFS
+1324 GEAASSMPKNS
-1335 VETAEDGQ
+1335 VEATEDGRAVAVVDSDILQGLDTSTWDNQ
-1343 KYVLIDQQQGRFI
+1343 KKAEAKRAAKTALLQFKDGVQVNDITYKVNRTTRREYTRSEDTERLFRRNPEHFADKMRMADIADDVIVATTSWANDGKLKHPRTDNFVDFAHGDVLIQAGGNKYDARAVVGI
-1356 GLNNREAEKLALE
+1356 TSE
-1369 IIQEEFSGQTIPLGE
+1369 GE
-1384 YAAVTIRQQEN
+1384 YVFYDVVDMSPADFKIKEEPSTTAAGRNATSDIKEG
-1395 WKAHRSGDRYDGA
+1395 S
-1408 RKYVHDGTYYEN
+1408 
-1420 SVFQAKMRAAANL
+1420 SV
-1433 DEMLEAAEYV
+1433 
-1443 GHSEDHKNHTF
+1443 
-1454 ATDGFDYYK
+1454 
-1463 TTFVVGGRVF
+1463 
-1473 EGTFNIGLS
+1473 
-1482 DMGATFYGMTKITQV
+1482 QV
-1497 TNYGT
+1497 TDTNS
-1502 FASALVTD
+1502 FVSSLVNETRSD
-1510 AQPNYGDL
+1510 NGDL
-1518 RNSRVARNAE
+1518 RDSRVARNAE

-1534 SEVVDEI
+1534 SEVVDESDRKAAQFAI
-1541 TESKNFKE
+1541 IRDS
-1549 WFGDWQNHPERA
+1549 
-1561 SKVVNADGTPK
+1561 NAADDG
-1572 VVYHGTLAHGL
+1572 YHTWIRSAAEIKTLSETLADPEWAEYDEYDPDYTRQMAEDAVRTG
-1583 HEFKKSFIGS
+1583 KITVYSSYKIGNGVFVTPS
-1593 RFSFDETGFFFT
+1593 RMEAESYSG
-1605 DNKSLAQDYA
+1605 KGKVY
-1615 TGDFDNSKGEVIP
+1615 SKTV
-1628 AYLNVRRPLVFDSQY
+1628 NVADVAWIDPTQGQY
-1643 ALKNGYGKVFRE
+1643 APTN
-1655 NDAVDV
+1655 
-1661 WDAYQGAIL
+1661 
-1670 DEAQEMRAD
+1670 
-1679 GIIVNDG
+1679 
-1686 TSEMV
+1686 T
-1691 VVFEP
+1691 
-1696 NQIKSATDNVGTFN
+1696 T
-1710 RNNPDIR
+1710 DIR

-1746 AAIEAG
+1746 AASEAG

-2039 MKGAIEDRHDENL
+2039 MKGAIEDRHDEKL

-2182 AKAEKEYQR
+2182 AKAEKEYRR
-2191 IFDSAPETFKNK
+2191 IFDSAPEAFKNK

-2244 RRNERGNELRPSDL
+2244 RRSERGDELLPSDL

-2270 TAARRSLTA
+2270 TAARRGLTA

-2581 TDLMDVWREQNP
+2581 TDLTDVWREQNP

-2778 RKNVNPVV
+2778 RKNVNPIV

-2798 DLRAEQKQAVQDAKL
+2798 EIRAEQQQAVQDAKL
-2813 AGQMGQGRADAAEL
+2813 AGKMGQGKADAAEL

-2836 QIKALNE
+2836 QIKELTK
-2843 QRDKLLAD
+2843 QRDALLAD
-2851 AVQAGRESQKKADNA
+2851 AVLAGQMSQGRQDAA
-2866 AMKRIT
+2866 AMRRIT

-2877 RIDEWQKKIDLAKA
+2877 RIEEWQKKIDLAKA
-2891 AYDEMFQKGQT
+2891 AYDENLLAGQMN
-2902 QQQQTDARA
+2902 QGKADAAEQR
-2911 QERKIQKFEDMLAN
+2911 RKIQSYEEMLAD

-2942 ATNKGISDAKAN
+2942 ATNKGITDAKAN

-3034 TFQTMSHLFNIRTGM
+3034 TYQTMSHLLNRRTGM
-3049 RNVVS
+3049 RNIVS

-3089 AVFSKANW
+3089 AIFSKANW

-3102 RYSKVQPELALDIET
+3102 GYSKVQPELALDIET
-3117 GENGKYGTG
+3117 AENGKYGTG
-3126 RRTNKMTGNLLSRNL
+3126 RRTNKMTGNLLTRGL
-3141 SRVERLLGYELNLT
+3141 SQAERLMGYELNLT

-3166 TIRQLQGFVDSGKM
+3166 TIRQLQRFVDSGKM

-3279 IKNMSALQ
+3279 VKNMSAIQ

-3349 LIRGESADI
+3349 LIRGEGADLR
-3358 QDGDELWGIEFMQP
+3358 DGDELWGIEFMQP
-3372 VNGSMTIGALLN
+3372 VNGLMTIGALLN

-3616 AEDVAKNKVAGTMGV
+3616 AEDVAKNKVAGAMGV

-3758 SVTEG
+3758 NVTEG

-3880 SASVQERQY
+3880 AAGTSERQY
-3889 MKEYLL
+3889 MKAYLV
-3895 DAYEALGV
+3895 DAYVALGK
-3903 SRNKAAKNI
+3903 SRSEASKDI

>member
-124 YQMQKESGISPDTEA
+124 YQMQKESGISPDSEA

-167 QADVEKEQKKSS
+167 QADFEKEQKKSS

-241 NGVTRL
+241 NGVTRM

-309 ADRLDQTGPEEKNAE
+309 ADQLDQTGAKEKNAE

-380 GADRQSAEDRKA
+380 GADRQAAEDRKA

-522 ASQNFGTALGGSI
+522 ASQNFGTALGGSL

-697 AEMIRKQGMEEASEE
+697 AEMIRKQGLEEASEE

-721 FDMWYNKDNSEFRQ
+721 FDMWYNGDNSEFRQ

-800 AFKGTQYTVDE
+800 AFKGTQYSVDE

-839 LEGKQLSNRL
+839 LEGKQLSNRM
-849 LGFAAM
+849 LGFAAL
-855 TNNQVIKDASKYM
+855 TNNQVIKDASKYL
-868 NQAFEMGP
+868 NQALEMGP

-894 SQLPSKAFVESLKS
+894 SQLPSKEFVESLKS
-908 QIEADKEAAKQ
+908 QIEADREAAKQ
-919 PKTKAKSA
+919 PKTKVKSA

-939 TIFAENGVGIRDAKN
+939 TVFAENGVGIRDAKN

-982 TKQMLYELTDVEIPE
+982 TKQMLYELTGVEIPE

-1019 IKAEAQERTTQDE
+1019 IKAEAQERTAQDA

-1070 FIEHGKLKETEK
+1070 FMEHGKLKETEK
-1082 GAENGQTGE
+1082 GATENEQTGE

-1113 AGNAEADTRG
+1113 AGNAEADAGG
-1123 TEDQNRGGDAGV
+1123 TEGQNRSGDAGV

-1174 PMRKFREDVKAKYG
+1174 PMRKFREDVKARYG

-1211 LFDQKSK
+1211 LFDQESK

-1229 SYEQIGNHEV
+1229 SYDQIGNHEV
-1239 FHIEVTNGDVDLQAM
+1239 FHIEVANGDVDLQAM
-1254 AEAFNEATGNKDIL
+1254 AEAFNEATGNKEIL

-1324 GEAASSMPKFS
+1324 GEAASSMPKNS
-1335 VETAEDGQ
+1335 VEATEDGRAVAVVDSDILQGLDTSTWDNQ
-1343 KYVLIDQQQGRFI
+1343 KKAEAKRAAKTALLQFKDGVQVNDITYKVNRTTRREYTRSEDTERLFRRNPEHFADKMRMADIADDVIVATTSWANDGKLKHPRTDNFVDFAHGDVLIQAGGNKYDARAVVGI
-1356 GLNNREAEKLALE
+1356 TSE
-1369 IIQEEFSGQTIPLGE
+1369 GE
-1384 YAAVTIRQQEN
+1384 YVFYDVVDMSPADFKIKEEPSTTAAGRNATSDIKEG
-1395 WKAHRSGDRYDGA
+1395 S
-1408 RKYVHDGTYYEN
+1408 
-1420 SVFQAKMRAAANL
+1420 SV
-1433 DEMLEAAEYV
+1433 
-1443 GHSEDHKNHTF
+1443 
-1454 ATDGFDYYK
+1454 
-1463 TTFVVGGRVF
+1463 
-1473 EGTFNIGLS
+1473 
-1482 DMGATFYGMTKITQV
+1482 QV
-1497 TNYGT
+1497 TDTNS
-1502 FASALVTD
+1502 FVSSLVNETRSD
-1510 AQPNYGDL
+1510 NGDL
-1518 RNSRVARNAE
+1518 RDSRVARNAE

-1534 SEVVDEI
+1534 SEVVDEPDRKAAQFAI
-1541 TESKNFKE
+1541 IRDS
-1549 WFGDWQNHPERA
+1549 
-1561 SKVVNADGTPK
+1561 NAADDG
-1572 VVYHGTLAHGL
+1572 YHTWIRSAAEIKTLSETLADPEWAEYDEYDPDYTRQMAEDAVRTG
-1583 HEFKKSFIGS
+1583 KITVYSSYKIGNGVFVTPS
-1593 RFSFDETGFFFT
+1593 RMEAESYSG
-1605 DNKSLAQDYA
+1605 KGKVY
-1615 TGDFDNSKGEVIP
+1615 SKTV
-1628 AYLNVRRPLVFDSQY
+1628 NVADVAWIDPTQGQY
-1643 ALKNGYGKVFRE
+1643 APTN
-1655 NDAVDV
+1655 
-1661 WDAYQGAIL
+1661 
-1670 DEAQEMRAD
+1670 
-1679 GIIVNDG
+1679 
-1686 TSEMV
+1686 T
-1691 VVFEP
+1691 
-1696 NQIKSATDNVGTFN
+1696 T
-1710 RNNPDIR
+1710 DIR

-1746 AAIEAG
+1746 AASEAG

-2039 MKGAIEDRHDENL
+2039 MKGAIEDRHDEKL
-2052 YDKLENEFGGDFI
+2052 YDKLENEFGADFI

-2182 AKAEKEYQR
+2182 AKAEKEYRR
-2191 IFDSAPETFKNK
+2191 IFDSAPEAFKNK

-2244 RRNERGNELRPSDL
+2244 RRSERGDELLPSDL

-2270 TAARRSLTA
+2270 TAARRGLTA

-2581 TDLMDVWREQNP
+2581 TDLTDVWREQNP

-2997 LNNLKKQ
+2997 VNNLKKQ

-3616 AEDVAKNKVAGTMGV
+3616 AEDVAKNKVAGAMGV

-3758 SVTEG
+3758 NVTEG

-3880 SASVQERQY
+3880 AAGTSERQY
-3889 MKEYLL
+3889 MKAYLV
-3895 DAYEALGV
+3895 DAYVALGK
-3903 SRNKAAKNI
+3903 SRSEASKDI

>member
-1 MGQKTRKQLEIEKV
+1 MNVNDFLKKRKQEESTNTQTGTENRSSSFIQGLANERRQNVSERFG
-15 TSALYSQGTRQ
+15 TSAYGTGNSKQGWPSTSKINQ
-26 TVSSEQQRNTAK
+26 TQTEKTNTESMKIAGK
-38 QSAIQNFT
+38 
-46 QSINSQ
+46 
-52 ADAWSKNHIQSTP
+52 
-65 KSRDV
+65 R
-70 RSYNPSGT
+70 
-78 PALQKPKTE
+78 
-87 FANVETVNVTSRK
+87 
-100 PGETSRGGK
+100 PGETSRGGQ
-109 SWKERQERLSGKQMA
+109 SWKERQERLSGKQEA
-124 YQMQKESGISPDTEA
+124 YQMQRESGIV
-139 SKKTQTNPEWENN
+139 
-152 LIAQATTLPSAPELT
+152 PSAKTGTAEAEKKAASVTNLGGLSRYMQKPETTAQEPDGPRGTLNRYIQKPKVDNRT
-167 QADVEKEQKKSS
+167 EKKQT
-179 RIQKPTADHYDA
+179 RVQKPTADHYDA
-191 EQIRQYKEQEIGDY
+191 EQIRQYKQQEIGDY
-205 KKVLD
+205 SKVLD
-210 EQNTLADTLYKE
+210 EQNALTDTKYKE
-222 FQTAEQ
+222 
-228 AVKDAESAYEKNP
+228 
-241 NGVTRL
+241 
-247 RYLKAFDTYQK
+247 YLAAQRAMKEAAASYQK
-258 AREPLST
+258 RPGGDNRLAYLRAQNQFDKALEALQAAAARST
-265 AVKRSEELAN
+265 ELTDEVKA
-275 EVNTMIGSYQN
+275 MGAAYQN
-286 QYDDNTRYAGK
+286 QYNDDVRYAGK

-309 ADRLDQTGPEEKNAE
+309 ADQLDQTGPEEKNAE

-337 DRATNYS
+337 DRAIKYS

-370 VGPQYRYQAT
+370 AGPQYRYQAT
-380 GADRQSAEDRKA
+380 GADRQAAEDRKA

-400 MRLVQKAMNAREADD
+400 MRLVQQAMNQLERNEARTAYENYAEWKSLQENFGRFGQGNIDLTNTASFDSVSGMVDGVYMVLPTTWRENGRLVRTTDANEAIAQYRKTGQYFGKFRTMEEADRYAQTLRAEKN
-415 AKAAYESYAAGNA
+415 AKNV
-428 EKPTVDLAGQ
+428 EKPTYDLAGQ
-438 NLIDVFEEMVNGRKG
+438 GLIDAFEKIVNGEKG
-453 YKTAGETT
+453 PKNAGDTT
-461 EIALRD
+461 EITLQD
-467 QVERNMKH
+467 QIRRNMEY

-481 EVMLQFLEDKDY
+481 KVMLQFLEDKDY

-508 ANYANAQYAELKDW
+508 ANYANSQYRELKDW
-522 ASQNFGTALGGSI
+522 ASQNFGTALGGSV
-535 GAGVAGAVTPAG
+535 GAGFAGAVTPAG

-644 YQGLKSGLS
+644 YQGLKSGIS
-653 EEQAAVTST
+653 EEEAAVTST

-697 AEMIRKQGMEEASEE
+697 AEMIRKQGLEEASEE

-721 FDMWYNKDNSEFRQ
+721 FDMWYNGDNSEFRQ

-811 MNTVLLSQQIPG
+811 MNTVLLAQQIPG

-834 LKNQV
+834 LKKQV
-839 LEGKQLSNRL
+839 LEGKQLSNRM

-894 SQLPSKAFVESLKS
+894 AQLPSKAFVESLKS
-908 QIEADKEAAKQ
+908 QIEADREAANQ

-976 HMGAKL
+976 HMSAKL
-982 TKQMLYELTDVEIPE
+982 TKQMLYELTGVEIPE

-1003 DLMQYYRS
+1003 DLMRYYRS

-1019 IKAEAQERTTQDE
+1019 IKAEVQERTAQDA
-1032 QAAAEQQRAFEA
+1032 QAAAERQRAFEA

-1063 VDERLQY
+1063 VDEQLQY
-1070 FIEHGKLKETEK
+1070 FMEHGRLKETEK
-1082 GAENGQTGE
+1082 GAENEQTGE
-1091 AVLRGAGG
+1091 EVLRGAGG
-1099 RVDGQSDGG
+1099 RVDGQPDGG
-1108 TDAAA
+1108 ADAAP
-1113 AGNAEADTRG
+1113 AGNAEADARG
-1123 TEDQNRGGDAGV
+1123 TEGQNRGGDAGV

-1164 REVLQEDETE
+1164 REVLHEDETE
-1174 PMRKFREDVKAKYG
+1174 TMRKFSEDVKAKYG

-1211 LFDQKSK
+1211 LFDQESK

-1229 SYEQIGNHEV
+1229 SYDQIGNHEV
-1239 FHIEVTNGDVDLQAM
+1239 FHIEVANGDVDLQAM
-1254 AEAFNEATGNKDIL
+1254 AEAFNEATGNKEIL

-1324 GEAASSMPKFS
+1324 GEAASSMQKNS
-1335 VETAEDGQ
+1335 VESFGDGKQYVKADRQVIFGNDMDSWSTQLEDYINGKIRRGQDVTLIGADGDELILTATSAGKLSSPYTSDGRTMSETA
-1343 KYVLIDQQQGRFI
+1343 YER
-1356 GLNNREAEKLALE
+1356 
-1369 IIQEEFSGQTIPLGE
+1369 
-1384 YAAVTIRQQEN
+1384 
-1395 WKAHRSGDRYDGA
+1395 KA
-1408 RKYVHDGTYYEN
+1408 N
-1420 SVFQAKMRAAANL
+1420 AAAHI
-1433 DEMLEAAEYV
+1433 DELAQVSTRGKNNVSDAESRH
-1443 GHSEDHKNHTF
+1443 GQMASEGWNYRTAFFMDF
-1454 ATDGFDYYK
+1454 DGKYYK
-1463 TTFVVGGRVF
+1463 TTISVSQGADGKMIY
-1473 EGTFNIGLS
+1473 NIGKMQERSIPQISGSS
-1482 DMGATFYGMTKITQV
+1482 DANTGAQRRD
-1497 TNYGT
+1497 
-1502 FASALVTD
+1502 ASSG
-1510 AQPNYGDL
+1510 N
-1518 RNSRVARNAE
+1518 RVAESRE

-1572 VVYHGTLAHGL
+1572 VVYHGTSEQNGRFTVFDESKAVKRGGL
-1583 HEFKKSFIGS
+1583 GFKALGKGNYFTATPLTGNERYGS
-1593 RFSFDETGFFFT
+1593 R
-1605 DNKSLAQDYA
+1605 
-1615 TGDFDNSKGEVIP
+1615 VIE
-1628 AYLNVRRPLVFDSQY
+1628 AYLNIRNPLTVEAGTTFRDTAAEIIGESAHEMSYDELQAEMRERGYDGVIQRNKAGDVNIAVAFDS
-1643 ALKNGYGKVFRE
+1643 E
-1655 NDAVDV
+1655 
-1661 WDAYQGAIL
+1661 
-1670 DEAQEMRAD
+1670 
-1679 GIIVNDG
+1679 
-1686 TSEMV
+1686 
-1691 VVFEP
+1691 
-1696 NQIKSATDNVGTFN
+1696 QIKSATDNVGTFD

-1717 YSQETDEE
+1717 YSQETDEK

-1746 AAIEAG
+1746 AASEAG

-1824 QWGAFLDYA
+1824 QWGAFIDYA

-1937 RFNASKGDIRYS
+1937 RFNARTGDMRFS
-1949 FASVEDNQ
+1949 QENDED
-1957 VIRKAEQME
+1957 
-1966 SDGKTPEEIW
+1966 
-1976 RALGVARTMDG
+1976 LF
-1987 KGWRY
+1987 RY
-1992 EIDDSTVKLKNEML
+1992 ETLTEKPDMTVTEISG
-2006 YDYQAELRDQNRA
+2006 E
-2019 WEKLTDRALSDE
+2019 
-2031 QVHDLADY
+2031 VP
-2039 MKGAIEDRHDENL
+2039 MKGRLIDTEAVRSAAKEN
-2052 YDKLENEFGGDFI
+2052 I
-2065 KWADALENVKEAK
+2065 
-2078 KVPRNGASLEE
+2078 RSLGHPLNT
-2089 FIDAAELFAAYPQL
+2089 D
-2103 RDTRL
+2103 
-2108 VFQNL
+2108 
-2113 DSGENGYYDRQR
+2113 GENGQLFVEVQDTGDSILVNRA
-2125 DIIVLSERL
+2125 
-2134 RRKSESTLLHEIQH
+2134 
-2148 VIQGIDKTPGGASP
+2148 GIDHGIFNKPRSKQASP
-2162 GYWKRR
+2162 NKIVTAAVEMRLGDILQNAVKVN
-2168 MEEGYSRRENDGRI
+2168 ELIGRT
-2182 AKAEKEYQR
+2182 AE
-2191 IFDSAPETFKNK
+2191 T
-2203 VREINRA
+2203 
-2210 RLAQDYDA
+2210 
-2218 AEAIVDEL
+2218 
-2226 YDSEYAELWS
+2226 
-2236 QLDMADFE
+2236 
-2244 RRNERGNELRPSDL
+2244 ERG
-2258 YRNTAGEIEARD
+2258 
-2270 TAARRSLTA
+2270 
-2279 EERRNLMPK
+2279 
-2288 TADENT
+2288 AD
-2294 VFVEQR
+2294 VYV
-2300 YSIDSDMTE
+2300 
-2309 DERYRELRGKTVA
+2309 G
-2322 VTPEAKYTDEQLASI
+2322 
-2337 HTLEQLNAKAK
+2337 
-2348 SKAEK
+2348 
-2353 VIRPLAE
+2353 
-2360 SLGILNR
+2360 
-2367 SMKTPDVE
+2367 
-2375 IDFTFSKN
+2375 
-2383 KGLRE
+2383 
-2388 SMSKQLRYG
+2388 
-2397 GTYADF
+2397 YA
-2403 AKALVNLD
+2403 
-2411 GILENAVLIEQH
+2411 
-2423 KDKYAGTTRANNQL
+2423 
-2437 KSVSVLV
+2437 
-2444 GVFRDG
+2444 
-2450 DSLIPTQIEIKDT
+2450 
-2463 SNAGGI
+2463 
-2469 LYMTVTM
+2469 
-2476 TKIEAGVMAGAS
+2476 
-2488 AQRRT
+2488 
-2493 PPYVVPASEIETG
+2493 
-2506 VLGSGAQKN
+2506 
-2515 WRGRSLIPISS
+2515 
-2526 YNLAEIFANVNPAD
+2526 
-2540 GHFLKYVPDGFLN
+2540 
-2553 DAQKAAK
+2553 
-2560 QSAIRED
+2560 ED
-2567 ANRIQSYRQKNSVD
+2567 ANSGYVVRFVVNKTNSLKNAKSLAGYEVYEVLKGAKAQKTEKSFRPGGTTPETRQSSPSFTTTTSPKLTIVELLEKVKNQYPDILSKKTLDHWGIEKTDLLTREGSLAGETKYSVD

-2593 GQTTVT
+2593 GQTAVT

-2639 TSKAR
+2639 TSRAR

-2719 EAQKNGDYSKVV
+2719 EAQKSGDYSKVV

-2778 RKNVNPVV
+2778 RKNVNPIV
-2786 QTMIDSYTEQIR
+2786 QAMIDSYTEQIR

-2813 AGQMGQGRADAAEL
+2813 AGQMGQGKADAAEL

-2891 AYDEMFQKGQT
+2891 AYDEMFQKGKT

-2911 QERKIQKFEDMLAN
+2911 QERKIQKFEDMLAK

-2942 ATNKGISDAKAN
+2942 ATNKGITDAKAN

-2992 VSKAT
+2992 VSNAT
-2997 LNNLKKQ
+2997 LNNLRKQ

-3021 KDYVKPSMARRVA
+3021 KDYVKPSMARRVS
-3034 TFQTMSHLFNIRTGM
+3034 TFQTMSHLFNMRTGM

-3102 RYSKVQPELALDIET
+3102 GYSKVQPELALDIET

-3126 RRTNKMTGNLLSRNL
+3126 RRTNKMTGNLLTRNL

-3197 FQDDTLVGNALSV
+3197 FQDDTLVGTMLSQ
-3210 LKKLGNTLIG
+3210 LKKLGNLVG
-3220 FGDSGQT
+3220 FGDSGQKIGGLT
-3227 LGKMKVHEFGLGDLL
+3227 VHEFGLGDLL

-3349 LIRGESADI
+3349 LIRGESADLR
-3358 QDGDELWGIEFMQP
+3358 DGDELWGIEFMQP

-3421 NAIDYSQEDTLVGQ
+3421 NAIDYSQEETFIGQ
-3435 AWDVVIELAKSS
+3435 GKDVLLELAKSS

-3531 DDTVQEL
+3531 DETVQEL

-3543 ASGNEKIIPAKSA
+3543 ASGNEKIIPDRSA
-3556 PYKIQVGNERYAMSA
+3556 PYKIQIGNDRYEMSA

-3600 MTTEERAA
+3600 MTTEERAE

-3744 AELDESSDF
+3744 AELDESNDF

-3758 SVTEG
+3758 NVTEG

>member
-1 MGQKTRKQLEIEKV
+1 
-15 TSALYSQGTRQ
+15 
-26 TVSSEQQRNTAK
+26 
-38 QSAIQNFT
+38 
-46 QSINSQ
+46 
-52 ADAWSKNHIQSTP
+52 
-65 KSRDV
+65 
-70 RSYNPSGT
+70 
-78 PALQKPKTE
+78 
-87 FANVETVNVTSRK
+87 
-100 PGETSRGGK
+100 
-109 SWKERQERLSGKQMA
+109 
-124 YQMQKESGISPDTEA
+124 
-139 SKKTQTNPEWENN
+139 
-152 LIAQATTLPSAPELT
+152 
-167 QADVEKEQKKSS
+167 
-179 RIQKPTADHYDA
+179 
-191 EQIRQYKEQEIGDY
+191 
-205 KKVLD
+205 
-210 EQNTLADTLYKE
+210 
-222 FQTAEQ
+222 
-228 AVKDAESAYEKNP
+228 
-241 NGVTRL
+241 
-247 RYLKAFDTYQK
+247 
-258 AREPLST
+258 
-265 AVKRSEELAN
+265 
-275 EVNTMIGSYQN
+275 
-286 QYDDNTRYAGK
+286 
-297 DYAGMQ
+297 
-303 AYITEL
+303 
-309 ADRLDQTGPEEKNAE
+309 
-324 TGQNLREQYQEEI
+324 
-337 DRATNYS
+337 
-344 YSMMDMEQLQAEY
+344 
-357 DRLNRQR
+357 
-364 EELYKP
+364 
-370 VGPQYRYQAT
+370 
-380 GADRQSAEDRKA
+380 
-392 EQEKTGEK
+392 
-400 MRLVQKAMNAREADD
+400 
-415 AKAAYESYAAGNA
+415 
-428 EKPTVDLAGQ
+428 
-438 NLIDVFEEMVNGRKG
+438 
-453 YKTAGETT
+453 
-461 EIALRD
+461 
-467 QVERNMKH
+467 
-475 LPENAK
+475 
-481 EVMLQFLEDKDY
+481 
-493 VSAANYYKAYESTMT
+493 
-508 ANYANAQYAELKDW
+508 
-522 ASQNFGTALGGSI
+522 
-535 GAGVAGAVTPAG
+535 
-547 AWIDNT
+547 
-553 FNAINNKL
+553 
-561 VDVTG
+561 
-566 EGTYRFSDVNSDM
+566 
-579 YRGARTAAALQ
+579 
-590 EGVQAYNA
+590 
-598 TTGKWEDA
+598 
-606 LNLASGALT
+606 
-615 SSVQNVVQFALFGSA
+615 
-630 SLPFMAASAAGQSA
+630 
-644 YQGLKSGLS
+644 
-653 EEQAAVTST
+653 
-662 VSGLIEYMT
+662 
-671 EKLPLEHLLD
+671 
-681 KINTIGEGGV
+681 
-691 VTVKQI
+691 
-697 AEMIRKQGMEEASEE
+697 
-712 VVGNIADNL
+712 
-721 FDMWYNKDNSEFRQ
+721 
-735 YSAQLQREGMSKAEA
+735 
-750 DMEAFGKFF
+750 
-759 VGDSIEAAA
+759 
-768 AAYLST
+768 
-774 FLLIGGNVASANMQA
+774 
-789 AQYGKEMKAGE
+789 
-800 AFKGTQYTVDE
+800 

-839 LEGKQLSNRL
+839 LEGKQLSNRM
-849 LGFAAM
+849 LGFAAL
-855 TNNQVIKDASKYM
+855 TNNQVIKDASKYL
-868 NQAFEMGP
+868 NQALEMGP

-894 SQLPSKAFVESLKS
+894 SQLPSKEFVESLKS
-908 QIEADKEAAKQ
+908 QIEADREAAKQ
-919 PKTKAKSA
+919 PKTKVKSA

-939 TIFAENGVGIRDAKN
+939 TVFAENGVGIRDAKN

-982 TKQMLYELTDVEIPE
+982 TKQMLYELTGVEIPE

-1019 IKAEAQERTTQDE
+1019 IKAEAQERTAQDA

-1070 FIEHGKLKETEK
+1070 FMEHGKLKETEK
-1082 GAENGQTGE
+1082 GATENEQTGE

-1113 AGNAEADTRG
+1113 AGNAEADAGG
-1123 TEDQNRGGDAGV
+1123 TEGQNRSGDAGV

-1174 PMRKFREDVKAKYG
+1174 PMRKFREDVKARYG

-1211 LFDQKSK
+1211 LFDQESK

-1229 SYEQIGNHEV
+1229 SYDQIGNHEV
-1239 FHIEVTNGDVDLQAM
+1239 FHIEVANGDVDLQAM
-1254 AEAFNEATGNKDIL
+1254 AEAFNEATGNKEIL

-1324 GEAASSMPKFS
+1324 GEAASSMPKNS
-1335 VETAEDGQ
+1335 VEATEDGRAVAVVDSDILQGLDTSTWDNQ
-1343 KYVLIDQQQGRFI
+1343 KKAEAKRAAKTALLQFKDGVQVNDITYKVNRTTRREYTRSEDTERLFRRNPEHFADKMRMADIADDVIVATTSWANDGKLKHPRTDNFVDFAHGDVLIQAGGNKYDARAVVGI
-1356 GLNNREAEKLALE
+1356 TSE
-1369 IIQEEFSGQTIPLGE
+1369 GE
-1384 YAAVTIRQQEN
+1384 YVFYDVVDMSPADFKIKEEPSTTAAGRNATSDIKEG
-1395 WKAHRSGDRYDGA
+1395 S
-1408 RKYVHDGTYYEN
+1408 
-1420 SVFQAKMRAAANL
+1420 SV
-1433 DEMLEAAEYV
+1433 
-1443 GHSEDHKNHTF
+1443 
-1454 ATDGFDYYK
+1454 
-1463 TTFVVGGRVF
+1463 
-1473 EGTFNIGLS
+1473 
-1482 DMGATFYGMTKITQV
+1482 QV
-1497 TNYGT
+1497 TDTNS
-1502 FASALVTD
+1502 FVSSLVNETRSD
-1510 AQPNYGDL
+1510 NGDL
-1518 RNSRVARNAE
+1518 RDSRVARNAE

-1534 SEVVDEI
+1534 SEVVDESDRKAAQFAI
-1541 TESKNFKE
+1541 IRDS
-1549 WFGDWQNHPERA
+1549 
-1561 SKVVNADGTPK
+1561 NAADDG
-1572 VVYHGTLAHGL
+1572 YHTWIRSAAEIKTLSETLADPEWAEYDEYDPDYTRQMAEDAVRTG
-1583 HEFKKSFIGS
+1583 KITVYSSYKIGNGVFVTPS
-1593 RFSFDETGFFFT
+1593 RMEAESYSG
-1605 DNKSLAQDYA
+1605 KGKVY
-1615 TGDFDNSKGEVIP
+1615 SKTV
-1628 AYLNVRRPLVFDSQY
+1628 NVADVAWIDPTQGQY
-1643 ALKNGYGKVFRE
+1643 APTN
-1655 NDAVDV
+1655 
-1661 WDAYQGAIL
+1661 
-1670 DEAQEMRAD
+1670 
-1679 GIIVNDG
+1679 
-1686 TSEMV
+1686 T
-1691 VVFEP
+1691 
-1696 NQIKSATDNVGTFN
+1696 T
-1710 RNNPDIR
+1710 DIR

-1746 AAIEAG
+1746 AASEAG

-2039 MKGAIEDRHDENL
+2039 MKGAIEDRHDEKL

-2182 AKAEKEYQR
+2182 AKAEKEYRR
-2191 IFDSAPETFKNK
+2191 IFDSAPEAFKNK

-2244 RRNERGNELRPSDL
+2244 RRSERGDELLPSDL

-2270 TAARRSLTA
+2270 TAARRGLTA

-2581 TDLMDVWREQNP
+2581 TDLTDVWREQNP

-2997 LNNLKKQ
+2997 VNNLKKQ

-3616 AEDVAKNKVAGTMGV
+3616 AEDVAKNKVAGAMGV

-3758 SVTEG
+3758 NVTEG

>member
-1 MGQKTRKQLEIEKV
+1 MAKWKRSGLDAMNEYFANGGKKPSGMQTGQ
-15 TSALYSQGTRQ
+15 
-26 TVSSEQQRNTAK
+26 
-38 QSAIQNFT
+38 
-46 QSINSQ
+46 NSQ
-52 ADAWSKNHIQSTP
+52 QTSDWKRSGLDAMNEYFANGGGKTIQSTP

-87 FANVETVNVTSRK
+87 SANVETVNFTSRK
-100 PGETSRGGK
+100 PGETSRSGQ
-109 SWKERQERLSGKQMA
+109 SWKERQERLAGQQMA
-124 YQMQKESGISPDTEA
+124 NQMLKESGIIPSAKKETTKTE
-139 SKKTQTNPEWENN
+139 KKTASVTNLGGLSRHMQKPE
-152 LIAQATTLPSAPELT
+152 TTVQELDGSMGT
-167 QADVEKEQKKSS
+167 LN
-179 RIQKPTADHYDA
+179 RHIQKPEVDNRPEKKQTRVQKPSADHYDA
-191 EQIRQYKEQEIGDY
+191 EQIRQYQEQEIGDY
-205 KKVLD
+205 KKVLE
-210 EQNTLADTLYKE
+210 EQNQLVDSDYKNYQEAQQALKEAAMAYHTKQSGENRLAYT
-222 FQTAEQ
+222 
-228 AVKDAESAYEKNP
+228 
-241 NGVTRL
+241 
-247 RYLKAFDTYQK
+247 K
-258 AREPLST
+258 ARNQFDHALEALQMSS
-265 AVKRSEELAN
+265 KRSTELTD
-275 EVNTMIGSYQN
+275 EVNSMVSAYQN
-286 QYDDNTRYAGK
+286 QYDDHTRYSGK

-303 AYITEL
+303 QYITEL
-309 ADRLDQTGPEEKNAE
+309 SDQLDQTGESEKNAE

-337 DRATNYS
+337 DRAEKYS
-344 YSMMDMEQLQAEY
+344 YSLMNKDQLQQEY
-357 DRLNRQR
+357 DRLDAISHSG
-364 EELYKP
+364 EAKP
-370 VGPQYRYQAT
+370 VYMTNT
-380 GADRQSAEDRKA
+380 GLPVFNQQNLSDENIDRAN
-392 EQEKTGEK
+392 EKK
-400 MRLVQKAMNAREADD
+400 RLIQRALNQLEMND
-415 AKAAYESYAAGNA
+415 AKIAYESYADGTAA
-428 EKPTVDLAGQ
+428 KPTYDLAGQ
-438 NLIDVFEEMVNGRKG
+438 NLIDVFEKMVNGERIAKN
-453 YKTAGETT
+453 AGNTT

-467 QVERNMKH
+467 QVDRNMKY
-475 LPENAK
+475 LPDDAK
-481 EVMLQFLEDKDY
+481 EVMLQFLADKDY

-508 ANYANAQYAELKDW
+508 ANYANTQYSELKDW
-522 ASQNFGTALGGSI
+522 ASQNFGTALGGSV
-535 GAGVAGAVTPAG
+535 GAGFAGAVTPAG

-566 EGTYRFSDVNSDM
+566 EGEYRFSDVNGDL

-774 FLLIGGNVASANMQA
+774 FLLIGGNVVSANLQA

-800 AFKGTQYTVDE
+800 TFKGTQYTVDE

-823 EYEGGRYAAEQ
+823 EYAGGKYAAEQ

-839 LEGKQLSNRL
+839 LEGKQLSNRM

-855 TNNQVIKDASKYM
+855 TNNQVIKDASKYL
-868 NQAFEMGP
+868 NQALEMSP

-881 KMAAAM
+881 KMAMAM
-887 VGQYDVG
+887 TEQYDVG

-919 PKTKAKSA
+919 PKTMRAKSA

-939 TIFAENGVGIRDAKN
+939 TVFAENGVGIKDAKN

-982 TKQMLYELTDVEIPE
+982 TKQMLYELTGVEIPD

-1011 ARDGFEAK
+1011 AREGFEAK
-1019 IKAEAQERTTQDE
+1019 IKAEAQERTAQDA

-1082 GAENGQTGE
+1082 GAENEQTGE

-1099 RVDGQSDGG
+1099 RVDGQSDGS
-1108 TDAAA
+1108 TDAAPT
-1113 AGNAEADTRG
+1113 GNAEADARG
-1123 TEDQNRGGDAGV
+1123 TEGQNRSGDAGV
-1135 SEEVRVRGRGNA
+1135 QEKVQPVKGRGKA

-1164 REVLQEDETE
+1164 REVLQEDATE

-1211 LFDQKSK
+1211 LFDQESK

-1229 SYEQIGNHEV
+1229 SYDQIGNHEV
-1239 FHIEVTNGDVDLQAM
+1239 FHIEVANGDVDLQAM
-1254 AEAFNEATGNKDIL
+1254 AEAFNEATGNKEIL

-1324 GEAASSMPKFS
+1324 GEAASSMQKNS
-1335 VETAEDGQ
+1335 VESFGDGKQYVKADRQVIFGNDRDSWSTQLEDYINGKIRRGQDVTLIGADGDELILTATSAGKLSSPYTSDGRTMSETAYERKANAAAHIDELAQ
-1343 KYVLIDQQQGRFI
+1343 VSTRGKKNVSDAESRHGDMASEGWNYRTAYFMDFDGKYYR
-1356 GLNNREAEKLALE
+1356 
-1369 IIQEEFSGQTIPLGE
+1369 
-1384 YAAVTIRQQEN
+1384 VTISVAQ
-1395 WKAHRSGDRYDGA
+1395 GPDG
-1408 RKYVHDGTYYEN
+1408 
-1420 SVFQAKMRAAANL
+1420 KMV
-1433 DEMLEAAEYV
+1433 Y
-1443 GHSEDHKNHTF
+1443 
-1454 ATDGFDYYK
+1454 
-1463 TTFVVGGRVF
+1463 
-1473 EGTFNIGLS
+1473 NIGQMKEEAS
-1482 DMGATFYGMTKITQV
+1482 PKVNGSSAQNGNGQR
-1497 TNYGT
+1497 G
-1502 FASALVTD
+1502 FASSD
-1510 AQPNYGDL
+1510 N
-1518 RNSRVARNAE
+1518 RVAESNE

-1572 VVYHGTLAHGL
+1572 VVYHGTSEQNVSFTVFDESKAVKRGGL
-1583 HEFKKSFIGS
+1583 GFKALGKGNYFTATPLTGNERYGS
-1593 RFSFDETGFFFT
+1593 R
-1605 DNKSLAQDYA
+1605 
-1615 TGDFDNSKGEVIP
+1615 VIE
-1628 AYLNVRRPLVFDSQY
+1628 AYLNIRNPLTVEAGTTFRDTAAEIIGESAHEMSYDELQAEMRERGYDGVIQRNKAGDVNIAVAFDS
-1643 ALKNGYGKVFRE
+1643 
-1655 NDAVDV
+1655 
-1661 WDAYQGAIL
+1661 
-1670 DEAQEMRAD
+1670 
-1679 GIIVNDG
+1679 
-1686 TSEMV
+1686 
-1691 VVFEP
+1691 
-1696 NQIKSATDNVGTFN
+1696 
-1710 RNNPDIR
+1710 
-1717 YSQETDEE
+1717 
-1725 YRRLAENPR
+1725 
-1734 ENHAALQKMVDA
+1734 
-1746 AAIEAG
+1746 
-1752 YTKKAYHGTD
+1752 
-1762 GDFWTFSLRNRGKN
+1762 
-1776 GEMLGVGYYFA
+1776 
-1787 EHEADAANYARGG
+1787 
-1800 GKVLPVYLD
+1800 
-1809 IQNPVS
+1809 
-1815 TTKLTITPE
+1815 
-1824 QWGAFLDYA
+1824 
-1833 QAHRDEYIDGAWKG
+1833 
-1847 NSIKKDFELRYM
+1847 
-1859 NDYDSDTDL
+1859 
-1868 IAGFINAT
+1868 
-1876 AGRNSEVAE
+1876 
-1885 AYLQMLKDSTGI
+1885 
-1897 DGVVQGEGEGK
+1897 
-1908 VYVAF
+1908 
-1913 TPEQIK
+1913 EQIK
-1919 SAEIVTR
+1919 SAEPVTR
-1926 NDSGDVIPLSE
+1926 NDSGAVIPLSE
-1937 RFNASKGDIRYS
+1937 RFNNQKGDI
-1949 FASVEDNQ
+1949 
-1957 VIRKAEQME
+1957 
-1966 SDGKTPEEIW
+1966 
-1976 RALGVARTMDG
+1976 
-1987 KGWRY
+1987 
-1992 EIDDSTVKLKNEML
+1992 
-2006 YDYQAELRDQNRA
+2006 
-2019 WEKLTDRALSDE
+2019 
-2031 QVHDLADY
+2031 
-2039 MKGAIEDRHDENL
+2039 
-2052 YDKLENEFGGDFI
+2052 
-2065 KWADALENVKEAK
+2065 
-2078 KVPRNGASLEE
+2078 
-2089 FIDAAELFAAYPQL
+2089 
-2103 RDTRL
+2103 
-2108 VFQNL
+2108 
-2113 DSGENGYYDRQR
+2113 
-2125 DIIVLSERL
+2125 
-2134 RRKSESTLLHEIQH
+2134 
-2148 VIQGIDKTPGGASP
+2148 
-2162 GYWKRR
+2162 
-2168 MEEGYSRRENDGRI
+2168 
-2182 AKAEKEYQR
+2182 
-2191 IFDSAPETFKNK
+2191 
-2203 VREINRA
+2203 
-2210 RLAQDYDA
+2210 
-2218 AEAIVDEL
+2218 
-2226 YDSEYAELWS
+2226 
-2236 QLDMADFE
+2236 
-2244 RRNERGNELRPSDL
+2244 
-2258 YRNTAGEIEARD
+2258 
-2270 TAARRSLTA
+2270 
-2279 EERRNLMPK
+2279 
-2288 TADENT
+2288 
-2294 VFVEQR
+2294 R

-2322 VTPEAKYTDEQLASI
+2322 ITPEAKYTDEQLASI

-2593 GQTTVT
+2593 GQTAVT

-2655 EKSMDGLKKEDMT
+2655 EKGMDGLKKEDMT
-2668 YDVIREKESL
+2668 YNVIREKESL

-2719 EAQKNGDYSKVV
+2719 EAQKSGDYSKVV

-2778 RKNVNPVV
+2778 RKNVNPIV

-2798 DLRAEQKQAVQDAKL
+2798 ELRAEQKQAIQDARL
-2813 AGQMGQGRADAAEL
+2813 AGQMNQGRADAAEL

-2836 QIKALNE
+2836 QIKELNK
-2843 QRDKLLAD
+2843 QRDALLAD
-2851 AVQAGRESQKKADNA
+2851 AVLAGQMSQGRQDAA
-2866 AMKRIT
+2866 AMRRIT
-2872 DAYNK
+2872 DAYNR
-2877 RIDEWQKKIDLAKA
+2877 RIEEWQKKIDLAKA

-2992 VSKAT
+2992 VSNAT

-3034 TFQTMSHLFNIRTGM
+3034 TFQTMSHLFNMRTGM

-3089 AVFSKANW
+3089 AIFSKANW

-3102 RYSKVQPELALDIET
+3102 GYSKVQPELALDIET
-3117 GENGKYGTG
+3117 AENGKYGTG
-3126 RRTNKMTGNLLSRNL
+3126 RRTNKMTGNLLTRNL
-3141 SRVERLLGYELNLT
+3141 SRVERLMGYELNLT

-3166 TIRQLQGFVDSGKM
+3166 TLRQLQEFVDSGKM

-3197 FQDDTLVGNALSV
+3197 FQDDTLVGTTLSQ
-3210 LKKLGNTLIG
+3210 LKKLGNLVG
-3220 FGDSGQT
+3220 FGDSGQKIGGLT
-3227 LGKMKVHEFGLGDLL
+3227 VHEFGLGDLL

-3301 SGLIALFAALTKA
+3301 SGLIALFAALTKR

-3358 QDGDELWGIEFMQP
+3358 QDGDTLLGIEFMQP

-3384 NSKEGQNLAQRWLE
+3384 NSDEGQNLAQRWLE
-3398 AILHGTVQS
+3398 AILSGTVQS
-3407 IDDLSVMNTLRTIQ
+3407 VNDLSVMNTLQTIQ
-3421 NAIDYSQEDTLVGQ
+3421 SSLEYSQEESALGK
-3435 AWDVVIELAKSS
+3435 AKDVALDLAKSS
-3447 ATGFIP
+3447 VSGFIP

-3468 DAYGSKNLLTQG
+3468 DAYGSKNPLVQG
-3480 KEQAMNAI
+3480 KEQVMNAI

-3538 LDLYY
+3538 LNLYY

-3556 PYKIQVGNERYAMSA
+3556 PYKIQIGNERYEMSA

-3588 MEQFFDSEDYAD
+3588 MEQFFDSEDYAG

-3616 AEDVAKNKVAGTMGV
+3616 AEDVAKNQVAETMGV

-3724 TAKNAA
+3724 TAKNTA

-3758 SVTEG
+3758 NVTEG
-3763 TSIEKTVKRLKSD
+3763 ANIEKTVKRLKSD
-3776 GASDNSISSA
+3776 GVSDNSISSA

-3846 GKKLDDTISY
+3846 GNKLNDTIAY

-3863 SKTLK
+3863 EKTLK

-3895 DAYEALGV
+3895 DAYESLGV

-3912 DKWLEE
+3912 DKWLK

>member
-124 YQMQKESGISPDTEA
+124 YQMQKESGISPDSEA

-241 NGVTRL
+241 NGVTRM

-309 ADRLDQTGPEEKNAE
+309 ADQLDQTGAKEKNAE

-380 GADRQSAEDRKA
+380 GADRQAAEDRKA

-522 ASQNFGTALGGSI
+522 ASQNFGTALGGSL

-697 AEMIRKQGMEEASEE
+697 AEMIRKQGLEEASEE

-721 FDMWYNKDNSEFRQ
+721 FDMWYTGDNSEFRQ

-800 AFKGTQYTVDE
+800 AFKGTQYSVDE

-839 LEGKQLSNRL
+839 LEGKQLSNRM
-849 LGFAAM
+849 LGFAAL
-855 TNNQVIKDASKYM
+855 TNNQVIKDASKYL
-868 NQAFEMGP
+868 NQALEMGP

-894 SQLPSKAFVESLKS
+894 SQLPSKEFVESLKS
-908 QIEADKEAAKQ
+908 QIEADREAAKQ
-919 PKTKAKSA
+919 PKTKVKSA

-939 TIFAENGVGIRDAKN
+939 TVFAENGVGIRDAKN

-982 TKQMLYELTDVEIPE
+982 TKQMLYELTGVEIPE

-1019 IKAEAQERTTQDE
+1019 IKAEAQERTAQDA

-1070 FIEHGKLKETEK
+1070 FMEHGKLKETEK
-1082 GAENGQTGE
+1082 GATENEQTGE

-1113 AGNAEADTRG
+1113 AGNAEADAGG
-1123 TEDQNRGGDAGV
+1123 TEGQNRSGDAGV

-1174 PMRKFREDVKAKYG
+1174 PMRKFREDVKARYG

-1211 LFDQKSK
+1211 LFDQESK

-1229 SYEQIGNHEV
+1229 SYDQIGNHEV
-1239 FHIEVTNGDVDLQAM
+1239 FHIEVANGDVDLQAM
-1254 AEAFNEATGNKDIL
+1254 AEAFNEATGNKEIL

-1324 GEAASSMPKFS
+1324 GEAASSMPKNS
-1335 VETAEDGQ
+1335 VEATEDGRAVAVVDSDILQGLDTSTWDNQ
-1343 KYVLIDQQQGRFI
+1343 KKAEAKRAAKTALLQFKDGVQVNDITYKVNRTTRREYTRSEDTERLFRRNPEHFADKMRMADIADDVIVATTSWANDGKLKHPRTDNFVDFAHGDVLIQAGGNKYDARAVVGI
-1356 GLNNREAEKLALE
+1356 TSE
-1369 IIQEEFSGQTIPLGE
+1369 GE
-1384 YAAVTIRQQEN
+1384 YVFYDVVDMSPADFKIKEEPSTTAAGRNATSDIKEG
-1395 WKAHRSGDRYDGA
+1395 S
-1408 RKYVHDGTYYEN
+1408 
-1420 SVFQAKMRAAANL
+1420 SV
-1433 DEMLEAAEYV
+1433 
-1443 GHSEDHKNHTF
+1443 
-1454 ATDGFDYYK
+1454 
-1463 TTFVVGGRVF
+1463 
-1473 EGTFNIGLS
+1473 
-1482 DMGATFYGMTKITQV
+1482 QV
-1497 TNYGT
+1497 TDTNS
-1502 FASALVTD
+1502 FVSSLVNETRSD
-1510 AQPNYGDL
+1510 NGDL
-1518 RNSRVARNAE
+1518 RDSRVARNAE

-1534 SEVVDEI
+1534 SEVVDESDRKAAQFAI
-1541 TESKNFKE
+1541 IRDS
-1549 WFGDWQNHPERA
+1549 
-1561 SKVVNADGTPK
+1561 NAADDG
-1572 VVYHGTLAHGL
+1572 YHTWIRSAAEIKTLSETLADPEWAEYDEYDPDYTRQMAEDAVRTG
-1583 HEFKKSFIGS
+1583 KITVYSSYKIGNGVFVTPS
-1593 RFSFDETGFFFT
+1593 RMEAESYSG
-1605 DNKSLAQDYA
+1605 KGKVY
-1615 TGDFDNSKGEVIP
+1615 SKTV
-1628 AYLNVRRPLVFDSQY
+1628 NVADVAWIDPTQGQY
-1643 ALKNGYGKVFRE
+1643 APTN
-1655 NDAVDV
+1655 
-1661 WDAYQGAIL
+1661 
-1670 DEAQEMRAD
+1670 
-1679 GIIVNDG
+1679 
-1686 TSEMV
+1686 T
-1691 VVFEP
+1691 
-1696 NQIKSATDNVGTFN
+1696 T
-1710 RNNPDIR
+1710 DIR

-1746 AAIEAG
+1746 AASEAG

-2039 MKGAIEDRHDENL
+2039 MKGAIEDRHDEKL
-2052 YDKLENEFGGDFI
+2052 YDKLENEFGADFI

-2182 AKAEKEYQR
+2182 AKAEKEYRR
-2191 IFDSAPETFKNK
+2191 IFDSAPEAFKNK

-2244 RRNERGNELRPSDL
+2244 RRSERGDELLPSDL

-2270 TAARRSLTA
+2270 TAARRGLTA

-2581 TDLMDVWREQNP
+2581 TDLTDVWREQNP

-2997 LNNLKKQ
+2997 VNNLKKQ

-3616 AEDVAKNKVAGTMGV
+3616 AEDVAKNKVAGAMGV

-3758 SVTEG
+3758 NVTEG

-3823 KIREWEGGEDYK
+3823 KIRDWEGGEDYK

-3880 SASVQERQY
+3880 AAGTSERQY
-3889 MKEYLL
+3889 MKAYLV
-3895 DAYEALGV
+3895 DAYVALGK
-3903 SRNKAAKNI
+3903 SRSEASKDI

>member
-1 MGQKTRKQLEIEKV
+1 MNVNEFLKKRRQEETTDIQTGTGSRSSSFIQGLANERRQNVSEQFG
-15 TSALYSQGTRQ
+15 TSAYGTGNSRQG
-26 TVSSEQQRNTAK
+26 
-38 QSAIQNFT
+38 
-46 QSINSQ
+46 
-52 ADAWSKNHIQSTP
+52 W
-65 KSRDV
+65 
-70 RSYNPSGT
+70 PS
-78 PALQKPKTE
+78 
-87 FANVETVNVTSRK
+87 TSRINQPKQEKAQPEPVKITGKK
-100 PGETSRGGK
+100 PGETSRSGQ
-109 SWKERQERLSGKQMA
+109 SWKERQERLAGKQEA
-124 YQMQKESGISPDTEA
+124 YQMQKESGVVPGKKQEEEPERPSFSA
-139 SKKTQTNPEWENN
+139 SYQEKEDWFNQKIGQAAKKEEEPKEENPLSMSYWEGRVNSALEQT
-152 LIAQATTLPSAPELT
+152 
-167 QADVEKEQKKSS
+167 EQKKETKGG
-179 RIQKPTADHYDA
+179 RIQKPSADHYDA

-210 EQNTLADTLYKE
+210 DQNALTEKNYKDYQAAQNAMKEAAMDYQTQPSGKNRLAYVKAQAQFNQALGTLQTSAKRSTELAD
-222 FQTAEQ
+222 
-228 AVKDAESAYEKNP
+228 
-241 NGVTRL
+241 
-247 RYLKAFDTYQK
+247 
-258 AREPLST
+258 
-265 AVKRSEELAN
+265 
-275 EVNTMIGSYQN
+275 EVNAMIGSYQN

-309 ADRLDQTGPEEKNAE
+309 ADRLDQTGANEKNAE

-380 GADRQSAEDRKA
+380 GADRQAAEYRKA

-400 MRLVQKAMNAREADD
+400 MRLVQQAMNQLEMNEARGAYEAYAQRKSLGENFGQYGNGNIDLWNAPSLD
-415 AKAAYESYAAGNA
+415 NMAVWDERRNAEVVIPTTWRENGRVVHTNDPDEAYAHYEKTGKYFGIFATTDEALTYGDQLKTEKAARST
-428 EKPTVDLAGQ
+428 EKPVYDFAGQ

-681 KINTIGEGGV
+681 KINTIGEGSV

-800 AFKGTQYTVDE
+800 AFKGTQYSVDE
-811 MNTVLLSQQIPG
+811 MNTVLLAQQIPG

-834 LKNQV
+834 LKKQV

-855 TNNQVIKDASKYM
+855 TNNQVIKDASKYL
-868 NQAFEMGP
+868 NQALEMWP

-982 TKQMLYELTDVEIPE
+982 TKQMLYELTGVEIPE

-1019 IKAEAQERTTQDE
+1019 IKAEAQERTAQDE

-1070 FIEHGKLKETEK
+1070 FMEHGKLKETEK
-1082 GAENGQTGE
+1082 GAENEQTGE

-1123 TEDQNRGGDAGV
+1123 TEGQNRSGDAGV
-1135 SEEVRVRGRGNA
+1135 SEEVRVKGRGNA

-1156 NATTLKTA
+1156 NATTLKTS

-1211 LFDQKSK
+1211 LFDQESK

-1229 SYEQIGNHEV
+1229 SYDQIGNHEV
-1239 FHIEVTNGDVDLQAM
+1239 FHIEVANGDVDLQAM
-1254 AEAFNEATGNKDIL
+1254 AKAFNEATGNKEIL

-1324 GEAASSMPKFS
+1324 GEAASSMQKNS
-1335 VETAEDGQ
+1335 VEATEDGRAVAVVDSDILQDLDTSTWDNQ
-1343 KYVLIDQQQGRFI
+1343 KKTEAKRAAKTALLQFKDGVQVNDITYKVNRTTRREYTRSEDTERLFRRNPEHFADKMRMADIADDVIVATTSWANNGKLKHPRTDNFVDFAHGDVLIQAGGNKYDARAVVGI
-1356 GLNNREAEKLALE
+1356 TSE
-1369 IIQEEFSGQTIPLGE
+1369 GE
-1384 YAAVTIRQQEN
+1384 YVFYDVVDMSPADFKIKEEPSTTAAGRNATSDIKEGSSN
-1395 WKAHRSGDRYDGA
+1395 ERSQPQISGSSDANTGA
-1408 RKYVHDGTYYEN
+1408 QRRD
-1420 SVFQAKMRAAANL
+1420 
-1433 DEMLEAAEYV
+1433 
-1443 GHSEDHKNHTF
+1443 
-1454 ATDGFDYYK
+1454 
-1463 TTFVVGGRVF
+1463 
-1473 EGTFNIGLS
+1473 
-1482 DMGATFYGMTKITQV
+1482 
-1497 TNYGT
+1497 
-1502 FASALVTD
+1502 ASSS
-1510 AQPNYGDL
+1510 N
-1518 RNSRVARNAE
+1518 RVAEFRE

-1572 VVYHGTLAHGL
+1572 VVYHGTNAAFNTFRQENGVYFFS
-1583 HEFKKSFIGS
+1583 ES
-1593 RFSFDETGFFFT
+1593 RDYAESMAEERDGTRVVEAYLSIRNPLYVRMQERSFT
-1605 DNKSLAQDYA
+1605 DPTQEARYIRQAKSE
-1615 TGDFDNSKGEVIP
+1615 G
-1628 AYLNVRRPLVFDSQY
+1628 R
-1643 ALKNGYGKVFRE
+1643 
-1655 NDAVDV
+1655 
-1661 WDAYQGAIL
+1661 
-1670 DEAQEMRAD
+1670 D
-1679 GIIVNDG
+1679 G
-1686 TSEMV
+1686 
-1691 VVFEP
+1691 VVFVLDSGNELVDDTFYAAFMP
-1696 NQIKSATDNVGTFN
+1696 EQIKSATDNVGTFD

-1746 AAIEAG
+1746 AASEAG

-1949 FASVEDNQ
+1949 
-1957 VIRKAEQME
+1957 
-1966 SDGKTPEEIW
+1966 
-1976 RALGVARTMDG
+1976 
-1987 KGWRY
+1987 
-1992 EIDDSTVKLKNEML
+1992 
-2006 YDYQAELRDQNRA
+2006 
-2019 WEKLTDRALSDE
+2019 
-2031 QVHDLADY
+2031 
-2039 MKGAIEDRHDENL
+2039 
-2052 YDKLENEFGGDFI
+2052 
-2065 KWADALENVKEAK
+2065 
-2078 KVPRNGASLEE
+2078 
-2089 FIDAAELFAAYPQL
+2089 
-2103 RDTRL
+2103 
-2108 VFQNL
+2108 
-2113 DSGENGYYDRQR
+2113 
-2125 DIIVLSERL
+2125 
-2134 RRKSESTLLHEIQH
+2134 
-2148 VIQGIDKTPGGASP
+2148 
-2162 GYWKRR
+2162 
-2168 MEEGYSRRENDGRI
+2168 
-2182 AKAEKEYQR
+2182 
-2191 IFDSAPETFKNK
+2191 
-2203 VREINRA
+2203 
-2210 RLAQDYDA
+2210 
-2218 AEAIVDEL
+2218 
-2226 YDSEYAELWS
+2226 
-2236 QLDMADFE
+2236 
-2244 RRNERGNELRPSDL
+2244 
-2258 YRNTAGEIEARD
+2258 
-2270 TAARRSLTA
+2270 
-2279 EERRNLMPK
+2279 
-2288 TADENT
+2288 
-2294 VFVEQR
+2294 
-2300 YSIDSDMTE
+2300 IDSDMTE

-2375 IDFTFSKN
+2375 IEFTFSKN

-2423 KDKYAGTTRANNQL
+2423 KDRYAGTTRANNQL

-2560 QSAIRED
+2560 QSAIWED

-2696 LKRTDWTGED
+2696 LNRTDWTGED

-2719 EAQKNGDYSKVV
+2719 EAQKSGDYSKVV

-2813 AGQMGQGRADAAEL
+2813 AGQMNQGKADAAEL
-2827 RKIRERYEN
+2827 RKIRERYEE
-2836 QIKALNE
+2836 QVRQLNE
-2843 QRDKLLAD
+2843 QRDALLAD
-2851 AVQAGRESQKKADNA
+2851 AVLAGQMSQGRQDAA
-2866 AMKRIT
+2866 AMRRIT

-2877 RIDEWQKKIDLAKA
+2877 RIEEWQKKIDLAKA

-2911 QERKIQKFEDMLAN
+2911 QERKIQKFEDMLAK

-3034 TFQTMSHLFNIRTGM
+3034 TFQTVSHLFNMRTGM

-3089 AVFSKANW
+3089 AIFSKANW

-3126 RRTNKMTGNLLSRNL
+3126 RRTNKMTGNLLTRNL

-3197 FQDDTLVGNALSV
+3197 FQDDTLVGTTLSQ
-3210 LKKLGNTLIG
+3210 LKKLGNLVG
-3220 FGDSGQT
+3220 FGDSGQKIGGLT
-3227 LGKMKVHEFGLGDLL
+3227 VHEFGLGDLL

-3279 IKNMSALQ
+3279 VKNMSALQ

-3349 LIRGESADI
+3349 LIRGESAEL
-3358 QDGDELWGIEFMQP
+3358 QDGDTLLGIEFMQP

-3398 AILHGTVQS
+3398 AILSGTVQS
-3407 IDDLSVMNTLRTIQ
+3407 VNDLSVMNTLQTIQ
-3421 NAIDYSQEDTLVGQ
+3421 NSLEYSQEESALGK
-3435 AWDVVIELAKSS
+3435 AKDVALDLAKSS
-3447 ATGFIP
+3447 VSGFVP
-3453 SPVRQFAQGMDAYYR
+3453 SPIRQFAQGMDTNYR
-3468 DAYGSKNLLTQG
+3468 DAYGSKNPLVQG
-3480 KEQAMNAI
+3480 KEQIMNAI

-3505 KTYGGSTVQRWMN
+3505 KSYGGSTVQRWMN

-3556 PYKIQVGNERYAMSA
+3556 PYKIQVGNERYAMSS

-3588 MEQFFDSEDYAD
+3588 MEQFFDSEDYAG

-3673 YKYEL
+3673 YKYDL

-3758 SVTEG
+3758 NVTEG